1 MVNKTYCLSCDGFV
15 LVENGRAAPDLT
27 ASPGRAPSGPP
38 QVQRANHAPPCVL
51 QPDFRKV
58 SGVSNEI
65 FRQIEMVE
73 NDHDAT
79 TAAALEAVER
89 RGEMIVR
96 ILEVRQVGRN
106 NIEAAKKFFQLQDS
120 RHIVQLVE
128 IVKRPGQTL
137 GLYIRE
143 GDGGT
148 RTDGVFISRIAL
160 ESAVYN
166 SGCLKVGDE
175 ILAVNLVDVRRMSL
189 DDVVIIMSIP
199 RRLLLCTRQRKGKSG
214 PGSPSLP
221 RSEHKPPP
229 VVVLKR
235 DCRDDD
241 MDRGMDRDRVDGL
254 YSQHGTLGRSGGP
267 GGQIRPGGDGR
278 EERNRLALGQLS
290 PDSTALDL
298 YYNSRPPS
306 DHSTWS
312 YRPPPPVITEQP
324 KSSTTHFVPYE
335 RSYPNALESLAEK
348 VHSYY
353 PSDTTPG
360 STRFGGRVPRS
371 GSEQQLPRAETHSDF
386 GRHSLLRSSL
396 KASAATGASSL
407 ARYGGP
413 RYGGVGGVGSG
424 LGNLTGSGL
433 GGTGLGGTGLPSGL
447 SSTGLSGLTGS
458 SLVGS
463 GLTSSGLGTGLS
475 GQLGSTLGAGYGT
488 TGLGLSSYS
497 SKFGTSRRNRSLD
510 YSSDTEATAPTRTPY
525 YSGLSGYRSST
536 LGRDIGSKFNS
547 LPRDVRGT
555 GQRLGLSR
563 RAGSVLQDEP
573 EPLSSRLD
581 LRSSRGR
588 LTSSPSVFTSDEY
601 RAWLSRA
608 PSTSA
613 LYESLRPRLPTHYS
627 AENIHDALKNMESAS
642 RFGSSLG
649 LAGRSGRIERPRH
662 LPARSLSSQQL
673 GPTAGGSPSARR
685 VRQLLELG
693 SRFNCPNPSPV
704 PTPSSRHQRHLD
716 INPNEFLKYK
726 VEKPPGLSSSMTGL
740 SRLAG
745 GMSGM
750 LWVHLLAGRGL
761 RPQPSGSSPGS
772 PPSGLQ
778 HPPTAPR
785 DLYCVL
791 ECDRVHKARTVVRT
805 GDIQFDWDESFE
817 LELVENRQLD
827 VLVYSWDPQ
836 HRHKLCYRGCVSLI
850 ELLSR
855 GSTHQLA
862 VKMEPRGTLYV
873 RMRHTEPHELFRRR
887 PAPPRLSPP
896 PLFGAELDAVVAR
909 EVRPAHAPPVPM
921 IVRRCVEEIERRGLD
936 IIGLYRL
943 CGSAS
948 KKRILREAFE
958 RNARGVELAPDS
970 VPDINVITGLLKDY
984 LRELPQPLFSRCLY
998 QMTLDALGVCLP
1010 DDREGNARLMA
1021 SIVECLPRA
1030 ARATLVFLLDHLA
1043 LVVAAQDRNKMSP
1056 QHLAVALA
1064 PPLMLQSQPPTE
1076 LDYQRPIHV
1085 LQCLL
1090 QIWPAPKR
1098 SVRRGEPALGPRGN
1112 RAVASPAA
1120 SLTLPQGRAP
1130 PSVSPYRPPAAAS
1143 AASQQPAL
1151 SARPAPDRSPPAHV
1165 LSSVRGGQYRPQSPL
1180 RGPLPAPPRTRQVTV
1195 SSPGSASS
1203 SSGSHSPA
1211 DTIKHGGSVSSI
1223 LRQPDRAGQQSPRG
1237 ASPRNSPRNSPRDS
1251 PRSTPRDG
1259 PTREMSAQREITQ
1272 RAMSPQMQ
1280 REMAHKE
1287 VSPREMT
1294 QREIMS
1300 REMAQK
1306 DFAPREMTQRE
1317 MTSRELVQRE
1327 MAARDLNHREM
1338 TSREMMQRDMASRD
1352 QAHREMAREIQREI
1366 AQIEKSVSP
1375 RDMREMTQREI
1386 NQREITREIQRELA
1400 QRELTPREMQREV
1413 AQRAMSPREM
1423 QREIHRSM
1431 SPREMQRELAREM
1444 SPRESPRGSGGS
1456 RDSPRSAIPGTS
1468 AGLAVTLN
1476 SGAISPRYNSATNP
1490 FLQQYDEEAEAE
1502 AWRSADIFSPPTHT

>member
-1 MVNKTYCLSCDGFV
+1 MISPYIYCDC
-15 LVENGRAAPDLT
+15 ENGRAAPDLT
-27 ASPGRAPSGPP
+27 ASPGRAPPGPP
-38 QVQRANHAPPCVL
+38 QPPRANHAPPCVL

-96 ILEVRQVGRN
+96 ILEIRQVGRN
-106 NIEAAKKFFQLQDS
+106 NIEAAKKFFSLQDA

-241 MDRGMDRDRVDGL
+241 DRDRDRDRDRVDGL
-254 YSQHGTLGRSGGP
+254 YSQSYSHGTLRSAVGP
-267 GGQIRPGGDGR
+267 GGGVRPVGDGR
-278 EERNRLALGQLS
+278 EERSRLQLGALS
-290 PDSTALDL
+290 PDSNALDL

-324 KSSTTHFVPYE
+324 KSAATHFVPYE
-335 RSYPNALESLAEK
+335 RSYPNTLESLAEK

-353 PSDTTPG
+353 PSDSG
-360 STRFGGRVPRS
+360 SSRFNPRVPRS

-407 ARYGGP
+407 SRYNQRYGVGM
-413 RYGGVGGVGSG
+413 GVSGLPGSG
-424 LGNLTGSGL
+424 VTGSGL
-433 GGTGLGGTGLPSGL
+433 TSSGYGGPGLPSGL
-447 SSTGLSGLTGS
+447 STTGLSGLTGS

-463 GLTSSGLGTGLS
+463 GLTSSGLGGGLTGS
-475 GQLGSTLGAGYGT
+475 GLGTLGGTYGT
-488 TGLGLSSYS
+488 TGLGLPSYS
-497 SKFGTSRRNRSLD
+497 TKFGTSRRNRSLD

-536 LGRDIGSKFNS
+536 LGRDISSKFNS
-547 LPRDVRGT
+547 LPRDVRNT

-588 LTSSPSVFTSDEY
+588 LTSSSSVFTSDEY

-613 LYESLRPRLPTHYS
+613 LYETLRPRLPTHYS
-627 AENIHDALKNMESAS
+627 AENIHDALKNMESGS

-649 LAGRSGRIERPRH
+649 LANRRVERPRH

-704 PTPSSRHQRHLD
+704 PTPGSRHHRHLD

-726 VEKPPGLSSSMTGL
+726 VEKPGSGGLSASMTGL
-740 SRLAG
+740 SRLSG
-745 GMSGM
+745 GVSGM
-750 LWVHLLAGRGL
+750 LWVHLLAGRNL
-761 RPQPSGSSPGS
+761 RPAPTGSSPGS
-772 PPSGLQ
+772 PPSGPLAPAQ
-778 HPPTAPR
+778 PPVAPR

-805 GDIQFDWDESFE
+805 GELQFDWDESFE
-817 LELVENRQLD
+817 LELVDNRQLD

-836 HRHKLCYRGCVSLI
+836 HRHKLCYRGAVTLPD
-850 ELLSR
+850 LLARSPN
-855 GSTHQLA
+855 HQLA
-862 VKMEPRGTLYV
+862 IKMEPRGTLYV
-873 RMRHTEPHELFRRR
+873 RVRHTEPHELFRRR
-887 PAPPRLSPP
+887 PAAPRLSPP

-909 EVRPAHAPPVPM
+909 EVRPAHAPPVPL

-943 CGSAS
+943 CGSAN
-948 KKRILREAFE
+948 KKRILRESFE

-1064 PPLMLQSQPPTE
+1064 PPLMLHSQPPTD

-1098 SVRRGEPALGPRGN
+1098 SVRRGEPATGLRGN
-1112 RAVASPAA
+1112 RVSASQAA
-1120 SLTLPQGRAP
+1120 SLILPQGRVP
-1130 PSVSPYRPPAAAS
+1130 PSVSPYRPQAGAS
-1143 AASQQPAL
+1143 AASPPPAL

-1165 LSSVRGGQYRPQSPL
+1165 LSSVRAGQYRPQSPL
-1180 RGPLPAPPRTRQVTV
+1180 RGPLPAPPRSRQVTV
-1195 SSPGSASS
+1195 SSPGSPSS

-1223 LRQPDRAGQQSPRG
+1223 LRQPDRA
-1237 ASPRNSPRNSPRDS
+1237 ASPRASPRHSPRASPRDS
-1251 PRSTPRDG
+1251 PRTSTPRDG
-1259 PTREMSAQREITQ
+1259 TP
-1272 RAMSPQMQ
+1272 
-1280 REMAHKE
+1280 KE
-1287 VSPREMT
+1287 ST
-1294 QREIMS
+1294 
-1300 REMAQK
+1300 
-1306 DFAPREMTQRE
+1306 
-1317 MTSRELVQRE
+1317 
-1327 MAARDLNHREM
+1327 
-1338 TSREMMQRDMASRD
+1338 
-1352 QAHREMAREIQREI
+1352 
-1366 AQIEKSVSP
+1366 P
-1375 RDMREMTQREI
+1375 RD
-1386 NQREITREIQRELA
+1386 
-1400 QRELTPREMQREV
+1400 LTPRDLTPGRE
-1413 AQRAMSPREM
+1413 P
-1423 QREIHRSM
+1423 
-1431 SPREMQRELAREM
+1431 
-1444 SPRESPRGSGGS
+1444 GS
-1456 RDSPRSAIPGTS
+1456 RDSPRFAIPGTS

-1476 SGAISPRYNSATNP
+1476 SGGGGGALSPRYCSATNP
-1490 FLQQYDEEAEAE
+1490 FLQQYDAEEEAE
-1502 AWRSADIFSPPTHT
+1502 AWRATDIFSPPSSTHT

>member
-1 MVNKTYCLSCDGFV
+1 M
-15 LVENGRAAPDLT
+15 ENGRAAPDLT
-27 ASPGRAPSGPP
+27 ASPGRAPPGPP
-38 QVQRANHAPPCVL
+38 QPPRANHAPPCVL

-96 ILEVRQVGRN
+96 ILELRQVGRN
-106 NIEAAKKFFQLQDS
+106 NIEAAKKFFSLQDS
-120 RHIVQLVE
+120 RHVVQLVE

-143 GDGGT
+143 GDGGG

-241 MDRGMDRDRVDGL
+241 ERDRDRVDGL
-254 YSQHGTLGRSGGP
+254 YSQHGTLRSTGGSGG
-267 GGQIRPGGDGR
+267 GVRPVGDGR
-278 EERNRLALGQLS
+278 EERNRMQLGALS
-290 PDSTALDL
+290 PDSTPLDL

-324 KSSTTHFVPYE
+324 KSTATHFVPYE
-335 RSYPNALESLAEK
+335 RSYPNTLESLAEK
-348 VHSYY
+348 VHSFY
-353 PSDTTPG
+353 PQEGG

-396 KASAATGASSL
+396 KASAATGGAASLSRYNQ
-407 ARYGGP
+407 RYGGMGITGP
-413 RYGGVGGVGSG
+413 PLPGTGLSGTGLSSSG
-424 LGNLTGSGL
+424 LGA
-433 GGTGLGGTGLPSGL
+433 TGLPSGL
-447 SSTGLSGLTGS
+447 STTGLTGLTGS

-463 GLTSSGLGTGLS
+463 GLSSTGLGAGLTGTGLS
-475 GQLGSTLGAGYGT
+475 STLGAGYGT
-488 TGLGLSSYS
+488 TGLGLPSYS
-497 SKFGTSRRNRSLD
+497 SKFGTTRRNRSLD

-588 LTSSPSVFTSDEY
+588 LPSSPSVFTSDEY

-613 LYESLRPRLPTHYS
+613 LYETLRPRLPTHYS
-627 AENIHDALKNMESAS
+627 AENIHDALKNMESGS

-649 LAGRSGRIERPRH
+649 LAGRRMERPRH

-673 GPTAGGSPSARR
+673 GPTGSPSTRR

-704 PTPSSRHQRHLD
+704 PTPGSRHQRLLD
-716 INPNEFLKYK
+716 FNVNDFLKYK
-726 VEKPPGLSSSMTGL
+726 VEKPGTGLSSSMTGL

-745 GMSGM
+745 GVSGM
-750 LWVHLLAGRGL
+750 LWVHLLSGRGL
-761 RPQPSGSSPGS
+761 RPTPSGSSPAS
-772 PPSGLQ
+772 PPSGALAPIQ
-778 HPPTAPR
+778 PPVTPR

-805 GDIQFDWDESFE
+805 GELLFDWDESFE
-817 LELVENRQLD
+817 LELVDNRQLD

-836 HRHKLCYRGCVSLI
+836 HRHKLCYRGVAILPD
-850 ELLSR
+850 LLTRSP
-855 GSTHQLA
+855 SHQLA
-862 VKMEPRGTLYV
+862 IKMEPRGTLYV
-873 RMRHTEPHELFRRR
+873 RLRHTEPHELFRRR
-887 PAPPRLSPP
+887 PAPTRLSPP
-896 PLFGAELDAVVAR
+896 PLFGAELETVVAR
-909 EVRPAHAPPVPM
+909 EVRPSHAPPVPL

-943 CGSAS
+943 CGAAS

-958 RNARGVELAPDS
+958 RNARGVELSPDS

-1056 QHLAVALA
+1056 QHLAVAMA
-1064 PPLMLQSQPPTE
+1064 PPLMLHSQPSNE

-1090 QIWPAPKR
+1090 QIWPPPKR
-1098 SVRRGEPALGPRGN
+1098 SDSSARRASN
-1112 RAVASPAA
+1112 RAAWKQSQCIASGLSHPPPRVTGTDSSKLAR
-1120 SLTLPQGRAP
+1120 TLSGRAL
-1130 PSVSPYRPPAAAS
+1130 PSASPYRPPAAAS
-1143 AASQQPAL
+1143 AASPPPAL
-1151 SARPAPDRSPPAHV
+1151 SARSGADRSPPAHV

-1180 RGPLPAPPRTRQVTV
+1180 RGPLPAPPRSRQVTV
-1195 SSPGSASS
+1195 SSPGSPSS

-1223 LRQPDRAGQQSPRG
+1223 LRQPERASSPRVSPRG
-1237 ASPRNSPRNSPRDS
+1237 SPRASPRDS
-1251 PRSTPRDG
+1251 PRTPRENTPRDL
-1259 PTREMSAQREITQ
+1259 T
-1272 RAMSPQMQ
+1272 
-1280 REMAHKE
+1280 
-1287 VSPREMT
+1287 
-1294 QREIMS
+1294 
-1300 REMAQK
+1300 
-1306 DFAPREMTQRE
+1306 
-1317 MTSRELVQRE
+1317 
-1327 MAARDLNHREM
+1327 
-1338 TSREMMQRDMASRD
+1338 
-1352 QAHREMAREIQREI
+1352 
-1366 AQIEKSVSP
+1366 P
-1375 RDMREMTQREI
+1375 RD
-1386 NQREITREIQRELA
+1386 
-1400 QRELTPREMQREV
+1400 LTPREMT
-1413 AQRAMSPREM
+1413 PREM
-1423 QREIHRSM
+1423 T
-1431 SPREMQRELAREM
+1431 PREMTPRDLTPRDHTPREM
-1444 SPRESPRGSGGS
+1444 TPHETTPRE
-1456 RDSPRSAIPGTS
+1456 SPRSAIPGTS

-1476 SGAISPRYNSATNP
+1476 SSGTNGGISPRYSSTNP
-1490 FLQQYDEEAEAE
+1490 FLQQYDAEEEAE
-1502 AWRSADIFSPPTHT
+1502 AWRAADIFSSPSTHT

>member
-1 MVNKTYCLSCDGFV
+1 MWLKILYKSRLKNQTFPLEIVHLCRVQLQYTD
-15 LVENGRAAPDLT
+15 LVRTSETENGRAAPDLT
-27 ASPGRAPSGPP
+27 ASPGRAPGGPP
-38 QVQRANHAPPCVL
+38 QPPRANHAPPCVL

-96 ILEVRQVGRN
+96 ILEIRQVGRN
-106 NIEAAKKFFQLQDS
+106 NIEAAKKFFALQDA

-143 GDGGT
+143 GDGGA

-235 DCRDDD
+235 DCREDDD
-241 MDRGMDRDRVDGL
+241 RDRDRVDGL
-254 YSQHGTLGRSGGP
+254 YSQHGTLRGNSV
-267 GGQIRPGGDGR
+267 RPGGDGR
-278 EERNRLALGQLS
+278 EERSRLQLGTLS
-290 PDSTALDL
+290 PDSTPMDL

-324 KSSTTHFVPYE
+324 KSAAAHFVPYE
-335 RSYPNALESLAEK
+335 RSYPNTLESLAEK
-348 VHSYY
+348 VHSFY
-353 PSDTTPG
+353 PSE
-360 STRFGGRVPRS
+360 STSMRFGGPRVPRS

-396 KASAATGASSL
+396 KASAAASHGGASLS
-407 ARYGGP
+407 RYNQ
-413 RYGGVGGVGSG
+413 RYGGVGMPGTGLPSSSLTTSG
-424 LGNLTGSGL
+424 LSGAGL
-433 GGTGLGGTGLPSGL
+433 GGPGLPSGL
-447 SSTGLSGLTGS
+447 STTGLSGLTGS

-463 GLTSSGLGTGLS
+463 GLTPGLGTGLS
-475 GQLGSTLGAGYGT
+475 GTGLGSTLGSGYGT
-488 TGLGLSSYS
+488 TGLGLPSYS

-547 LPRDVRGT
+547 LPRDVRNT

-588 LTSSPSVFTSDEY
+588 LPSSPSVFTSDEY

-613 LYESLRPRLPTHYS
+613 LYETLRPRLPTHYS
-627 AENIHDALKNMESAS
+627 AENIHDALKNMESGS

-649 LAGRSGRIERPRH
+649 LARRIERPRH

-673 GPTAGGSPSARR
+673 SSSPSARR

-693 SRFNCPNPSPV
+693 SKFNCPSPV
-704 PTPSSRHQRHLD
+704 PTPGSRHQRNVE
-716 INPNEFLKYK
+716 INTNEFLKYK
-726 VEKPPGLSSSMTGL
+726 VDSKPGSGGLSSSMTGL
-740 SRLAG
+740 SRISG
-745 GMSGM
+745 GVSGM

-761 RPQPSGSSPGS
+761 RPAPSGSSPGS
-772 PPSGLQ
+772 PPSGPLA
-778 HPPTAPR
+778 PPQPPVAPR

-805 GDIQFDWDESFE
+805 GELQFDWDESFE

-836 HRHKLCYRGCVSLI
+836 HRHKLCYRGAVTLPD
-850 ELLSR
+850 LLARSA
-855 GSTHQLA
+855 SHQLA
-862 VKMEPRGTLYV
+862 IRMEPRGTLYV
-873 RMRHTEPHELFRRR
+873 RVRHTEPHELFRRR
-887 PAPPRLSPP
+887 PAMSRMAPA
-896 PLFGAELDAVVAR
+896 PLFGAELDAVLAR
-909 EVRPAHAPPVPM
+909 EVRPAHAPPVPL

-943 CGSAS
+943 CGSAN

-958 RNARGVELAPDS
+958 RNARGVELTPDS
-970 VPDINVITGLLKDY
+970 VPDINVITGVLKDY
-984 LRELPQPLFSRCLY
+984 LRELPQPLFSRCLF

-1010 DDREGNARLMA
+1010 DDKEGNARLMA
-1021 SIVECLPRA
+1021 SIVECLPRP

-1056 QHLAVALA
+1056 QHLAVAMA
-1064 PPLMLQSQPPTE
+1064 PPLMLHSQSPTD

-1090 QIWPAPKR
+1090 QIWPPPKR
-1098 SVRRGEPALGPRGN
+1098 SVRRGEPAPGPRGN
-1112 RAVASPAA
+1112 RASASPVVSA
-1120 SLTLPQGRAP
+1120 TLPQGRVP
-1130 PSVSPYRPPAAAS
+1130 PSVSPYRPPVAAS
-1143 AASQQPAL
+1143 AASPPPAL
-1151 SARPAPDRSPPAHV
+1151 SARHGADRSPPAHV
-1165 LSSVRGGQYRPQSPL
+1165 LSSVRGGPYRPQSP
-1180 RGPLPAPPRTRQVTV
+1180 RGQLPAAAAAAAAAARSRQAT
-1195 SSPGSASS
+1195 SPASPSS

-1223 LRQPDRAGQQSPRG
+1223 LRQPER
-1237 ASPRNSPRNSPRDS
+1237 ASPRASPRSSPRASPRDS
-1251 PRSTPRDG
+1251 PRTPRD
-1259 PTREMSAQREITQ
+1259 P
-1272 RAMSPQMQ
+1272 P
-1280 REMAHKE
+1280 
-1287 VSPREMT
+1287 
-1294 QREIMS
+1294 
-1300 REMAQK
+1300 
-1306 DFAPREMTQRE
+1306 
-1317 MTSRELVQRE
+1317 
-1327 MAARDLNHREM
+1327 
-1338 TSREMMQRDMASRD
+1338 
-1352 QAHREMAREIQREI
+1352 
-1366 AQIEKSVSP
+1366 
-1375 RDMREMTQREI
+1375 
-1386 NQREITREIQRELA
+1386 
-1400 QRELTPREMQREV
+1400 
-1413 AQRAMSPREM
+1413 
-1423 QREIHRSM
+1423 
-1431 SPREMQRELAREM
+1431 
-1444 SPRESPRGSGGS
+1444 
-1456 RDSPRSAIPGTS
+1456 RDSPRDLPRDSPRDGARDSPRGIPGTS

-1476 SGAISPRYNSATNP
+1476 NITNGGLSPRYSSTNP
-1490 FLQQYDEEAEAE
+1490 FLQQYDAEAEAE
-1502 AWRSADIFSPPTHT
+1502 AWRAADIFSSPHA

>member
-1 MVNKTYCLSCDGFV
+1 MQWRKLARLKSSPGGQSRARRMLCCGRRK
-15 LVENGRAAPDLT
+15 ENGRAAPDLT
-27 ASPGRAPSGPP
+27 ASPGRAPPGPP
-38 QVQRANHAPPCVL
+38 QPPRANHAPPCVL

-96 ILEVRQVGRN
+96 ILELRQVGRN
-106 NIEAAKKFFQLQDS
+106 NIEAAKKFFSLQDS

-241 MDRGMDRDRVDGL
+241 DRDRDRVDGL
-254 YSQHGTLGRSGGP
+254 YSQHGTLRSTGGP
-267 GGQIRPGGDGR
+267 GSSVRPVGDGR
-278 EERNRLALGQLS
+278 EERSRLQLGALS

-298 YYNSRPPS
+298 YYNPRPPS

-335 RSYPNALESLAEK
+335 RTYPNTLESLAEK
-348 VHSYY
+348 VHSLY
-353 PSDTTPG
+353 PGDTG
-360 STRFGGRVPRS
+360 SSRFGGRVPRS

-396 KASAATGASSL
+396 KASAAGPGASSL
-407 ARYGGP
+407 RYNQ
-413 RYGGVGGVGSG
+413 RYGGVGMTGPGLSSGLTSSALSSG
-424 LGNLTGSGL
+424 LGP
-433 GGTGLGGTGLPSGL
+433 GLPSGL
-447 SSTGLSGLTGS
+447 STTGLSGLTGS

-463 GLTSSGLGTGLS
+463 GLTSSGIGAGLS
-475 GQLGSTLGAGYGT
+475 GTGLGSTLGGGYGT

-588 LTSSPSVFTSDEY
+588 LPSSPSVFTSDEY

-613 LYESLRPRLPTHYS
+613 LYETLRPRLPTHYS
-627 AENIHDALKNMESAS
+627 AENIHDALKNMESGS

-649 LAGRSGRIERPRH
+649 LAGRRMERPRH

-704 PTPSSRHQRHLD
+704 PTPGSRHHRHLD
-716 INPNEFLKYK
+716 INPNDFLKYK
-726 VEKPPGLSSSMTGL
+726 VENKGSGCLSASMTGL
-740 SRLAG
+740 SRLSG
-745 GMSGM
+745 GVSGM

-761 RPQPSGSSPGS
+761 RPAASGSSPGS
-772 PPSGLQ
+772 PPSGPLAPAQ
-778 HPPTAPR
+778 PPVAPR

-791 ECDRVHKARTVVRT
+791 ECDRVHKARTVVRN
-805 GDIQFDWDESFE
+805 GELQFDWDESFE
-817 LELVENRQLD
+817 LELVDNRQLD

-836 HRHKLCYRGCVSLI
+836 HRHKLCYRGMVILPDMLVRSP
-850 ELLSR
+850 S
-855 GSTHQLA
+855 HQLA
-862 VKMEPRGTLYV
+862 IKMEPRGTLYV
-873 RMRHTEPHELFRRR
+873 RFRHTEPHDLFKRR
-887 PAPPRLSPP
+887 PAQSRLSPP
-896 PLFGAELDAVVAR
+896 PLFGAELEAVIAR
-909 EVRPAHAPPVPM
+909 EVRPPHAPPVPL

-958 RNARGVELAPDS
+958 RNPRGVELNPDS

-984 LRELPQPLFSRCLY
+984 LRELPQPLFNHCLF
-998 QMTLDALGVCLP
+998 QMTAEALSSCLP
-1010 DDREGNARLMA
+1010 NDREGNARLVA

-1064 PPLMLQSQPPTE
+1064 PPLILHCQSPNEPI
-1076 LDYQRPIHV
+1076 DYQRPISF
-1085 LQCLL
+1085 LQSLL

-1098 SVRRGEPALGPRGN
+1098 SDSSARRASTRAAWKQSQCVASGLTHPPPRPSSALSQSISASSGSISSISAASSLGSARARPLAARTCSLISQG
-1112 RAVASPAA
+1112 RPISSAVASARPTARSA
-1120 SLTLPQGRAP
+1120 SL
-1130 PSVSPYRPPAAAS
+1130 PSS
-1143 AASQQPAL
+1143 
-1151 SARPAPDRSPPAHV
+1151 
-1165 LSSVRGGQYRPQSPL
+1165 
-1180 RGPLPAPPRTRQVTV
+1180 
-1195 SSPGSASS
+1195 
-1203 SSGSHSPA
+1203 
-1211 DTIKHGGSVSSI
+1211 
-1223 LRQPDRAGQQSPRG
+1223 
-1237 ASPRNSPRNSPRDS
+1237 
-1251 PRSTPRDG
+1251 DG
-1259 PTREMSAQREITQ
+1259 LISRFTQ
-1272 RAMSPQMQ
+1272 
-1280 REMAHKE
+1280 
-1287 VSPREMT
+1287 
-1294 QREIMS
+1294 
-1300 REMAQK
+1300 
-1306 DFAPREMTQRE
+1306 
-1317 MTSRELVQRE
+1317 
-1327 MAARDLNHREM
+1327 
-1338 TSREMMQRDMASRD
+1338 
-1352 QAHREMAREIQREI
+1352 
-1366 AQIEKSVSP
+1366 
-1375 RDMREMTQREI
+1375 
-1386 NQREITREIQRELA
+1386 
-1400 QRELTPREMQREV
+1400 
-1413 AQRAMSPREM
+1413 
-1423 QREIHRSM
+1423 
-1431 SPREMQRELAREM
+1431 
-1444 SPRESPRGSGGS
+1444 
-1456 RDSPRSAIPGTS
+1456 
-1468 AGLAVTLN
+1468 
-1476 SGAISPRYNSATNP
+1476 
-1490 FLQQYDEEAEAE
+1490 
-1502 AWRSADIFSPPTHT
+1502 

>member
-1 MVNKTYCLSCDGFV
+1 MQWRKLTRLKSSPGGQSRARRMLCCGRRK
-15 LVENGRAAPDLT
+15 ENGRAAPDLT
-27 ASPGRAPSGPP
+27 ASPGRAPPGPP
-38 QVQRANHAPPCVL
+38 QPARANHAPPCVL

-96 ILEVRQVGRN
+96 ILELRQVGRN
-106 NIEAAKKFFQLQDS
+106 NIEAAKKFFALQDA

-143 GDGGT
+143 GDGGA

-221 RSEHKPPP
+221 RTEHKPPP

-241 MDRGMDRDRVDGL
+241 DRDRDRLDGL
-254 YSQHGTLGRSGGP
+254 YSQHGTLRSTGAP
-267 GGQIRPGGDGR
+267 GSTVRPVGDGR
-278 EERNRLALGQLS
+278 EERSRMQLGALS
-290 PDSTALDL
+290 PDSTPLDL

-324 KSSTTHFVPYE
+324 KSQATHFVPYE
-335 RSYPNALESLAEK
+335 RSYPNTLESLAEK
-348 VHSYY
+348 VHSFY
-353 PSDTTPG
+353 PSESG
-360 STRFGGRVPRS
+360 SSRFGGRVPRS

-396 KASAATGASSL
+396 KASTAGPGAASSL
-407 ARYGGP
+407 TRYGQ
-413 RYGGVGGVGSG
+413 RYGGVGMPGSG
-424 LGNLTGSGL
+424 LPSSSLTATALGGAGL
-433 GGTGLGGTGLPSGL
+433 GHGLPSGL

-475 GQLGSTLGAGYGT
+475 GTGLSSALGGGYGT
-488 TGLGLSSYS
+488 TGLGLPSYG
-497 SKFGTSRRNRSLD
+497 SKFGTTRRNRSLD

-588 LTSSPSVFTSDEY
+588 LPSSPSVFTSDEY

-627 AENIHDALKNMESAS
+627 AENIHDALKNMESGS

-649 LAGRSGRIERPRH
+649 LASRRIERPRH

-673 GPTAGGSPSARR
+673 GPTASGSPSARR

-693 SRFNCPNPSPV
+693 SKFTCPNPSPV
-704 PTPSSRHQRHLD
+704 PTPGSRHQRHLD

-726 VEKPPGLSSSMTGL
+726 VEKPGAGGLSTSMTGL
-740 SRLAG
+740 SRIAG
-745 GMSGM
+745 GVSGM

-761 RPQPSGSSPGS
+761 RPAPTGSSPGS
-772 PPSGLQ
+772 PPSGPLA
-778 HPPTAPR
+778 PPQPPVAPR

-805 GDIQFDWDESFE
+805 GELQFDWDESFE
-817 LELVENRQLD
+817 LELVDNRQLD

-836 HRHKLCYRGCVSLI
+836 HRHKLCFRGAVTLPD
-850 ELLSR
+850 LLSR
-855 GSTHQLA
+855 SPSHQLA
-862 VKMEPRGTLYV
+862 IKMEPRGTLYMRV
-873 RMRHTEPHELFRRR
+873 RHTEPHELFRRR
-887 PAPPRLSPP
+887 PAAPRLAPP
-896 PLFGAELDAVVAR
+896 PLFGAELETVVAR
-909 EVRPAHAPPVPM
+909 ELRPPHAAPVPLV
-921 IVRRCVEEIERRGLD
+921 VRRCVEEIERRGLD

-943 CGSAS
+943 CGSAN

-958 RNARGVELAPDS
+958 RNARGVELTPDS
-970 VPDINVITGLLKDY
+970 VPDINVITGVLKDY
-984 LRELPQPLFSRCLY
+984 LTELPQPLFSRCLY
-998 QMTLDALGVCLP
+998 QMTVDALGVCLP
-1010 DDREGNARLMA
+1010 DDKEGNARLMA
-1021 SIVECLPRA
+1021 SIVECLPRT

-1056 QHLAVALA
+1056 QHLAVAMA
-1064 PPLMLQSQPPTE
+1064 PPLMLHSQPTAE
-1076 LDYQRPIHV
+1076 LEYQRPIHV

-1090 QIWPAPKR
+1090 QIWPPPKR
-1098 SVRRGEPALGPRGN
+1098 SVRRGEPATGPRGN
-1112 RAVASPAA
+1112 RVSASPVASA
-1120 SLTLPQGRAP
+1120 TLPQGRVP
-1130 PSVSPYRPPAAAS
+1130 PSVSPYRHQAAAS
-1143 AASQQPAL
+1143 AASPPPAL
-1151 SARPAPDRSPPAHV
+1151 SARHAADRSPPAHV
-1165 LSSVRGGQYRPQSPL
+1165 LSSVRAGQYRPQSPL
-1180 RGPLPAPPRTRQVTV
+1180 RGPLPAPPRSRQVTV
-1195 SSPGSASS
+1195 TSPGSPSS

-1223 LRQPDRAGQQSPRG
+1223 LRQPERGSSPRV
-1237 ASPRNSPRNSPRDS
+1237 SPRNSPRASPRDS
-1251 PRSTPRDG
+1251 PRSTPRE
-1259 PTREMSAQREITQ
+1259 P
-1272 RAMSPQMQ
+1272 
-1280 REMAHKE
+1280 
-1287 VSPREMT
+1287 
-1294 QREIMS
+1294 
-1300 REMAQK
+1300 
-1306 DFAPREMTQRE
+1306 
-1317 MTSRELVQRE
+1317 
-1327 MAARDLNHREM
+1327 
-1338 TSREMMQRDMASRD
+1338 
-1352 QAHREMAREIQREI
+1352 
-1366 AQIEKSVSP
+1366 
-1375 RDMREMTQREI
+1375 
-1386 NQREITREIQRELA
+1386 
-1400 QRELTPREMQREV
+1400 TPRE
-1413 AQRAMSPREM
+1413 
-1423 QREIHRSM
+1423 
-1431 SPREMQRELAREM
+1431 
-1444 SPRESPRGSGGS
+1444 
-1456 RDSPRSAIPGTS
+1456 SPRSAIPGTS

-1476 SGAISPRYNSATNP
+1476 SSGALSPRYSSTNP
-1490 FLQQYDEEAEAE
+1490 FLQQYDAEEEAE
-1502 AWRSADIFSPPTHT
+1502 AWRAADIFSSTSTHT

>member
-1 MVNKTYCLSCDGFV
+1 MQWRKLTRLKSSPGGQSRARRMLCCGRRK
-15 LVENGRAAPDLT
+15 ENGRAAPDLT
-27 ASPGRAPSGPP
+27 ASPGRAPPGPP
-38 QVQRANHAPPCVL
+38 QPPRANHAPPCVL

-96 ILEVRQVGRN
+96 ILEIRQVGRN
-106 NIEAAKKFFQLQDS
+106 NIEAAKKFFSLQDA

-241 MDRGMDRDRVDGL
+241 DRDRDRDRDRVDGL
-254 YSQHGTLGRSGGP
+254 YSQSYSHGTLRSAVGP
-267 GGQIRPGGDGR
+267 GGGVRPVGDGR
-278 EERNRLALGQLS
+278 EERSRLQLGALS
-290 PDSTALDL
+290 PDSNALDL

-324 KSSTTHFVPYE
+324 KSAATHFVPYE
-335 RSYPNALESLAEK
+335 RSYPNTLESLAEK

-353 PSDTTPG
+353 PSDSG
-360 STRFGGRVPRS
+360 SSRFNPRVPRS

-407 ARYGGP
+407 SRYNQRYGVGM
-413 RYGGVGGVGSG
+413 GVSGLPGSG
-424 LGNLTGSGL
+424 VTGSGL
-433 GGTGLGGTGLPSGL
+433 TSSGYGGPGLPSGL
-447 SSTGLSGLTGS
+447 STTGLSGLTGS

-463 GLTSSGLGTGLS
+463 GLTSSGLGGGLTGS
-475 GQLGSTLGAGYGT
+475 GLGTLGGTYGT
-488 TGLGLSSYS
+488 TGLGLPSYS
-497 SKFGTSRRNRSLD
+497 TKFGTSRRNRSLD

-536 LGRDIGSKFNS
+536 LGRDISSKFNS
-547 LPRDVRGT
+547 LPRDVRNT

-581 LRSSRGR
+581 LRSSR
-588 LTSSPSVFTSDEY
+588 VFTSDEY

-613 LYESLRPRLPTHYS
+613 LYETLRPRLPTHYS
-627 AENIHDALKNMESAS
+627 AENIHDALKNMESGS

-649 LAGRSGRIERPRH
+649 LANRRVERPRH

-704 PTPSSRHQRHLD
+704 PTPGSRHHRHLD

-726 VEKPPGLSSSMTGL
+726 VEKPGSGGLSASMTGL
-740 SRLAG
+740 SRLSG
-745 GMSGM
+745 GVSGM
-750 LWVHLLAGRGL
+750 LWVHLLAGRNL
-761 RPQPSGSSPGS
+761 RPAPTGSSPGS
-772 PPSGLQ
+772 PPSGPLAPAQ
-778 HPPTAPR
+778 PPVAPR

-805 GDIQFDWDESFE
+805 GELQFDWDESFE
-817 LELVENRQLD
+817 LELVDNRQLD

-836 HRHKLCYRGCVSLI
+836 HRHKLCYRGAVTLPD
-850 ELLSR
+850 LLARSPN
-855 GSTHQLA
+855 HQLA
-862 VKMEPRGTLYV
+862 IKMEPRGTLYV
-873 RMRHTEPHELFRRR
+873 RVRHTEPHELFRRR
-887 PAPPRLSPP
+887 PAAPRLSPP

-909 EVRPAHAPPVPM
+909 EVRPAHAPPVPL

-943 CGSAS
+943 CGSAN
-948 KKRILREAFE
+948 KKRILRESFE

-1064 PPLMLQSQPPTE
+1064 PPLMLHSQPPTD

-1098 SVRRGEPALGPRGN
+1098 SVRRGEPATGLRGN
-1112 RAVASPAA
+1112 RVSASQAA
-1120 SLTLPQGRAP
+1120 SLILPQGRVP
-1130 PSVSPYRPPAAAS
+1130 PSVSPYRPQAGAS
-1143 AASQQPAL
+1143 AASPPPAL

-1165 LSSVRGGQYRPQSPL
+1165 LSSVRAGQYRPQSPL
-1180 RGPLPAPPRTRQVTV
+1180 RGPLPAPPRSRQVTV
-1195 SSPGSASS
+1195 SSPGSPSS

-1223 LRQPDRAGQQSPRG
+1223 LRQPDRA
-1237 ASPRNSPRNSPRDS
+1237 ASPRASPRHSPRASPRDS
-1251 PRSTPRDG
+1251 PRTSTPRDG
-1259 PTREMSAQREITQ
+1259 TP
-1272 RAMSPQMQ
+1272 
-1280 REMAHKE
+1280 KE
-1287 VSPREMT
+1287 ST
-1294 QREIMS
+1294 
-1300 REMAQK
+1300 
-1306 DFAPREMTQRE
+1306 
-1317 MTSRELVQRE
+1317 
-1327 MAARDLNHREM
+1327 
-1338 TSREMMQRDMASRD
+1338 
-1352 QAHREMAREIQREI
+1352 
-1366 AQIEKSVSP
+1366 P
-1375 RDMREMTQREI
+1375 RD
-1386 NQREITREIQRELA
+1386 
-1400 QRELTPREMQREV
+1400 LTPRDLTPGRE
-1413 AQRAMSPREM
+1413 P
-1423 QREIHRSM
+1423 
-1431 SPREMQRELAREM
+1431 
-1444 SPRESPRGSGGS
+1444 GS
-1456 RDSPRSAIPGTS
+1456 RDSPRFAIPGTS

-1476 SGAISPRYNSATNP
+1476 SGGGGGALSPRYCSATNP
-1490 FLQQYDEEAEAE
+1490 FLQQYDAEEEAE
-1502 AWRSADIFSPPTHT
+1502 AWRATDIFSPPSSTHT

>member
-1 MVNKTYCLSCDGFV
+1 MQWRKLARLKTSPGGPSRARRMLCCGRRK
-15 LVENGRAAPDLT
+15 ENGRAAPDLT
-27 ASPGRAPSGPP
+27 ASPGRAPPGPP
-38 QVQRANHAPPCVL
+38 QPPRANHAPPCVL

-96 ILEVRQVGRN
+96 ILELRQVGRN
-106 NIEAAKKFFQLQDS
+106 NIEAAKKFFSLQDS

-143 GDGGT
+143 GDGGG

-241 MDRGMDRDRVDGL
+241 DRDRDRVDGL
-254 YSQHGTLGRSGGP
+254 YSQHGTLRSTGGP
-267 GGQIRPGGDGR
+267 GGGVRPGGDGR
-278 EERNRLALGQLS
+278 EERNRLQLGTLS
-290 PDSTALDL
+290 PDSTPLDL

-324 KSSTTHFVPYE
+324 KSQAAHFVPYE
-335 RSYPNALESLAEK
+335 RSYPNTLESLAEK
-348 VHSYY
+348 VHSFY
-353 PSDTTPG
+353 PQDSG
-360 STRFGGRVPRS
+360 STRFGARVPRS

-396 KASAATGASSL
+396 KASAATGGASSL
-407 ARYGGP
+407 SRYNQ
-413 RYGGVGGVGSG
+413 RYGGVGMTGPPIAGSG
-424 LGNLTGSGL
+424 LTGAGLTGSGI
-433 GGTGLGGTGLPSGL
+433 GGPGLPSGL
-447 SSTGLSGLTGS
+447 STTGLSGLTGS

-463 GLTSSGLGTGLS
+463 GLSSTGLGTGLT
-475 GQLGSTLGAGYGT
+475 GAGLGSTLGGGYGT
-488 TGLGLSSYS
+488 TGLGLPSYS
-497 SKFGTSRRNRSLD
+497 SKFGTTRRNRSLD
-510 YSSDTEATAPTRTPY
+510 YSSDTEASAPTRTPY

-588 LTSSPSVFTSDEY
+588 LPSSPSVFTSDEY

-613 LYESLRPRLPTHYS
+613 LYETLRPRLPTHYS
-627 AENIHDALKNMESAS
+627 AENIHDALKNMESGS

-649 LAGRSGRIERPRH
+649 LAGRRMERPRH

-673 GPTAGGSPSARR
+673 GPSGSPSTRR

-704 PTPSSRHQRHLD
+704 PTPGSRHQRLLD
-716 INPNEFLKYK
+716 FNVNDFLKYK
-726 VEKPPGLSSSMTGL
+726 VEKPGTGGLSSSMTGL

-745 GMSGM
+745 GVSGM
-750 LWVHLLAGRGL
+750 LWVHLLSGRGL
-761 RPQPSGSSPGS
+761 RPTPSGSSPAS
-772 PPSGLQ
+772 PPSGPLAPIQ
-778 HPPTAPR
+778 PPVTPR

-805 GDIQFDWDESFE
+805 GELQFDWDESFE
-817 LELVENRQLD
+817 LELVDNRQLD

-836 HRHKLCYRGCVSLI
+836 HRHKLCYRGLAI
-850 ELLSR
+850 LPDLLSR
-855 GSTHQLA
+855 SPSHQLA
-862 VKMEPRGTLYV
+862 IKLEPRGTLYV
-873 RMRHTEPHELFRRR
+873 RLRHTEPQELFRRR
-887 PAPPRLSPP
+887 PAPVRLSPP
-896 PLFGAELDAVVAR
+896 PLFGAELEAVVAR
-909 EVRPAHAPPVPM
+909 EVRPSHAPPVPL

-943 CGSAS
+943 CGAAS
-948 KKRILREAFE
+948 KKRVLREAFE
-958 RNARGVELAPDS
+958 RNARGVELTPDS

-1064 PPLMLQSQPPTE
+1064 PPLMLHSQPPNE

-1090 QIWPAPKR
+1090 QIWPPPKR
-1098 SVRRGEPALGPRGN
+1098 SGRV
-1112 RAVASPAA
+1112 
-1120 SLTLPQGRAP
+1120 LPSA
-1130 PSVSPYRPPAAAS
+1130 SPYRPPVAAS
-1143 AASQQPAL
+1143 AASPPPAL
-1151 SARPAPDRSPPAHV
+1151 LARPGADRSPPAHV

-1180 RGPLPAPPRTRQVTV
+1180 RGPLPAPPRSRQVTV
-1195 SSPGSASS
+1195 SSPGSPSS

-1223 LRQPDRAGQQSPRG
+1223 LRQPERASSPRI
-1237 ASPRNSPRNSPRDS
+1237 SPRNSPRASPRDS
-1251 PRSTPRDG
+1251 PET
-1259 PTREMSAQREITQ
+1259 
-1272 RAMSPQMQ
+1272 
-1280 REMAHKE
+1280 
-1287 VSPREMT
+1287 
-1294 QREIMS
+1294 
-1300 REMAQK
+1300 
-1306 DFAPREMTQRE
+1306 
-1317 MTSRELVQRE
+1317 
-1327 MAARDLNHREM
+1327 
-1338 TSREMMQRDMASRD
+1338 
-1352 QAHREMAREIQREI
+1352 
-1366 AQIEKSVSP
+1366 
-1375 RDMREMTQREI
+1375 
-1386 NQREITREIQRELA
+1386 
-1400 QRELTPREMQREV
+1400 TPRETT
-1413 AQRAMSPREM
+1413 PRE
-1423 QREIHRSM
+1423 
-1431 SPREMQRELAREM
+1431 
-1444 SPRESPRGSGGS
+1444 
-1456 RDSPRSAIPGTS
+1456 SPRSAIPGTS

-1476 SGAISPRYNSATNP
+1476 SSGTNGGLSPRYSSTNP
-1490 FLQQYDEEAEAE
+1490 FLQQYDAEEEAEAWH
-1502 AWRSADIFSPPTHT
+1502 AADIFSSPSTHT

>member
-1 MVNKTYCLSCDGFV
+1 MQWRKLTRLKSSPGGQSRARRMLCCGRRK
-15 LVENGRAAPDLT
+15 ENGRAAPDLT
-27 ASPGRAPSGPP
+27 ASPGRAPPGPP
-38 QVQRANHAPPCVL
+38 QLPRANHAPPCVL

-73 NDHDAT
+73 NDHDST

-96 ILEVRQVGRN
+96 ILEIRQVGRN
-106 NIEAAKKFFQLQDS
+106 NIEAAKKFFSLQDS

-143 GDGGT
+143 GDGGG

-214 PGSPSLP
+214 PGSPSMP

-241 MDRGMDRDRVDGL
+241 DRDRVDGL
-254 YSQHGTLGRSGGP
+254 YSQHGTLRSAGGP
-267 GGQIRPGGDGR
+267 GSAVRPVGDGR
-278 EERNRLALGQLS
+278 EERSRLQLGALS

-298 YYNSRPPS
+298 YYNPRPPS

-324 KSSTTHFVPYE
+324 KSAATHFVPYE
-335 RSYPNALESLAEK
+335 RSYPNTLESLAEK
-348 VHSYY
+348 VHSLY
-353 PSDTTPG
+353 PADSG

-396 KASAATGASSL
+396 KASAAAGAGASSL
-407 ARYGGP
+407 SRYNQ
-413 RYGGVGGVGSG
+413 RYVGVGMTGAGLTSSG
-424 LGNLTGSGL
+424 LSSGL
-433 GGTGLGGTGLPSGL
+433 GGTGLGGPGLPSGL
-447 SSTGLSGLTGS
+447 SATGLSGLSGS

-463 GLTSSGLGTGLS
+463 GLTSSGLGPGLS
-475 GQLGSTLGAGYGT
+475 GAGLGSTLGGGYGT
-488 TGLGLSSYS
+488 SGLGLPSYS
-497 SKFGTSRRNRSLD
+497 SKFGTTRRNRSLD

-588 LTSSPSVFTSDEY
+588 LPSSPSVFTSDEY

-613 LYESLRPRLPTHYS
+613 LYETLRPRLPTHYS
-627 AENIHDALKNMESAS
+627 AENIHDALKNMESGS
-642 RFGSSLG
+642 RFGSTLG
-649 LAGRSGRIERPRH
+649 LAGRRIERPRH

-716 INPNEFLKYK
+716 INPNDFLKYK
-726 VEKPPGLSSSMTGL
+726 VEKPSSGGLSASMTGL
-740 SRLAG
+740 SRLSG
-745 GMSGM
+745 GVSGM

-761 RPQPSGSSPGS
+761 RPAPSGSSPGS
-772 PPSGLQ
+772 PPSGPLAPAQ
-778 HPPTAPR
+778 PPVAPR

-805 GDIQFDWDESFE
+805 GELQFDWDESFE
-817 LELVENRQLD
+817 LELVDNRQLD

-836 HRHKLCYRGCVSLI
+836 HRHKLCYRGAVTLPD
-850 ELLSR
+850 LLSR
-855 GSTHQLA
+855 AASHQLA
-862 VKMEPRGTLYV
+862 IKMEPRGTLYV
-873 RMRHTEPHELFRRR
+873 RVRHTEPVELFRRR
-887 PAPPRLSPP
+887 AAPTRAAA
-896 PLFGAELDAVVAR
+896 LFGAELETVVAR
-909 EVRPAHAPPVPM
+909 EARPPHAPPVPL
-921 IVRRCVEEIERRGLD
+921 ILRRCVEEIERRGLD

-984 LRELPQPLFSRCLY
+984 LRELPQPLFSRCLF

-1064 PPLMLQSQPPTE
+1064 PPLMLHSQPSNE
-1076 LDYQRPIHV
+1076 MDYQRPIHV

-1098 SVRRGEPALGPRGN
+1098 SDSSARRASNRAAWKQSQCVASGLSHPPPRPSSALSQSISASSGSISSISAASSLGSARARPLAARTCSLISQG
-1112 RAVASPAA
+1112 RPISSAVASPRASARSA
-1120 SLTLPQGRAP
+1120 SL
-1130 PSVSPYRPPAAAS
+1130 PSGDSLVSRFA
-1143 AASQQPAL
+1143 QQ
-1151 SARPAPDRSPPAHV
+1151 
-1165 LSSVRGGQYRPQSPL
+1165 
-1180 RGPLPAPPRTRQVTV
+1180 
-1195 SSPGSASS
+1195 
-1203 SSGSHSPA
+1203 
-1211 DTIKHGGSVSSI
+1211 
-1223 LRQPDRAGQQSPRG
+1223 
-1237 ASPRNSPRNSPRDS
+1237 
-1251 PRSTPRDG
+1251 
-1259 PTREMSAQREITQ
+1259 
-1272 RAMSPQMQ
+1272 
-1280 REMAHKE
+1280 
-1287 VSPREMT
+1287 
-1294 QREIMS
+1294 
-1300 REMAQK
+1300 
-1306 DFAPREMTQRE
+1306 
-1317 MTSRELVQRE
+1317 
-1327 MAARDLNHREM
+1327 
-1338 TSREMMQRDMASRD
+1338 
-1352 QAHREMAREIQREI
+1352 
-1366 AQIEKSVSP
+1366 
-1375 RDMREMTQREI
+1375 
-1386 NQREITREIQRELA
+1386 
-1400 QRELTPREMQREV
+1400 
-1413 AQRAMSPREM
+1413 
-1423 QREIHRSM
+1423 
-1431 SPREMQRELAREM
+1431 
-1444 SPRESPRGSGGS
+1444 
-1456 RDSPRSAIPGTS
+1456 
-1468 AGLAVTLN
+1468 
-1476 SGAISPRYNSATNP
+1476 
-1490 FLQQYDEEAEAE
+1490 
-1502 AWRSADIFSPPTHT
+1502 

>member
-1 MVNKTYCLSCDGFV
+1 MVLDEIGV
-15 LVENGRAAPDLT
+15 PIMENGRAAPDLT
-27 ASPGRAPSGPP
+27 ASPGRAPPGQVPP
-38 QVQRANHAPPCVL
+38 RANHAPPCVL

-96 ILEVRQVGRN
+96 ILEIRQVGRN
-106 NIEAAKKFFQLQDS
+106 NIEAAKKFFSLQDS
-120 RHIVQLVE
+120 RHAVQLVE

-143 GDGGT
+143 GDGGG

-235 DCRDDD
+235 DCRDDRD
-241 MDRGMDRDRVDGL
+241 DERERDRVDGM
-254 YSQHGTLGRSGGP
+254 YSQHGTLRSTGP
-267 GGQIRPGGDGR
+267 GSNIRPVGDGR
-278 EERNRLALGQLS
+278 EERSRMQLGALS
-290 PDSTALDL
+290 PDSNALDL

-324 KSSTTHFVPYE
+324 KSSSTQHFVPYE
-335 RSYPNALESLAEK
+335 RSYPNTLESLAEK
-348 VHSYY
+348 VHSFY
-353 PSDTTPG
+353 PNEPG
-360 STRFGGRVPRS
+360 QRYDRFSGRVPRS

-396 KASAATGASSL
+396 KASAATNAASLSRY
-407 ARYGGP
+407 AHNQRYGTVGM
-413 RYGGVGGVGSG
+413 GGQGITSG
-424 LGNLTGSGL
+424 LTGSGL
-433 GGTGLGGTGLPSGL
+433 TGSGLPSGL
-447 SSTGLSGLTGS
+447 STTGLSGLTGS

-463 GLTSSGLGTGLS
+463 GLTSSGLVGSGLTGAGLS
-475 GQLGSTLGAGYGT
+475 STLGQYGT
-488 TGLGLSSYS
+488 AGLGLPSYS
-497 SKFGTSRRNRSLD
+497 SKFGTARRNRSLD

-547 LPRDVRGT
+547 LPRDVRNT
-555 GQRLGLSR
+555 GQRLGLSNR

-613 LYESLRPRLPTHYS
+613 LYETLRPRLPTHYS
-627 AENIHDALKNMESAS
+627 AENIHDALKNMENSS
-642 RFGSSLG
+642 RFGSTLG
-649 LAGRSGRIERPRH
+649 LAGRRVERPRH

-673 GPTAGGSPSARR
+673 GPSSSPSARR

-704 PTPSSRHQRHLD
+704 PTPGSRHQRHLD

-726 VEKPPGLSSSMTGL
+726 VEKPSTGGLSSSMTGL
-740 SRLAG
+740 SRLAGG

-761 RPQPSGSSPGS
+761 RPSPSGASPGS
-772 PPSGLQ
+772 PPSGPLAPAQ
-778 HPPTAPR
+778 PPVAPR

-805 GDIQFDWDESFE
+805 GELQFDWDESFE
-817 LELVENRQLD
+817 LELVDNRQLD

-836 HRHKLCYRGCVSLI
+836 HRHKLCYRAAVTLP
-850 ELLSR
+850 ELLAR
-855 GSTHQLA
+855 AADHQLA
-862 VKMEPRGTLYV
+862 LKMEPRGTLYMRV
-873 RMRHTEPHELFRRR
+873 RHTEPHELFRRR

-896 PLFGAELDAVVAR
+896 PLFGAELDAVVSR
-909 EVRPAHAPPVPM
+909 EVRPPHAPPVPL

-1056 QHLAVALA
+1056 QHLAVAMA
-1064 PPLMLQSQPPTE
+1064 PPLMLHSQPPTE
-1076 LDYQRPIHV
+1076 MDYQRPINV

-1098 SVRRGEPALGPRGN
+1098 SVRRGDPAPGPRGG
-1112 RAVASPAA
+1112 RASASPAA
-1120 SLTLPQGRAP
+1120 SATREPGRAP
-1130 PSVSPYRPPAAAS
+1130 PSASPYRPPAAAS
-1143 AASQQPAL
+1143 AASPQPPP
-1151 SARPAPDRSPPAHV
+1151 SARLAPDRSPPAHV
-1165 LSSVRGGQYRPQSPL
+1165 LSSVRGGQYRPQSP
-1180 RGPLPAPPRTRQVTV
+1180 RGAGAGAAGAAARGGRASPPA
-1195 SSPGSASS
+1195 SSS

-1223 LRQPDRAGQQSPRG
+1223 LRQPEQPSPR
-1237 ASPRNSPRNSPRDS
+1237 ASPRASPRDS
-1251 PRSTPRDG
+1251 PRT
-1259 PTREMSAQREITQ
+1259 
-1272 RAMSPQMQ
+1272 
-1280 REMAHKE
+1280 
-1287 VSPREMT
+1287 
-1294 QREIMS
+1294 
-1300 REMAQK
+1300 
-1306 DFAPREMTQRE
+1306 
-1317 MTSRELVQRE
+1317 
-1327 MAARDLNHREM
+1327 
-1338 TSREMMQRDMASRD
+1338 
-1352 QAHREMAREIQREI
+1352 
-1366 AQIEKSVSP
+1366 
-1375 RDMREMTQREI
+1375 
-1386 NQREITREIQRELA
+1386 
-1400 QRELTPREMQREV
+1400 
-1413 AQRAMSPREM
+1413 
-1423 QREIHRSM
+1423 
-1431 SPREMQRELAREM
+1431 
-1444 SPRESPRGSGGS
+1444 
-1456 RDSPRSAIPGTS
+1456 AIPGTS

-1476 SGAISPRYNSATNP
+1476 TPRYSSTNP
-1490 FLQQYDEEAEAE
+1490 FLQQYDPEEEAQ
-1502 AWRSADIFSPPTHT
+1502 AWRAADIFSPPATRT

>member
-1 MVNKTYCLSCDGFV
+1 MQWRKLTRLKSSPGGQSRARRMLCCGRRK
-15 LVENGRAAPDLT
+15 ENGRAAPDLT
-27 ASPGRAPSGPP
+27 ASPGRAPPGPP
-38 QVQRANHAPPCVL
+38 QPPRANHAPPCVL

-96 ILEVRQVGRN
+96 ILEIRQVGRN
-106 NIEAAKKFFQLQDS
+106 NIEAAKKFFSLQDA

-241 MDRGMDRDRVDGL
+241 DRDRDRDRDRVDGL
-254 YSQHGTLGRSGGP
+254 YSQSYSHGTLRSAVGP
-267 GGQIRPGGDGR
+267 GGGVRPVGDGR
-278 EERNRLALGQLS
+278 EERSRLQLGALS
-290 PDSTALDL
+290 PDSNALDL

-324 KSSTTHFVPYE
+324 KSAATHFVPYE
-335 RSYPNALESLAEK
+335 RSYPNTLESLAEK

-353 PSDTTPG
+353 PSDSG
-360 STRFGGRVPRS
+360 SSRFNPRVPRS

-407 ARYGGP
+407 SRYNQRYGVGM
-413 RYGGVGGVGSG
+413 GVSGLPGSG
-424 LGNLTGSGL
+424 VTGSGL
-433 GGTGLGGTGLPSGL
+433 TSSGYGGPGLPSGL
-447 SSTGLSGLTGS
+447 STTGLSGLTGS

-463 GLTSSGLGTGLS
+463 GLTSSGLGGGLTGS
-475 GQLGSTLGAGYGT
+475 GLGTLGGTYGT
-488 TGLGLSSYS
+488 TGLGLPSYS
-497 SKFGTSRRNRSLD
+497 TKFGTSRRNRSLD

-536 LGRDIGSKFNS
+536 LGRDISSKFNS
-547 LPRDVRGT
+547 LPRDVRNT

-588 LTSSPSVFTSDEY
+588 LTSSSSVFTSDEY

-613 LYESLRPRLPTHYS
+613 LYETLRPRLPTHYS
-627 AENIHDALKNMESAS
+627 AENIHDALKNMESGS

-649 LAGRSGRIERPRH
+649 LANRRVERPRH

-704 PTPSSRHQRHLD
+704 PTPGSRHHRHLD

-726 VEKPPGLSSSMTGL
+726 VEKPGSGGLSASMTGL
-740 SRLAG
+740 SRLSG
-745 GMSGM
+745 GVSGM
-750 LWVHLLAGRGL
+750 LWVHLLAGRNL
-761 RPQPSGSSPGS
+761 RPAPTGSSPGS
-772 PPSGLQ
+772 PPSGPLAPAQ
-778 HPPTAPR
+778 PPVAPR

-805 GDIQFDWDESFE
+805 GELQFDWDESFE
-817 LELVENRQLD
+817 LELVDNRQLD

-836 HRHKLCYRGCVSLI
+836 HRHKLCYRGAVTLPD
-850 ELLSR
+850 LLARSPN
-855 GSTHQLA
+855 HQLA
-862 VKMEPRGTLYV
+862 IKMEPRGTLYV
-873 RMRHTEPHELFRRR
+873 RVRHTEPHELFRRR
-887 PAPPRLSPP
+887 PAAPRLSPP

-909 EVRPAHAPPVPM
+909 EVRPAHAPPVPL

-943 CGSAS
+943 CGSAN
-948 KKRILREAFE
+948 KKRILRESFE

-1064 PPLMLQSQPPTE
+1064 PPLMLHSQPPTD

-1098 SVRRGEPALGPRGN
+1098 SVRRGEPATGLRGN
-1112 RAVASPAA
+1112 RVSASQAA
-1120 SLTLPQGRAP
+1120 SLILPQGRVP
-1130 PSVSPYRPPAAAS
+1130 PSVSPYRPQAGAS
-1143 AASQQPAL
+1143 AASPPPAL

-1165 LSSVRGGQYRPQSPL
+1165 LSSVRAGQYRPQSPL
-1180 RGPLPAPPRTRQVTV
+1180 RGPLPAPPRSRQVTV
-1195 SSPGSASS
+1195 SSPGSPSS

-1223 LRQPDRAGQQSPRG
+1223 LRQPDRA
-1237 ASPRNSPRNSPRDS
+1237 ASPRASPRHSPRASPRDS
-1251 PRSTPRDG
+1251 PRTSTPRDG
-1259 PTREMSAQREITQ
+1259 TP
-1272 RAMSPQMQ
+1272 
-1280 REMAHKE
+1280 KE
-1287 VSPREMT
+1287 ST
-1294 QREIMS
+1294 
-1300 REMAQK
+1300 
-1306 DFAPREMTQRE
+1306 
-1317 MTSRELVQRE
+1317 
-1327 MAARDLNHREM
+1327 
-1338 TSREMMQRDMASRD
+1338 
-1352 QAHREMAREIQREI
+1352 
-1366 AQIEKSVSP
+1366 P
-1375 RDMREMTQREI
+1375 RD
-1386 NQREITREIQRELA
+1386 
-1400 QRELTPREMQREV
+1400 LTPRDLTPGRE
-1413 AQRAMSPREM
+1413 P
-1423 QREIHRSM
+1423 
-1431 SPREMQRELAREM
+1431 
-1444 SPRESPRGSGGS
+1444 GS
-1456 RDSPRSAIPGTS
+1456 RDSPRFAIPGTS

-1476 SGAISPRYNSATNP
+1476 SGGGGGALSPRYCSATNP
-1490 FLQQYDEEAEAE
+1490 FLQQYDAEEEAE
-1502 AWRSADIFSPPTHT
+1502 AWRATDIFSPPSSTHT

>member
-1 MVNKTYCLSCDGFV
+1 MQWRKLTRLKSSPGGQSRARRMLCCGRRK
-15 LVENGRAAPDLT
+15 ENGRAAPDLT
-27 ASPGRAPSGPP
+27 ASPGRAPPGPP
-38 QVQRANHAPPCVL
+38 QPARANHAPPCVL

-73 NDHDAT
+73 NDHDST

-96 ILEVRQVGRN
+96 ILELRQVGRN
-106 NIEAAKKFFQLQDS
+106 NIEAAKKFFALQDT
-120 RHIVQLVE
+120 RHVVQLVE

-235 DCRDDD
+235 DCRDDE
-241 MDRGMDRDRVDGL
+241 DRERERDRDRVDGL
-254 YSQHGTLGRSGGP
+254 YSQHGTLRSTGGH
-267 GGQIRPGGDGR
+267 GNAVRPVGDGR
-278 EERNRLALGQLS
+278 EERSRLQLGALS
-290 PDSTALDL
+290 PDSAALDL
-298 YYNSRPPS
+298 YYNPRPPS

-324 KSSTTHFVPYE
+324 KSSATHFVPYE
-335 RSYPNALESLAEK
+335 RSYPNTLDSLAEK

-353 PSDTTPG
+353 PPESG

-396 KASAATGASSL
+396 KASTATGGASSL
-407 ARYGGP
+407 SRYNH
-413 RYGGVGGVGSG
+413 RYGGVGMPGSG
-424 LGNLTGSGL
+424 ITSSGL
-433 GGTGLGGTGLPSGL
+433 ANTGLTSTGLGGPGLPSGL
-447 SSTGLSGLTGS
+447 SSTGLSALTGS
-458 SLVGS
+458 SLVGP

-475 GQLGSTLGAGYGT
+475 GTGLGSTLGGGYGT
-488 TGLGLSSYS
+488 TGLGLPSYS
-497 SKFGTSRRNRSLD
+497 SKFGTARRNRSLD
-510 YSSDTEATAPTRTPY
+510 YSSDTEATAPTRPPY

-536 LGRDIGSKFNS
+536 LGRDITSKFNS
-547 LPRDVRGT
+547 LPRDVRNT
-555 GQRLGLSR
+555 GQRLGLTR
-563 RAGSVLQDEP
+563 RTGSVLQDEP

-588 LTSSPSVFTSDEY
+588 LPSSPSVFTSDEY

-613 LYESLRPRLPTHYS
+613 LYETLRPRLPTHYS
-627 AENIHDALKNMESAS
+627 AENIHDALKNMENAS

-649 LAGRSGRIERPRH
+649 LAGRRIERPRH
-662 LPARSLSSQQL
+662 LPARSVSSQQL
-673 GPTAGGSPSARR
+673 GATQQLGGGPGGSPSTRR

-693 SRFNCPNPSPV
+693 SRFTCPNPSPV
-704 PTPSSRHQRHLD
+704 PTPGSRHQRPLD
-716 INPNEFLKYK
+716 INPSDFLKYK
-726 VEKPPGLSSSMTGL
+726 VDKMTGGGLSASMTGL
-740 SRLAG
+740 SRLSG
-745 GMSGM
+745 GVSGM
-750 LWVHLLAGRGL
+750 LWIHLLSGRGL
-761 RPQPSGSSPGS
+761 RPAGASGSSPGS
-772 PPSGLQ
+772 PPSGPIMSV
-778 HPPTAPR
+778 HPPVATR

-791 ECDRVHKARTVVRT
+791 ECDRVHKARTVIRNSEL
-805 GDIQFDWDESFE
+805 DFDWDEAFD
-817 LELVENRQLD
+817 LELVDNRQLD

-836 HRHKLCYRGCVSLI
+836 HRHKLCYRGVITLPDLVARSAM
-850 ELLSR
+850 
-855 GSTHQLA
+855 HQLA
-862 VKMEPRGTLYV
+862 IKLEPRGTLYV
-873 RMRHTEPHELFRRR
+873 RIRHTEPHELFRRR
-887 PAPPRLSPP
+887 PTQGRVSPP
-896 PLFGAELDAVVAR
+896 PLFGSELEAVVAR
-909 EVRPAHAPPVPM
+909 EIRPPNAPPVPL

-943 CGSAS
+943 CGAAS
-948 KKRILREAFE
+948 KKRVLREGFE
-958 RNARGVELAPDS
+958 RNARTVELTPEA
-970 VPDINVITGLLKDY
+970 VPDINVITGVLKDY
-984 LRELPQPLFSRCLY
+984 LRELPQPLFSRCLF

-1064 PPLMLQSQPPTE
+1064 PPLMLHSSPPGE

-1090 QIWPAPKR
+1090 QIWPPPKR
-1098 SVRRGEPALGPRGN
+1098 SVRRGEPVIGPRGN
-1112 RAVASPAA
+1112 RVSASPAG
-1120 SLTLPQGRAP
+1120 SHTLHPGRAQS
-1130 PSVSPYRPPAAAS
+1130 SVSPFRPQAAAS
-1143 AASQQPAL
+1143 AASPPPAL
-1151 SARPAPDRSPPAHV
+1151 SGRPVPDRSPPAHV

-1180 RGPLPAPPRTRQVTV
+1180 RGPLPAPPRARSATA
-1195 SSPGSASS
+1195 SSPGSST

-1223 LRQPDRAGQQSPRG
+1223 LRQPERQSPSR
-1237 ASPRNSPRNSPRDS
+1237 ASPRSSPRASPR
-1251 PRSTPRDG
+1251 
-1259 PTREMSAQREITQ
+1259 A
-1272 RAMSPQMQ
+1272 
-1280 REMAHKE
+1280 
-1287 VSPREMT
+1287 
-1294 QREIMS
+1294 
-1300 REMAQK
+1300 
-1306 DFAPREMTQRE
+1306 
-1317 MTSRELVQRE
+1317 
-1327 MAARDLNHREM
+1327 
-1338 TSREMMQRDMASRD
+1338 
-1352 QAHREMAREIQREI
+1352 
-1366 AQIEKSVSP
+1366 
-1375 RDMREMTQREI
+1375 
-1386 NQREITREIQRELA
+1386 
-1400 QRELTPREMQREV
+1400 
-1413 AQRAMSPREM
+1413 
-1423 QREIHRSM
+1423 
-1431 SPREMQRELAREM
+1431 
-1444 SPRESPRGSGGS
+1444 SPRESPRTA
-1456 RDSPRSAIPGTS
+1456 SPRLTASAPSAPAIPGTS

-1476 SGAISPRYNSATNP
+1476 SALSPRYDSSTNP
-1490 FLQQYDEEAEAE
+1490 FLQQYDAEAEAE
-1502 AWRSADIFSPPTHT
+1502 AWRSADIFSPPSTRA

>member
-1 MVNKTYCLSCDGFV
+1 MQWRKLTRLKSSPGGQSRARRMLCCGRRK
-15 LVENGRAAPDLT
+15 ENGRAAPDLT
-27 ASPGRAPSGPP
+27 ASPGRAPPGPP
-38 QVQRANHAPPCVL
+38 QPPRANHAPPCVL

-73 NDHDAT
+73 NDHDTT

-96 ILEVRQVGRN
+96 ILELRQVGRN
-106 NIEAAKKFFQLQDS
+106 NVEAAKKFFSLQDA

-143 GDGGT
+143 GDGGA

-241 MDRGMDRDRVDGL
+241 DHDRVDGL
-254 YSQHGTLGRSGGP
+254 YSQHGTLRSTGGP
-267 GGQIRPGGDGR
+267 GSSVRPVGDGR
-278 EERNRLALGQLS
+278 EERSRLQLGALS
-290 PDSTALDL
+290 PDSTPLDL

-306 DHSTWS
+306 DHATWS

-324 KSSTTHFVPYE
+324 KSTATHFVPYE
-335 RSYPNALESLAEK
+335 RSYPNTLESLAEK
-348 VHSYY
+348 VHSFY
-353 PSDTTPG
+353 PSETGGYIQQHAQP
-360 STRFGGRVPRS
+360 SSMRFGGRVPRS

-396 KASAATGASSL
+396 KASTAAGPGASSL
-407 ARYGGP
+407 TRYGQ
-413 RYGGVGGVGSG
+413 RYGGVGMPGSG
-424 LGNLTGSGL
+424 LPGSGL
-433 GGTGLGGTGLPSGL
+433 TGTGLGGTGLSGSGLPSGF
-447 SSTGLSGLTGS
+447 SATGLSGLTGS

-463 GLTSSGLGTGLS
+463 GLASSGLSSTLTGTGLS
-475 GQLGSTLGAGYGT
+475 STLGAGYGT
-488 TGLGLSSYS
+488 TGLGLPSYG
-497 SKFGTSRRNRSLD
+497 SKFGTTRRNRSLD

-555 GQRLGLSR
+555 GQRLGLTR
-563 RAGSVLQDEP
+563 RTGSVLQDEP

-588 LTSSPSVFTSDEY
+588 LPSSPSVFTSDEY

-613 LYESLRPRLPTHYS
+613 LYETLRPRLPTHYS
-627 AENIHDALKNMESAS
+627 AENIHDALKNMESGS

-649 LAGRSGRIERPRH
+649 LAGRRIERPRH

-673 GPTAGGSPSARR
+673 GPTASGSPSARR

-693 SRFNCPNPSPV
+693 SKFTCPNPSPV
-704 PTPSSRHQRHLD
+704 PTPGSRHQRHLD

-726 VEKPPGLSSSMTGL
+726 VDKPGQGGLSSSMTGL
-740 SRLAG
+740 SRLSG
-745 GMSGM
+745 GVSGM

-761 RPQPSGSSPGS
+761 RPAPTGSSPGS
-772 PPSGLQ
+772 PPSGPLA
-778 HPPTAPR
+778 PPQPPVAPR

-805 GDIQFDWDESFE
+805 GELQFDWDESFE
-817 LELVENRQLD
+817 LELVDNRQLD

-836 HRHKLCYRGCVSLI
+836 HRHKLCFRGAVTLPD
-850 ELLSR
+850 LLARSPF
-855 GSTHQLA
+855 HQLA
-862 VKMEPRGTLYV
+862 IKMEPRGTLYMRV
-873 RMRHTEPHELFRRR
+873 RHTEPHELFRRR
-887 PAPPRLSPP
+887 VAPSRIAPA
-896 PLFGAELDAVVAR
+896 PLFGAELEAVVAR
-909 EVRPAHAPPVPM
+909 ELRPPHAPPVPLV
-921 IVRRCVEEIERRGLD
+921 VRRCVEEIERRGLD

-943 CGSAS
+943 CGSAN

-958 RNARGVELAPDS
+958 RNARGVELTPDS
-970 VPDINVITGLLKDY
+970 VPDINVITGVLKDY
-984 LRELPQPLFSRCLY
+984 LTELPQPLISRCLY

-1010 DDREGNARLMA
+1010 DDKEGNARLMA

-1056 QHLAVALA
+1056 QHLAVAMA
-1064 PPLMLQSQPPTE
+1064 PPLMLHSQPPAE

-1090 QIWPAPKR
+1090 QIWPPPKR
-1098 SVRRGEPALGPRGN
+1098 SVRRGEPATGPRGN
-1112 RAVASPAA
+1112 KVSASPVASA
-1120 SLTLPQGRAP
+1120 TLPPGRAP
-1130 PSVSPYRPPAAAS
+1130 PSVSPYRHQAAAS
-1143 AASQQPAL
+1143 AASPPPAL
-1151 SARPAPDRSPPAHV
+1151 SGRPGVDRSPPAHV

-1180 RGPLPAPPRTRQVTV
+1180 RGPLPAPPRSRQVTV
-1195 SSPGSASS
+1195 SSPGSPSS

-1223 LRQPDRAGQQSPRG
+1223 LRQPERASSPRVSPRQSPR
-1237 ASPRNSPRNSPRDS
+1237 ASPRDS
-1251 PRSTPRDG
+1251 PRG
-1259 PTREMSAQREITQ
+1259 
-1272 RAMSPQMQ
+1272 
-1280 REMAHKE
+1280 
-1287 VSPREMT
+1287 
-1294 QREIMS
+1294 
-1300 REMAQK
+1300 
-1306 DFAPREMTQRE
+1306 
-1317 MTSRELVQRE
+1317 
-1327 MAARDLNHREM
+1327 
-1338 TSREMMQRDMASRD
+1338 
-1352 QAHREMAREIQREI
+1352 
-1366 AQIEKSVSP
+1366 
-1375 RDMREMTQREI
+1375 
-1386 NQREITREIQRELA
+1386 
-1400 QRELTPREMQREV
+1400 TPRETT
-1413 AQRAMSPREM
+1413 
-1423 QREIHRSM
+1423 
-1431 SPREMQRELAREM
+1431 
-1444 SPRESPRGSGGS
+1444 PRESPR
-1456 RDSPRSAIPGTS
+1456 PAIPGTS

-1476 SGAISPRYNSATNP
+1476 SERGSSPRYSSTNP
-1490 FLQQYDEEAEAE
+1490 FLQQYDAEEEAE
-1502 AWRSADIFSPPTHT
+1502 AWRAADIFSSTHT

>member
-1 MVNKTYCLSCDGFV
+1 MQWRKLTRLKSSPGGQSRARRMLCCGRRK
-15 LVENGRAAPDLT
+15 ENGRAAPDLT
-27 ASPGRAPSGPP
+27 ASPGRAPPGPP
-38 QVQRANHAPPCVL
+38 QPPRANHAPPCVL

-73 NDHDAT
+73 NDHDST

-96 ILEVRQVGRN
+96 ILEIRQVGRN
-106 NIEAAKKFFQLQDS
+106 NIEAAKKFFSLQDS

-143 GDGGT
+143 GDGGA

-214 PGSPSLP
+214 PGSPSMP

-241 MDRGMDRDRVDGL
+241 ERDRDRVDGL
-254 YSQHGTLGRSGGP
+254 YSQHGTLRSAGP
-267 GGQIRPGGDGR
+267 GGGVRPVGDGR
-278 EERNRLALGQLS
+278 EERSRLQLGALS

-298 YYNSRPPS
+298 YYNPRPPS

-324 KSSTTHFVPYE
+324 KSQATHFVPYE
-335 RSYPNALESLAEK
+335 RSYPNTLDSLAEK
-348 VHSYY
+348 VHSFY
-353 PSDTTPG
+353 PADSGRYD

-407 ARYGGP
+407 RYNQ
-413 RYGGVGGVGSG
+413 RYGGVGMPGSG
-424 LGNLTGSGL
+424 LT
-433 GGTGLGGTGLPSGL
+433 GTGLTDSGLTGTSLGPGLPSGL
-447 SSTGLSGLTGS
+447 STTGLSGLTGS

-463 GLTSSGLGTGLS
+463 GLTSSGLGSGLGGTG
-475 GQLGSTLGAGYGT
+475 LGSTLTGAYGT
-488 TGLGLSSYS
+488 TGLGLPSYS
-497 SKFGTSRRNRSLD
+497 SKFGTARRNRSLD

-588 LTSSPSVFTSDEY
+588 LPSSPSVFTSDEY

-613 LYESLRPRLPTHYS
+613 LYETLRPRLPTHYS
-627 AENIHDALKNMESAS
+627 AENIHDALKNMESGS

-649 LAGRSGRIERPRH
+649 LAGRRVERPRH
-662 LPARSLSSQQL
+662 LPARSVSSQQL
-673 GPTAGGSPSARR
+673 GATQQLGAGAGGSPSARR

-704 PTPSSRHQRHLD
+704 PTPGSRHQRHLD

-726 VEKPPGLSSSMTGL
+726 VEKPATGGLSASMTGL
-740 SRLAG
+740 SRLSG
-745 GMSGM
+745 GVSGM

-761 RPQPSGSSPGS
+761 RPSPSGASPGS
-772 PPSGLQ
+772 PPSGPLA
-778 HPPTAPR
+778 PPQPPVAPR

-805 GDIQFDWDESFE
+805 GELQFDWDESFE
-817 LELVENRQLD
+817 LDLVDNRQLD

-836 HRHKLCYRGCVSLI
+836 HRHKLCYRGSVTLPD
-850 ELLSR
+850 LLSR
-855 GSTHQLA
+855 SPAHQLA
-862 VKMEPRGTLYV
+862 IKMEPRGTLYV
-873 RMRHTEPHELFRRR
+873 RFRHTEPHDLFRRR
-887 PAPPRLSPP
+887 PAPPRGTA
-896 PLFGAELDAVVAR
+896 LFGAELDTVVAR
-909 EVRPAHAPPVPM
+909 EPRPPHAPPVPL

-984 LRELPQPLFSRCLY
+984 LRELPQPLFSRCMY
-998 QMTLDALGVCLP
+998 QMTLDALGICLP

-1021 SIVECLPRA
+1021 SVVELLPRA
-1030 ARATLVFLLDHLA
+1030 SRATLVFLLDHLA

-1064 PPLMLQSQPPTE
+1064 PPLMLHSQPPTE
-1076 LDYQRPIHV
+1076 MDYQRSINV

-1098 SVRRGEPALGPRGN
+1098 SVRRGESVTGPRGN
-1112 RAVASPAA
+1112 RVSASPAA
-1120 SLTLPQGRAP
+1120 SLTLPQGRVP
-1130 PSVSPYRPPAAAS
+1130 PSVSPYRPQAAAS
-1143 AASQQPAL
+1143 AASPPPAL
-1151 SARPAPDRSPPAHV
+1151 SGRPAPDRSPPAHV
-1165 LSSVRGGQYRPQSPL
+1165 LSSVRAGQYRPQSPL
-1180 RGPLPAPPRTRQVTV
+1180 RGPLPAPPRSRQVTV
-1195 SSPGSASS
+1195 SSPGSPSS

-1223 LRQPDRAGQQSPRG
+1223 LRQPERA
-1237 ASPRNSPRNSPRDS
+1237 ASPRSSPRSSPRASPRASPRDS
-1251 PRSTPRDG
+1251 PRTSTPRENREHASRESSREHTPREHSREHTPRDSSREHTPRDG
-1259 PTREMSAQREITQ
+1259 PREGGS
-1272 RAMSPQMQ
+1272 
-1280 REMAHKE
+1280 
-1287 VSPREMT
+1287 
-1294 QREIMS
+1294 
-1300 REMAQK
+1300 
-1306 DFAPREMTQRE
+1306 
-1317 MTSRELVQRE
+1317 
-1327 MAARDLNHREM
+1327 
-1338 TSREMMQRDMASRD
+1338 
-1352 QAHREMAREIQREI
+1352 
-1366 AQIEKSVSP
+1366 
-1375 RDMREMTQREI
+1375 
-1386 NQREITREIQRELA
+1386 
-1400 QRELTPREMQREV
+1400 
-1413 AQRAMSPREM
+1413 
-1423 QREIHRSM
+1423 
-1431 SPREMQRELAREM
+1431 
-1444 SPRESPRGSGGS
+1444 RESPRSV
-1456 RDSPRSAIPGTS
+1456 IPGTS

-1476 SGAISPRYNSATNP
+1476 SPGRGGLSPRYSSTNP
-1490 FLQQYDEEAEAE
+1490 FLQQYDAEEEAE
-1502 AWRSADIFSPPTHT
+1502 AWRAADIFSSHA

>member
-1 MVNKTYCLSCDGFV
+1 MQWRKLTRLKSSPGGQSRARRMLCCGRRK
-15 LVENGRAAPDLT
+15 ENGRAAPDLT
-27 ASPGRAPSGPP
+27 ASPGRAPPGPP
-38 QVQRANHAPPCVL
+38 QPARANHAPPCVL

-96 ILEVRQVGRN
+96 ILELRQVGRN
-106 NIEAAKKFFQLQDS
+106 NIEAAKKFFALQDA

-143 GDGGT
+143 GDGGA

-221 RSEHKPPP
+221 RTEHKPPP

-241 MDRGMDRDRVDGL
+241 DRDRDRLDGL
-254 YSQHGTLGRSGGP
+254 YSQHGTLRSTGGP
-267 GGQIRPGGDGR
+267 GSTVRPVGDGR
-278 EERNRLALGQLS
+278 EERSRMQLGALS
-290 PDSTALDL
+290 PDSTPLDL

-324 KSSTTHFVPYE
+324 KSQATHFVPYE
-335 RSYPNALESLAEK
+335 RSYPNTLESLAEK
-348 VHSYY
+348 VHSFY
-353 PSDTTPG
+353 PSDSP
-360 STRFGGRVPRS
+360 SMRFGGRVPRS

-386 GRHSLLRSSL
+386 GRHSLLRSSM
-396 KASAATGASSL
+396 KASTAGPGASSL
-407 ARYGGP
+407 SRYGQ
-413 RYGGVGGVGSG
+413 RYGGVGMPGSG
-424 LGNLTGSGL
+424 LPGSSLGAAGL
-433 GGTGLGGTGLPSGL
+433 GGTGLGPGLPSGL
-447 SSTGLSGLTGS
+447 STTGLSGLTGS

-475 GQLGSTLGAGYGT
+475 GTGLSSALGGGYGT
-488 TGLGLSSYS
+488 TGLGLPSYS

-555 GQRLGLSR
+555 GQRMGLSR

-581 LRSSRGR
+581 LRSSR
-588 LTSSPSVFTSDEY
+588 VFTSDEY

-613 LYESLRPRLPTHYS
+613 LYETLRPRLPTHYS
-627 AENIHDALKNMESAS
+627 AENIHDALKNMESGS

-649 LAGRSGRIERPRH
+649 LASRSRIERPRH

-673 GPTAGGSPSARR
+673 GPTASGSPSARR

-693 SRFNCPNPSPV
+693 SKFTCPSPV
-704 PTPSSRHQRHLD
+704 PTPGSRHQRHLD

-726 VEKPPGLSSSMTGL
+726 VEKPGTGGLSTSMTGL
-740 SRLAG
+740 SRISG
-745 GMSGM
+745 GVSGM

-761 RPQPSGSSPGS
+761 RPAPTGSSPGS
-772 PPSGLQ
+772 PPSGPLA
-778 HPPTAPR
+778 PPQPPVAPR

-805 GDIQFDWDESFE
+805 GELQFDWDESFE
-817 LELVENRQLD
+817 LELVDNRQLD

-836 HRHKLCYRGCVSLI
+836 HRHKLCFRGAVTLPD
-850 ELLSR
+850 LLSR
-855 GSTHQLA
+855 SASHQLA
-862 VKMEPRGTLYV
+862 IKMEPRGTLYMRV
-873 RMRHTEPHELFRRR
+873 RHTEPHELFRRR
-887 PAPPRLSPP
+887 PAAPRLAQP
-896 PLFGAELDAVVAR
+896 PLFGAELETVVAR
-909 EVRPAHAPPVPM
+909 ELRPPNAAPVPLV
-921 IVRRCVEEIERRGLD
+921 VRRCVEEIERRGLD

-943 CGSAS
+943 CGSAN

-958 RNARGVELAPDS
+958 RNARGVELTPDS
-970 VPDINVITGLLKDY
+970 VPDINVITGVLKDY
-984 LRELPQPLFSRCLY
+984 LTELPQPLFSRCLY

-1010 DDREGNARLMA
+1010 DDKEGNARLMA

-1056 QHLAVALA
+1056 QHLAVAMA
-1064 PPLMLQSQPPTE
+1064 PPLMLHSQPPTE
-1076 LDYQRPIHV
+1076 LEYQRPIHV

-1090 QIWPAPKR
+1090 QIWPPPKR
-1098 SVRRGEPALGPRGN
+1098 SGSLISQGRPISS
-1112 RAVASPAA
+1112 AVASARPTARAA
-1120 SLTLPQGRAP
+1120 SL
-1130 PSVSPYRPPAAAS
+1130 PAG
-1143 AASQQPAL
+1143 
-1151 SARPAPDRSPPAHV
+1151 DGV
-1165 LSSVRGGQYRPQSPL
+1165 V
-1180 RGPLPAPPRTRQVTV
+1180 PR
-1195 SSPGSASS
+1195 
-1203 SSGSHSPA
+1203 
-1211 DTIKHGGSVSSI
+1211 
-1223 LRQPDRAGQQSPRG
+1223 
-1237 ASPRNSPRNSPRDS
+1237 
-1251 PRSTPRDG
+1251 
-1259 PTREMSAQREITQ
+1259 
-1272 RAMSPQMQ
+1272 
-1280 REMAHKE
+1280 
-1287 VSPREMT
+1287 
-1294 QREIMS
+1294 
-1300 REMAQK
+1300 
-1306 DFAPREMTQRE
+1306 
-1317 MTSRELVQRE
+1317 
-1327 MAARDLNHREM
+1327 
-1338 TSREMMQRDMASRD
+1338 
-1352 QAHREMAREIQREI
+1352 
-1366 AQIEKSVSP
+1366 
-1375 RDMREMTQREI
+1375 
-1386 NQREITREIQRELA
+1386 LA
-1400 QRELTPREMQREV
+1400 Q
-1413 AQRAMSPREM
+1413 
-1423 QREIHRSM
+1423 
-1431 SPREMQRELAREM
+1431 
-1444 SPRESPRGSGGS
+1444 
-1456 RDSPRSAIPGTS
+1456 
-1468 AGLAVTLN
+1468 
-1476 SGAISPRYNSATNP
+1476 
-1490 FLQQYDEEAEAE
+1490 
-1502 AWRSADIFSPPTHT
+1502 

>member
-1 MVNKTYCLSCDGFV
+1 MQWRKLARLKSSPGGQSRARRMLCCGRRK
-15 LVENGRAAPDLT
+15 ENGRAAPDLT
-27 ASPGRAPSGPP
+27 ASPGRAPPGPP
-38 QVQRANHAPPCVL
+38 QPPRANHAPPCVL

-96 ILEVRQVGRN
+96 ILELRQVGRN
-106 NIEAAKKFFQLQDS
+106 NIEAAKKFFSLQDS

-241 MDRGMDRDRVDGL
+241 DRDRDRVDGL
-254 YSQHGTLGRSGGP
+254 YSQHGTLRSTGGP
-267 GGQIRPGGDGR
+267 GSSVRPVGDGR
-278 EERNRLALGQLS
+278 EERSRLQLGALS

-298 YYNSRPPS
+298 YYNPRPPS

-335 RSYPNALESLAEK
+335 RTYPNTLESLAEK
-348 VHSYY
+348 VHSLY
-353 PSDTTPG
+353 PGDTG
-360 STRFGGRVPRS
+360 SSRFGGRVPRS

-396 KASAATGASSL
+396 KASAAGPGASSL
-407 ARYGGP
+407 RYNQ
-413 RYGGVGGVGSG
+413 RYGGVGMTGPGLSSGLTSSALSSG
-424 LGNLTGSGL
+424 LGP
-433 GGTGLGGTGLPSGL
+433 GLPSGL
-447 SSTGLSGLTGS
+447 STTGLSGLTGS

-463 GLTSSGLGTGLS
+463 GLTSSGIGAGLS
-475 GQLGSTLGAGYGT
+475 GTGLGSTLGGGYGT

-588 LTSSPSVFTSDEY
+588 LPSSPSVFTSDEY

-613 LYESLRPRLPTHYS
+613 LYETLRPRLPTHYS
-627 AENIHDALKNMESAS
+627 AENIHDALKNMESGS

-649 LAGRSGRIERPRH
+649 LAGRRMERPRH

-704 PTPSSRHQRHLD
+704 PTPGSRHHRHLD
-716 INPNEFLKYK
+716 INPNDFLKYK
-726 VEKPPGLSSSMTGL
+726 VENKGSGCLSASMTGL
-740 SRLAG
+740 SRLSG
-745 GMSGM
+745 GVSGM

-761 RPQPSGSSPGS
+761 RPAASGSSPGS
-772 PPSGLQ
+772 PPSGPLAPAQ
-778 HPPTAPR
+778 PPVAPR

-791 ECDRVHKARTVVRT
+791 ECDRVHKARTVVRN
-805 GDIQFDWDESFE
+805 GELQFDWDESFE
-817 LELVENRQLD
+817 LELVDNRQLD

-836 HRHKLCYRGCVSLI
+836 HRHKLCYRGMVILPDMLVRSP
-850 ELLSR
+850 S
-855 GSTHQLA
+855 HQLA
-862 VKMEPRGTLYV
+862 IKMEPRGTLYV
-873 RMRHTEPHELFRRR
+873 RFRHTEPHDLFKRR
-887 PAPPRLSPP
+887 PAQSRLSPP
-896 PLFGAELDAVVAR
+896 PLFGAELEAVIAR
-909 EVRPAHAPPVPM
+909 EVRPPHAPPVPL

-958 RNARGVELAPDS
+958 RNPRGVELNPDS

-984 LRELPQPLFSRCLY
+984 LRELPQPLFNHCLF
-998 QMTLDALGVCLP
+998 QMTAEALSSCLP
-1010 DDREGNARLMA
+1010 NDREGNARLVA

-1064 PPLMLQSQPPTE
+1064 PPLILHCQSPNEPI
-1076 LDYQRPIHV
+1076 DYQRPISF
-1085 LQCLL
+1085 LQSLL

-1098 SVRRGEPALGPRGN
+1098 SVRRGEPALGPRGSK
-1112 RAVASPAA
+1112 VSASPAA
-1120 SLTLPQGRAP
+1120 SLILPQG
-1130 PSVSPYRPPAAAS
+1130 SLISQGRPISS
-1143 AASQQPAL
+1143 AVA
-1151 SARPAPDRSPPAHV
+1151 SARPTAR
-1165 LSSVRGGQYRPQSPL
+1165 
-1180 RGPLPAPPRTRQVTV
+1180 
-1195 SSPGSASS
+1195 SASLPS
-1203 SSGSHSPA
+1203 S
-1211 DTIKHGGSVSSI
+1211 
-1223 LRQPDRAGQQSPRG
+1223 
-1237 ASPRNSPRNSPRDS
+1237 
-1251 PRSTPRDG
+1251 DG
-1259 PTREMSAQREITQ
+1259 LISRFTQ
-1272 RAMSPQMQ
+1272 
-1280 REMAHKE
+1280 
-1287 VSPREMT
+1287 
-1294 QREIMS
+1294 
-1300 REMAQK
+1300 
-1306 DFAPREMTQRE
+1306 
-1317 MTSRELVQRE
+1317 
-1327 MAARDLNHREM
+1327 
-1338 TSREMMQRDMASRD
+1338 
-1352 QAHREMAREIQREI
+1352 
-1366 AQIEKSVSP
+1366 
-1375 RDMREMTQREI
+1375 
-1386 NQREITREIQRELA
+1386 
-1400 QRELTPREMQREV
+1400 
-1413 AQRAMSPREM
+1413 
-1423 QREIHRSM
+1423 
-1431 SPREMQRELAREM
+1431 
-1444 SPRESPRGSGGS
+1444 
-1456 RDSPRSAIPGTS
+1456 
-1468 AGLAVTLN
+1468 
-1476 SGAISPRYNSATNP
+1476 
-1490 FLQQYDEEAEAE
+1490 
-1502 AWRSADIFSPPTHT
+1502 

>member
-1 MVNKTYCLSCDGFV
+1 MQWRKLTRLKSSPGGQSRARRMLCCGRRK
-15 LVENGRAAPDLT
+15 ENGRAAPDLT
-27 ASPGRAPSGPP
+27 ASPGRAPPGPQQP
-38 QVQRANHAPPCVL
+38 LRANHAPPCVL

-96 ILEVRQVGRN
+96 ILELRQIGRN
-106 NIEAAKKFFQLQDS
+106 NIEAAKKFFALQDS

-148 RTDGVFISRIAL
+148 RSDGVFISRIAL

-199 RRLLLCTRQRKGKSG
+199 RRLLLCTRQRKGKSV
-214 PGSPSLP
+214 PGSPSLL
-221 RSEHKPPP
+221 RTEHKPPP

-235 DCRDDD
+235 DCRDDE
-241 MDRGMDRDRVDGL
+241 DRDRLDGRDGL
-254 YSQHGTLGRSGGP
+254 YSQHGTLRSTGGP
-267 GGQIRPGGDGR
+267 GGGVRPVGDGR
-278 EERNRLALGQLS
+278 EERSRLQLGGLS

-324 KSSTTHFVPYE
+324 KSSATHFVPYE
-335 RSYPNALESLAEK
+335 RSYPNTLDSLAEK

-353 PSDTTPG
+353 PSDTGSDGYHWLPHF

-396 KASAATGASSL
+396 KASAATGASSI
-407 ARYGGP
+407 ARYNQ
-413 RYGGVGGVGSG
+413 RYGVIGGTG
-424 LGNLTGSGL
+424 LTGSGL
-433 GGTGLGGTGLPSGL
+433 TGTGLTGTGLGGHGLPSGL
-447 SSTGLSGLTGS
+447 STTGLSGLTGS

-463 GLTSSGLGTGLS
+463 GLASSGLGSGLTGSGLS
-475 GQLGSTLGAGYGT
+475 STLGTGYGT
-488 TGLGLSSYS
+488 TGLGLSSYN

-563 RAGSVLQDEP
+563 RAGSVLHDEP

-581 LRSSRGR
+581 LRSSR
-588 LTSSPSVFTSDEY
+588 VFTSDEY

-613 LYESLRPRLPTHYS
+613 LYETLRPRLPTHFS
-627 AENIHDALKNMESAS
+627 AENIHDALKNMESGS
-642 RFGSSLG
+642 RFGSTLG
-649 LAGRSGRIERPRH
+649 LAGRAGRMERPRH

-673 GPTAGGSPSARR
+673 GPTGGSPSARR

-716 INPNEFLKYK
+716 INPSEFLKYK
-726 VEKPPGLSSSMTGL
+726 VEKPAAGGLSSSMTGL

-745 GMSGM
+745 GISGL

-761 RPQPSGSSPGS
+761 RHGPSGASPGS
-772 PPSGLQ
+772 PPSGPLAPA
-778 HPPTAPR
+778 HPPSAPR

-805 GDIQFDWDESFE
+805 GELQFDWDEAFE
-817 LELVENRQLD
+817 LDLVDNRQLD

-836 HRHKLCYRGCVSLI
+836 HRHKLCYRGAVTLPD
-850 ELLSR
+850 LLSR
-855 GSTHQLA
+855 AASHQLA
-862 VKMEPRGTLYV
+862 IKMEPRGTLYV
-873 RMRHTEPHELFRRR
+873 RIRHTDPHELFRRR
-887 PAPPRLSPP
+887 PAAPRLSLP
-896 PLFGAELDAVVAR
+896 PLFGAELEAVVAR
-909 EVRPAHAPPVPM
+909 EVRPPHMPPVPI

-943 CGSAS
+943 CGSAN
-948 KKRILREAFE
+948 KKRILREAFD
-958 RNARGVELAPDS
+958 RNARGVELSPDS

-984 LRELPQPLFSRCLY
+984 LRELPQPLFSKCLY
-998 QMTLDALGVCLP
+998 QMTVDALGVCLP
-1010 DDREGNARLMA
+1010 DDKEGNARLMA

-1030 ARATLVFLLDHLA
+1030 ARSTLVFLLDHLA

-1056 QHLAVALA
+1056 NHLAVALA
-1064 PPLMLQSQPPTE
+1064 PPLMLHSQPPAE
-1076 LDYQRPIHV
+1076 LDYQRPIQV

-1090 QIWPAPKR
+1090 QIWPPPKR
-1098 SVRRGEPALGPRGN
+1098 SVRRGEPALGLRGS
-1112 RAVASPAA
+1112 RASASPAV
-1120 SLTLPQGRAP
+1120 SLIVPQGRVP
-1130 PSVSPYRPPAAAS
+1130 PSVSPYRPPAVAS
-1143 AASQQPAL
+1143 AASPPPAL
-1151 SARPAPDRSPPAHV
+1151 SGRPGTDRSPPAHV

-1180 RGPLPAPPRTRQVTV
+1180 RGPLPAPPRSRQVTL
-1195 SSPGSASS
+1195 SSPGSPSS

-1223 LRQPDRAGQQSPRG
+1223 LRQPERSSAATSSPRH
-1237 ASPRNSPRNSPRDS
+1237 SPRSSPRASPRDS
-1251 PRSTPRDG
+1251 PRSPRSTPRESRDSTPRD
-1259 PTREMSAQREITQ
+1259 
-1272 RAMSPQMQ
+1272 
-1280 REMAHKE
+1280 
-1287 VSPREMT
+1287 
-1294 QREIMS
+1294 
-1300 REMAQK
+1300 
-1306 DFAPREMTQRE
+1306 
-1317 MTSRELVQRE
+1317 
-1327 MAARDLNHREM
+1327 
-1338 TSREMMQRDMASRD
+1338 
-1352 QAHREMAREIQREI
+1352 
-1366 AQIEKSVSP
+1366 
-1375 RDMREMTQREI
+1375 
-1386 NQREITREIQRELA
+1386 
-1400 QRELTPREMQREV
+1400 
-1413 AQRAMSPREM
+1413 
-1423 QREIHRSM
+1423 
-1431 SPREMQRELAREM
+1431 
-1444 SPRESPRGSGGS
+1444 GS
-1456 RDSPRSAIPGTS
+1456 RDSPRSVIPGTS

-1476 SGAISPRYNSATNP
+1476 AEARGAAGALSPRYSSTNP
-1490 FLQQYDEEAEAE
+1490 FLQAYDAEEEAE
-1502 AWRSADIFSPPTHT
+1502 AWRATDIFSPPAHT

>member
-1 MVNKTYCLSCDGFV
+1 MLFKLLG
-15 LVENGRAAPDLT
+15 LVRENGRAAPDLT
-27 ASPGRAPSGPP
+27 ASPGRAPPGLP
-38 QVQRANHAPPCVL
+38 QPQRANHAPPCVL

-73 NDHDAT
+73 NDHDAA
-79 TAAALEAVER
+79 TASALEAVER

-96 ILEVRQVGRN
+96 ILELRQVGRN
-106 NIEAAKKFFQLQDS
+106 NVEAAKKFFSLQDA

-143 GDGGT
+143 GDGGA

-221 RSEHKPPP
+221 RAEHKPPP

-241 MDRGMDRDRVDGL
+241 DRDRDRVDGL
-254 YSQHGTLGRSGGP
+254 YSQHGTLRSTVGP
-267 GGQIRPGGDGR
+267 GGAVRPVGDGR
-278 EERNRLALGQLS
+278 EERSRMQLGALS
-290 PDSTALDL
+290 PDTTPLDL

-324 KSSTTHFVPYE
+324 KSSATHFVPYE
-335 RSYPNALESLAEK
+335 RSYPNTLESLAEK
-348 VHSYY
+348 VHSFY
-353 PSDTTPG
+353 PSESG

-396 KASAATGASSL
+396 KASAAGPGTASSL
-407 ARYGGP
+407 TRYGQ
-413 RYGGVGGVGSG
+413 RYGGVGMPGSG
-424 LGNLTGSGL
+424 LPSSTLTGAGL
-433 GGTGLGGTGLPSGL
+433 GTGLGGGLPSGL

-463 GLTSSGLGTGLS
+463 GLSSGLGTGLTGAGLS
-475 GQLGSTLGAGYGT
+475 STLGGGYGT
-488 TGLGLSSYS
+488 TGLGLPSYS
-497 SKFGTSRRNRSLD
+497 SKFGTTRRNRSLD

-581 LRSSRGR
+581 LRSSR
-588 LTSSPSVFTSDEY
+588 VFTSDEY

-613 LYESLRPRLPTHYS
+613 LYETLRPRLPTHYS
-627 AENIHDALKNMESAS
+627 AENIHDALKNMESGS
-642 RFGSSLG
+642 RFGSTLG
-649 LAGRSGRIERPRH
+649 LASRSRLERPRH

-673 GPTAGGSPSARR
+673 GPSGSPSARR

-693 SRFNCPNPSPV
+693 SKFTCPNPSPV
-704 PTPSSRHQRHLD
+704 PTPGSRHQRHLD

-726 VEKPPGLSSSMTGL
+726 VEKPGTGGLSTSMTGL
-740 SRLAG
+740 SRISG
-745 GMSGM
+745 GVSGM

-761 RPQPSGSSPGS
+761 RPTQSGSSPGS
-772 PPSGLQ
+772 PPSGSLSQ
-778 HPPTAPR
+778 PPVAPR

-805 GDIQFDWDESFE
+805 GELQFDWDESFE
-817 LELVENRQLD
+817 LELVDNRQLD

-836 HRHKLCYRGCVSLI
+836 HRHKLCFRGVVTLPD
-850 ELLSR
+850 LLARSP
-855 GSTHQLA
+855 SHQLA
-862 VKMEPRGTLYV
+862 IKMEPRGTLYMRV
-873 RMRHTEPHELFRRR
+873 RHTEPHELFRRR
-887 PAPPRLSPP
+887 AAAPRLATP
-896 PLFGAELDAVVAR
+896 PLFGAELETVVAR
-909 EVRPAHAPPVPM
+909 ELRPPHAPPVPLV
-921 IVRRCVEEIERRGLD
+921 VRRCVEEIERRGLD

-943 CGSAS
+943 CGSAN

-958 RNARGVELAPDS
+958 RNARGVELTPDS
-970 VPDINVITGLLKDY
+970 VPDINVITGVLKDY
-984 LRELPQPLFSRCLY
+984 LTELPQPLFSRCLF

-1010 DDREGNARLMA
+1010 DDKEGNARLMA

-1056 QHLAVALA
+1056 QHLAVAMA
-1064 PPLMLQSQPPTE
+1064 PPLMLHSQPTTE
-1076 LDYQRPIHV
+1076 LDYHRPIHV

-1090 QIWPAPKR
+1090 QIWPPPKR
-1098 SVRRGEPALGPRGN
+1098 SVRRGEPATGPRGN
-1112 RAVASPAA
+1112 RVSASPVASA
-1120 SLTLPQGRAP
+1120 TLQGRVQ
-1130 PSVSPYRPPAAAS
+1130 PSVSPYRHQAAAS
-1143 AASQQPAL
+1143 AASPPPAL
-1151 SARPAPDRSPPAHV
+1151 SARAGADRSPPAHV
-1165 LSSVRGGQYRPQSPL
+1165 LSSVRGGQYRPQSP
-1180 RGPLPAPPRTRQVTV
+1180 RGPLPAPPRSRQVTV
-1195 SSPGSASS
+1195 SSPGSPTSS
-1203 SSGSHSPA
+1203 SESHSPA
-1211 DTIKHGGSVSSI
+1211 ETIKPCGSASSI
-1223 LRQPDRAGQQSPRG
+1223 IRQPERASSPRMSPRHSPR
-1237 ASPRNSPRNSPRDS
+1237 ASPRASPRDS
-1251 PRSTPRDG
+1251 PRGTPRDTTPRALTPRDG
-1259 PTREMSAQREITQ
+1259 TPG
-1272 RAMSPQMQ
+1272 
-1280 REMAHKE
+1280 
-1287 VSPREMT
+1287 
-1294 QREIMS
+1294 S
-1300 REMAQK
+1300 RE
-1306 DFAPREMTQRE
+1306 
-1317 MTSRELVQRE
+1317 
-1327 MAARDLNHREM
+1327 
-1338 TSREMMQRDMASRD
+1338 
-1352 QAHREMAREIQREI
+1352 
-1366 AQIEKSVSP
+1366 
-1375 RDMREMTQREI
+1375 
-1386 NQREITREIQRELA
+1386 
-1400 QRELTPREMQREV
+1400 
-1413 AQRAMSPREM
+1413 
-1423 QREIHRSM
+1423 
-1431 SPREMQRELAREM
+1431 
-1444 SPRESPRGSGGS
+1444 
-1456 RDSPRSAIPGTS
+1456 SPRSAIPGTS

-1476 SGAISPRYNSATNP
+1476 SSASGSGAQSGAGGSAGAGGGLSPRYSSTNP
-1490 FLQQYDEEAEAE
+1490 FLQQYDAEEEAE
-1502 AWRSADIFSPPTHT
+1502 AWRAADIFSSTHT

>member
-1 MVNKTYCLSCDGFV
+1 MQWRKLARLKSSPGGQSRARRMLCCGRRK
-15 LVENGRAAPDLT
+15 ENGRAAPDLT

-38 QVQRANHAPPCVL
+38 QPPRANHAPPCVL

-96 ILEVRQVGRN
+96 ILELRQVGRN
-106 NIEAAKKFFQLQDS
+106 NIEAAKKFFSLQDS

-241 MDRGMDRDRVDGL
+241 ERDRDRVDAL

-267 GGQIRPGGDGR
+267 GGGIRPGGDGR
-278 EERNRLALGQLS
+278 EERSRMQLGQLS

-335 RSYPNALESLAEK
+335 RSYPSAMESLAEK

-353 PSDTTPG
+353 PSETG

-396 KASAATGASSL
+396 KASAATGGTSSL
-407 ARYGGP
+407 SRYNQ

-424 LGNLTGSGL
+424 LGGTGLPGSGL
-433 GGTGLGGTGLPSGL
+433 TGTGLGGHGLPSGL
-447 SSTGLSGLTGS
+447 STTGLSGLTGS

-463 GLTSSGLGTGLS
+463 GLTTSGLGTGLS
-475 GQLGSTLGAGYGT
+475 GTGLGSTLGAGYGT
-488 TGLGLSSYS
+488 AGLGLPSYS

-588 LTSSPSVFTSDEY
+588 LPSSPSVFTSDEY

-613 LYESLRPRLPTHYS
+613 LYETLRPRLPTHYS
-627 AENIHDALKNMESAS
+627 AENIHDALKNMESGS
-642 RFGSSLG
+642 RFGSTLG
-649 LAGRSGRIERPRH
+649 LAGRAGRVERPRH

-673 GPTAGGSPSARR
+673 GPTGGSPSARR

-716 INPNEFLKYK
+716 INPSEFLKYK
-726 VEKPPGLSSSMTGL
+726 VEKPPAGLSSSMTGL

-745 GMSGM
+745 PGVSGM

-761 RPQPSGSSPGS
+761 RPPGPGGAGGASPGS
-772 PPSGLQ
+772 PPSGPLAPP

-805 GDIQFDWDESFE
+805 GELQFDWDESFE

-836 HRHKLCYRGCVSLI
+836 HRHKLCYRGAVALSD
-850 ELLSR
+850 LLTR
-855 GSTHQLA
+855 GASHQLA

-873 RMRHTEPHELFRRR
+873 RMRHTEPQDLFRRR

-909 EVRPAHAPPVPM
+909 EVRPPHAPPVPL

-1098 SVRRGEPALGPRGN
+1098 SVRRGEPVLGPRGN
-1112 RAVASPAA
+1112 RASASQAA
-1120 SLTLPQGRAP
+1120 SLTLPQGRVP
-1130 PSVSPYRPPAAAS
+1130 PSVSPYRPQVGAS
-1143 AASQQPAL
+1143 AASPPPAL
-1151 SARPAPDRSPPAHV
+1151 SARPVPDRSPPAHV
-1165 LSSVRGGQYRPQSPL
+1165 LSSVRGVQYRPQSPV
-1180 RGPLPAPPRTRQVTV
+1180 RVAVPAPARSRQVTV
-1195 SSPGSASS
+1195 SSPGSGST

-1223 LRQPDRAGQQSPRG
+1223 LRQPERA
-1237 ASPRNSPRNSPRDS
+1237 ASPRSSPRASPRASPRDS

-1259 PTREMSAQREITQ
+1259 GS
-1272 RAMSPQMQ
+1272 
-1280 REMAHKE
+1280 
-1287 VSPREMT
+1287 
-1294 QREIMS
+1294 
-1300 REMAQK
+1300 
-1306 DFAPREMTQRE
+1306 
-1317 MTSRELVQRE
+1317 
-1327 MAARDLNHREM
+1327 
-1338 TSREMMQRDMASRD
+1338 
-1352 QAHREMAREIQREI
+1352 
-1366 AQIEKSVSP
+1366 
-1375 RDMREMTQREI
+1375 
-1386 NQREITREIQRELA
+1386 
-1400 QRELTPREMQREV
+1400 RELTPRG
-1413 AQRAMSPREM
+1413 
-1423 QREIHRSM
+1423 H
-1431 SPREMQRELAREM
+1431 
-1444 SPRESPRGSGGS
+1444 
-1456 RDSPRSAIPGTS
+1456 DSPAIPGTS

-1476 SGAISPRYNSATNP
+1476 SGALSPRYNSATNP
-1490 FLQQYDEEAEAE
+1490 FLQQYDAEVEAE
-1502 AWRSADIFSPPTHT
+1502 AWRSADIFSPPAHT

>member
-1 MVNKTYCLSCDGFV
+1 MQWRKLTRLKSSPGGQSRARRMLCCGRRK
-15 LVENGRAAPDLT
+15 ENGRAAPDLT
-27 ASPGRAPSGPP
+27 ASPGRAPPGPAQLP
-38 QVQRANHAPPCVL
+38 RANHAPPCVL

-73 NDHDAT
+73 NDHDST

-89 RGEMIVR
+89 RGMIVR
-96 ILEVRQVGRN
+96 ILEIRQVGRN
-106 NIEAAKKFFQLQDS
+106 NIEAAKKFFSLQDS

-143 GDGGT
+143 GDGGA

-241 MDRGMDRDRVDGL
+241 DRDRVDGL
-254 YSQHGTLGRSGGP
+254 YSQHGTLRSTGGP
-267 GGQIRPGGDGR
+267 GSSVRPVGDGR
-278 EERNRLALGQLS
+278 EERSRLQLGALS

-298 YYNSRPPS
+298 YYNPRPPS

-324 KSSTTHFVPYE
+324 KSGATHFVPYE
-335 RSYPNALESLAEK
+335 RSYPNTLESLAEK
-348 VHSYY
+348 VHSLY
-353 PSDTTPG
+353 PADSG

-396 KASAATGASSL
+396 KASAATGSGASSL
-407 ARYGGP
+407 SRYNQ
-413 RYGGVGGVGSG
+413 RYVGVGMTGHG
-424 LGNLTGSGL
+424 LTSTGLTSSGL
-433 GGTGLGGTGLPSGL
+433 GGTGLGGPGLPSGL

-463 GLTSSGLGTGLS
+463 GLTSSGLGPGLS
-475 GQLGSTLGAGYGT
+475 GAGLGSTLGGGYGT
-488 TGLGLSSYS
+488 SGLGLPSYS
-497 SKFGTSRRNRSLD
+497 SKFGTTRRNRSLD

-588 LTSSPSVFTSDEY
+588 LPSSPSVFTSDEY

-613 LYESLRPRLPTHYS
+613 LYETLRPRLPTHYS
-627 AENIHDALKNMESAS
+627 AENIHDALKNMESGS
-642 RFGSSLG
+642 RFGSTLG
-649 LAGRSGRIERPRH
+649 LAGRRIERPRH

-726 VEKPPGLSSSMTGL
+726 VEKPNSGGLSASMTGL
-740 SRLAG
+740 SRLSG
-745 GMSGM
+745 GVSGM

-761 RPQPSGSSPGS
+761 RPAPSGSSPGS
-772 PPSGLQ
+772 PPSGPLAPAQ
-778 HPPTAPR
+778 PPVAPR

-805 GDIQFDWDESFE
+805 GELQFDWDESFE
-817 LELVENRQLD
+817 LELVDNRQLD

-836 HRHKLCYRGCVSLI
+836 HRHKLCYRGAVTLPD
-850 ELLSR
+850 LLARSP
-855 GSTHQLA
+855 SHQLA
-862 VKMEPRGTLYV
+862 IKMEPRGTLYV
-873 RMRHTEPHELFRRR
+873 RVRHTEPHELFRRR
-887 PAPPRLSPP
+887 PAPSRLSPP

-909 EVRPAHAPPVPM
+909 EVRPTHAPPVPL

-1064 PPLMLQSQPPTE
+1064 PPLMLHSQPPNE
-1076 LDYQRPIHV
+1076 MDYQRPIHV

-1098 SVRRGEPALGPRGN
+1098 SVRRGEPATGPRGSK
-1112 RAVASPAA
+1112 VSASLAGSVTLPQVYITI
-1120 SLTLPQGRAP
+1120 SLTLSRVP
-1130 PSVSPYRPPAAAS
+1130 PSVSPYRPQAAAS
-1143 AASQQPAL
+1143 AASPPPAL
-1151 SARPAPDRSPPAHV
+1151 SGRPAPDRSPPAHV
-1165 LSSVRGGQYRPQSPL
+1165 LSSVRAGQYRPQSPL
-1180 RGPLPAPPRTRQVTV
+1180 RGPLPAPPRSRQVTV
-1195 SSPGSASS
+1195 SSPGSPSS

-1223 LRQPDRAGQQSPRG
+1223 LRQPERACSPRM
-1237 ASPRNSPRNSPRDS
+1237 SPRNSPRVPRDS
-1251 PRSTPRDG
+1251 PRTSTPR
-1259 PTREMSAQREITQ
+1259 EI
-1272 RAMSPQMQ
+1272 S
-1280 REMAHKE
+1280 
-1287 VSPREMT
+1287 SREMT
-1294 QREIMS
+1294 
-1300 REMAQK
+1300 
-1306 DFAPREMTQRE
+1306 P
-1317 MTSRELVQRE
+1317 
-1327 MAARDLNHREM
+1327 
-1338 TSREMMQRDMASRD
+1338 
-1352 QAHREMAREIQREI
+1352 
-1366 AQIEKSVSP
+1366 
-1375 RDMREMTQREI
+1375 
-1386 NQREITREIQRELA
+1386 
-1400 QRELTPREMQREV
+1400 RELTPREMT
-1413 AQRAMSPREM
+1413 PRDLT
-1423 QREIHRSM
+1423 
-1431 SPREMQRELAREM
+1431 PRD
-1444 SPRESPRGSGGS
+1444 SGS
-1456 RDSPRSAIPGTS
+1456 RESPRSAIPGTS

-1476 SGAISPRYNSATNP
+1476 ITGSGGGSSGGGLSPRYSSTNP
-1490 FLQQYDEEAEAE
+1490 FLQQYDAEEEAE
-1502 AWRSADIFSPPTHT
+1502 AWRAADIFSSPSTHT

>member
-1 MVNKTYCLSCDGFV
+1 MQWRKLARLKSSPGGQSRARRMLCCGRRK
-15 LVENGRAAPDLT
+15 ENGRAAPDLT
-27 ASPGRAPSGPP
+27 ASPGRAPPGLPQPP
-38 QVQRANHAPPCVL
+38 RANHAPPCVL

-96 ILEVRQVGRN
+96 ILEIRQVGRN
-106 NIEAAKKFFQLQDS
+106 NIEAAKKFFSLQDA

-143 GDGGT
+143 GDGGA

-199 RRLLLCTRQRKGKSG
+199 RRLLLCTRQRKGNRGKSG

-221 RSEHKPPP
+221 RNEHKPPP

-235 DCRDDD
+235 DMRDDD
-241 MDRGMDRDRVDGL
+241 DRDRVDGL
-254 YSQHGTLGRSGGP
+254 YSQSYSHGTLRSTGGP
-267 GGQIRPGGDGR
+267 GGGVRPVGDGR
-278 EERNRLALGQLS
+278 EERSRLQLGALS
-290 PDSTALDL
+290 PDSNALDM

-324 KSSTTHFVPYE
+324 KSGATHFVPYE
-335 RSYPNALESLAEK
+335 RSYPNTLESLAEK
-348 VHSYY
+348 VHSFY
-353 PSDTTPG
+353 PSESG
-360 STRFGGRVPRS
+360 STRFNTRVPRS
-371 GSEQQLPRAETHSDF
+371 GSEQQLPRAETHGDF

-407 ARYGGP
+407 SRYNQRYGVGMGGP
-413 RYGGVGGVGSG
+413 GLPSSG
-424 LGNLTGSGL
+424 LTGSGL
-433 GGTGLGGTGLPSGL
+433 TSSGLGGPGLPSGL
-447 SSTGLSGLTGS
+447 STTGLSGLTGS

-463 GLTSSGLGTGLS
+463 GLTSSGLGGGLTGS
-475 GQLGSTLGAGYGT
+475 GLGTLGGTYGT
-488 TGLGLSSYS
+488 TGLGLPSYS
-497 SKFGTSRRNRSLD
+497 TKFGTNRRNRSLD
-510 YSSDTEATAPTRTPY
+510 YSSDTEATAPSRAPY

-536 LGRDIGSKFNS
+536 LGRDISSKFNS

-581 LRSSRGR
+581 LRSSR
-588 LTSSPSVFTSDEY
+588 VFTSDEY

-613 LYESLRPRLPTHYS
+613 LYETLRPRLPTHYS
-627 AENIHDALKNMESAS
+627 AENIHDALKNMESGS

-649 LAGRSGRIERPRH
+649 LASRRVERPRH

-704 PTPSSRHQRHLD
+704 PTPGSRHHRHLD

-726 VEKPPGLSSSMTGL
+726 VEKPGSGGLSASMTGL
-740 SRLAG
+740 SRLSG
-745 GMSGM
+745 GVSGM
-750 LWVHLLAGRGL
+750 LWVHLLAGRNL
-761 RPQPSGSSPGS
+761 RPAPSGSSPGS
-772 PPSGLQ
+772 PPSGPLAPAQ
-778 HPPTAPR
+778 PPVAPR

-805 GDIQFDWDESFE
+805 GELQFDWDESFE
-817 LELVENRQLD
+817 LELVDNRQLD

-836 HRHKLCYRGCVSLI
+836 HRHKLCYRGAVTLPD
-850 ELLSR
+850 LLARSPN
-855 GSTHQLA
+855 HQLA
-862 VKMEPRGTLYV
+862 IKMEPRGTLYV
-873 RMRHTEPHELFRRR
+873 RVRHTEPHELFRRR
-887 PAPPRLSPP
+887 PAAPRLSPP

-909 EVRPAHAPPVPM
+909 EVRPPHAPPVPL

-943 CGSAS
+943 CGSAN
-948 KKRILREAFE
+948 KKRILRESFE
-958 RNARGVELAPDS
+958 RNSRGVELAPDS

-1064 PPLMLQSQPPTE
+1064 PPLMLHSQPPTD

-1098 SVRRGEPALGPRGN
+1098 SVRRGEPATGLRGN
-1112 RAVASPAA
+1112 RVSASQAA
-1120 SLTLPQGRAP
+1120 SLILPQGRVP
-1130 PSVSPYRPPAAAS
+1130 PSVSPYRPQAAAS
-1143 AASQQPAL
+1143 AASPPPAL

-1165 LSSVRGGQYRPQSPL
+1165 LSSVRGVQYRPQSPL
-1180 RGPLPAPPRTRQVTV
+1180 RGPLPAPPRSRQVTV
-1195 SSPGSASS
+1195 SSPGSPSS

-1223 LRQPDRAGQQSPRG
+1223 LRQPERGGSPRHSPR
-1237 ASPRNSPRNSPRDS
+1237 ASPRASPRDS
-1251 PRSTPRDG
+1251 PRTG
-1259 PTREMSAQREITQ
+1259 
-1272 RAMSPQMQ
+1272 
-1280 REMAHKE
+1280 
-1287 VSPREMT
+1287 
-1294 QREIMS
+1294 
-1300 REMAQK
+1300 
-1306 DFAPREMTQRE
+1306 
-1317 MTSRELVQRE
+1317 
-1327 MAARDLNHREM
+1327 
-1338 TSREMMQRDMASRD
+1338 
-1352 QAHREMAREIQREI
+1352 
-1366 AQIEKSVSP
+1366 
-1375 RDMREMTQREI
+1375 
-1386 NQREITREIQRELA
+1386 
-1400 QRELTPREMQREV
+1400 TPREGI
-1413 AQRAMSPREM
+1413 PRE
-1423 QREIHRSM
+1423 HT
-1431 SPREMQRELAREM
+1431 P
-1444 SPRESPRGSGGS
+1444 GS
-1456 RDSPRSAIPGTS
+1456 RDSPRAGIPGTS

-1476 SGAISPRYNSATNP
+1476 SSGALSPRYCSATNP
-1490 FLQQYDEEAEAE
+1490 FLQQYDAEEEAE
-1502 AWRSADIFSPPTHT
+1502 AWRATDIFSPPSSTHT

>member
-1 MVNKTYCLSCDGFV
+1 MQWRKLTRLKSSPGGQSRARRMLCCGRRK
-15 LVENGRAAPDLT
+15 ENGRAAPDLT
-27 ASPGRAPSGPP
+27 ASPGRAPPGPP
-38 QVQRANHAPPCVL
+38 QPPRANHAPPCVL

-96 ILEVRQVGRN
+96 ILEIRQVGRN
-106 NIEAAKKFFQLQDS
+106 NIEAAKKFFSLQDA

-221 RSEHKPPP
+221 RPEHKPPP

-241 MDRGMDRDRVDGL
+241 DRDRDRDRVDGL
-254 YSQHGTLGRSGGP
+254 YSQSYSHGTLRSAVGP
-267 GGQIRPGGDGR
+267 GGGVRPVGDGR
-278 EERNRLALGQLS
+278 EERSRLQLGALS
-290 PDSTALDL
+290 PDSNALDL

-324 KSSTTHFVPYE
+324 KSAATHFVPYE
-335 RSYPNALESLAEK
+335 RSYPNTLESLAEK

-353 PSDTTPG
+353 PSDSG
-360 STRFGGRVPRS
+360 SSRFNPRVPRS

-407 ARYGGP
+407 SRYNQRYG
-413 RYGGVGGVGSG
+413 VGMGASGLPGSG
-424 LGNLTGSGL
+424 VTGSGL
-433 GGTGLGGTGLPSGL
+433 TSSGYGGHGLPSGL
-447 SSTGLSGLTGS
+447 STTGLSGLTGS

-463 GLTSSGLGTGLS
+463 GLTSSGLGGGLTGS
-475 GQLGSTLGAGYGT
+475 GLGTLGGTYGT
-488 TGLGLSSYS
+488 TGLGLPSYS
-497 SKFGTSRRNRSLD
+497 TKFGTSRRNRSLD

-536 LGRDIGSKFNS
+536 LGRDISSKFNS
-547 LPRDVRGT
+547 LPRDVRNT

-563 RAGSVLQDEP
+563 RAGSILQDEP

-588 LTSSPSVFTSDEY
+588 LTSSSSVFTSDEY

-613 LYESLRPRLPTHYS
+613 LYETLRPRLPTHYS
-627 AENIHDALKNMESAS
+627 AENIHDALKNMESGS

-649 LAGRSGRIERPRH
+649 LANRRVERPRH

-704 PTPSSRHQRHLD
+704 PTPGSRHHRHLD

-726 VEKPPGLSSSMTGL
+726 VEKPGSGGLSASMTGL
-740 SRLAG
+740 SRLSG
-745 GMSGM
+745 GVSGM
-750 LWVHLLAGRGL
+750 LWVHLLAGRNL
-761 RPQPSGSSPGS
+761 RPAPTGSSPGS
-772 PPSGLQ
+772 PPSGPLAPAQ
-778 HPPTAPR
+778 PPVAPR

-805 GDIQFDWDESFE
+805 GELQFDWDESFE
-817 LELVENRQLD
+817 LELVDNRQLD

-836 HRHKLCYRGCVSLI
+836 HRHKLCYRGAVTLPD
-850 ELLSR
+850 LLTRSPN
-855 GSTHQLA
+855 HQLA
-862 VKMEPRGTLYV
+862 IKMEPRGTLYV
-873 RMRHTEPHELFRRR
+873 RVRHTEPHELFRRR
-887 PAPPRLSPP
+887 PAAPRLSPP
-896 PLFGAELDAVVAR
+896 PLFGAELDSVVAR
-909 EVRPAHAPPVPM
+909 EVRPAHAPPVPL

-943 CGSAS
+943 CGSAN
-948 KKRILREAFE
+948 KKRILRESFE

-1064 PPLMLQSQPPTE
+1064 PPLMLHSQPPTD

-1098 SVRRGEPALGPRGN
+1098 SDSSARRASNRAAWKQSQCVASGLTHPPTRPSSALSQSISASSGSISSISAASSLGSARARPLAARTCSLISQG
-1112 RAVASPAA
+1112 RPISSAVASPRASARSA
-1120 SLTLPQGRAP
+1120 SL
-1130 PSVSPYRPPAAAS
+1130 PSGDSLLSRFA
-1143 AASQQPAL
+1143 QQ
-1151 SARPAPDRSPPAHV
+1151 
-1165 LSSVRGGQYRPQSPL
+1165 
-1180 RGPLPAPPRTRQVTV
+1180 
-1195 SSPGSASS
+1195 
-1203 SSGSHSPA
+1203 
-1211 DTIKHGGSVSSI
+1211 
-1223 LRQPDRAGQQSPRG
+1223 
-1237 ASPRNSPRNSPRDS
+1237 
-1251 PRSTPRDG
+1251 
-1259 PTREMSAQREITQ
+1259 
-1272 RAMSPQMQ
+1272 
-1280 REMAHKE
+1280 
-1287 VSPREMT
+1287 
-1294 QREIMS
+1294 
-1300 REMAQK
+1300 
-1306 DFAPREMTQRE
+1306 
-1317 MTSRELVQRE
+1317 
-1327 MAARDLNHREM
+1327 
-1338 TSREMMQRDMASRD
+1338 
-1352 QAHREMAREIQREI
+1352 
-1366 AQIEKSVSP
+1366 
-1375 RDMREMTQREI
+1375 
-1386 NQREITREIQRELA
+1386 
-1400 QRELTPREMQREV
+1400 
-1413 AQRAMSPREM
+1413 
-1423 QREIHRSM
+1423 
-1431 SPREMQRELAREM
+1431 
-1444 SPRESPRGSGGS
+1444 
-1456 RDSPRSAIPGTS
+1456 
-1468 AGLAVTLN
+1468 
-1476 SGAISPRYNSATNP
+1476 
-1490 FLQQYDEEAEAE
+1490 
-1502 AWRSADIFSPPTHT
+1502 

>member
-1 MVNKTYCLSCDGFV
+1 MRDDFVFTAQVHSPLPHSEACSCSTV
-15 LVENGRAAPDLT
+15 TSCENGRAAPDLT
-27 ASPGRAPSGPP
+27 ASPGRAPPGPP
-38 QVQRANHAPPCVL
+38 QPARANHAPPCVL

-96 ILEVRQVGRN
+96 ILELRQVGRN
-106 NIEAAKKFFQLQDS
+106 NIEAAKKFFSLQDT

-143 GDGGT
+143 GDGGG

-221 RSEHKPPP
+221 RTEHKPPP

-241 MDRGMDRDRVDGL
+241 DRDRDRVDGL
-254 YSQHGTLGRSGGP
+254 YSQHGTLRSTGGP
-267 GGQIRPGGDGR
+267 GGGVRPVGDGR
-278 EERNRLALGQLS
+278 EERNRLQLGTLS
-290 PDSTALDL
+290 PDATPLDL

-324 KSSTTHFVPYE
+324 KSTATHFVPYE
-335 RSYPNALESLAEK
+335 RSYPNTLESLAEK
-348 VHSYY
+348 VHSFY
-353 PSDTTPG
+353 PQDSG

-396 KASAATGASSL
+396 KASAATGGAASLS
-407 ARYGGP
+407 RYNH
-413 RYGGVGGVGSG
+413 RYGGVGMTGPPLPSSG
-424 LGNLTGSGL
+424 LTGTGLSGSGL
-433 GGTGLGGTGLPSGL
+433 GGSGLPSGL
-447 SSTGLSGLTGS
+447 STTGLSGLTGS

-463 GLTSSGLGTGLS
+463 GLSSTGLGAGLTGS
-475 GQLGSTLGAGYGT
+475 GLGSTLGGGYGT
-488 TGLGLSSYS
+488 TGLGLPSYS
-497 SKFGTSRRNRSLD
+497 SKFGTTRRNRSLD

-547 LPRDVRGT
+547 LPRDARGT

-588 LTSSPSVFTSDEY
+588 LPSSPSVFTSDEY

-613 LYESLRPRLPTHYS
+613 LYETLRPRLPTHYS
-627 AENIHDALKNMESAS
+627 AENIQNMESGS

-649 LAGRSGRIERPRH
+649 LARRMERPRH

-673 GPTAGGSPSARR
+673 GPSGSPSTRR

-704 PTPSSRHQRHLD
+704 PTPSSRHQRVLD
-716 INPNEFLKYK
+716 FNINDFVKYK
-726 VEKPPGLSSSMTGL
+726 VDKPGTGGLSSSMTGL
-740 SRLAG
+740 SRLSG
-745 GMSGM
+745 GGLSGM
-750 LWVHLLAGRGL
+750 LWIHLVAGREL
-761 RPQPSGSSPGS
+761 RTHPTGHSPDS
-772 PPSGLQ
+772 PPSGPLAPIQ
-778 HPPTAPR
+778 PPVTPR

-805 GDIQFDWDESFE
+805 GELSFEWDESFE
-817 LELVENRQLD
+817 LELVDNRQLD

-836 HRHKLCYRGCVSLI
+836 HRHKLCYRGLALLPDVLNVSPPL
-850 ELLSR
+850 
-855 GSTHQLA
+855 HQVAIKL
-862 VKMEPRGTLYV
+862 EPRGTLYV
-873 RMRHTEPHELFRRR
+873 RLRHTEPNELFRRR
-887 PAPPRLSPP
+887 PATARLAPP
-896 PLFGAELDAVVAR
+896 PLFGAELESVVAR
-909 EVRPAHAPPVPM
+909 EVRPSHAPPVPL

-943 CGSAS
+943 CGAAS

-958 RNARGVELAPDS
+958 RNARGVELTPDS

-1064 PPLMLQSQPPTE
+1064 PPLMLHSQPPNE
-1076 LDYQRPIHV
+1076 LDYKRPIHV

-1090 QIWPAPKR
+1090 QIWPPPKR
-1098 SVRRGEPALGPRGN
+1098 SGRV
-1112 RAVASPAA
+1112 
-1120 SLTLPQGRAP
+1120 LPSA
-1130 PSVSPYRPPAAAS
+1130 SPYRPPAAAS
-1143 AASQQPAL
+1143 AASPPPAL
-1151 SARPAPDRSPPAHV
+1151 LARHGADRSPPAHV

-1180 RGPLPAPPRTRQVTV
+1180 RGPLPAPPRSRQVTV
-1195 SSPGSASS
+1195 SSPGSPSS

-1223 LRQPDRAGQQSPRG
+1223 LRQPERAASPRS
-1237 ASPRNSPRNSPRDS
+1237 SPRNSPRASPRASPRDS
-1251 PRSTPRDG
+1251 PRTPRETTPRDLT
-1259 PTREMSAQREITQ
+1259 P
-1272 RAMSPQMQ
+1272 
-1280 REMAHKE
+1280 
-1287 VSPREMT
+1287 
-1294 QREIMS
+1294 
-1300 REMAQK
+1300 
-1306 DFAPREMTQRE
+1306 
-1317 MTSRELVQRE
+1317 
-1327 MAARDLNHREM
+1327 RDL
-1338 TSREMMQRDMASRD
+1338 TPRDLT
-1352 QAHREMAREIQREI
+1352 
-1366 AQIEKSVSP
+1366 P
-1375 RDMREMTQREI
+1375 RDMTPRDMTPRDLTP
-1386 NQREITREIQRELA
+1386 RDLTPRD
-1400 QRELTPREMQREV
+1400 LTPREMT
-1413 AQRAMSPREM
+1413 PRETT
-1423 QREIHRSM
+1423 
-1431 SPREMQRELAREM
+1431 PRE
-1444 SPRESPRGSGGS
+1444 
-1456 RDSPRSAIPGTS
+1456 SPRSAIPGTS

-1476 SGAISPRYNSATNP
+1476 SSAASGGLSPRYSSTNP
-1490 FLQQYDEEAEAE
+1490 FLQQYDAEEEAE
-1502 AWRSADIFSPPTHT
+1502 AWRAADIFSSPSTHT

>member
-1 MVNKTYCLSCDGFV
+1 MQWRKLARLKSSPGGQSRARRMLCCGRRK
-15 LVENGRAAPDLT
+15 ENGRAAPDLT
-27 ASPGRAPSGPP
+27 ASPGRAPPGPP
-38 QVQRANHAPPCVL
+38 QPARANHAPPCVL

-96 ILEVRQVGRN
+96 ILELRQVGRN
-106 NIEAAKKFFQLQDS
+106 NIEAAKKFFSLQDT

-143 GDGGT
+143 GDGGG

-221 RSEHKPPP
+221 RAEHKPPP

-241 MDRGMDRDRVDGL
+241 DRDRDRVDGL
-254 YSQHGTLGRSGGP
+254 YSQHGTLRSTGGP
-267 GGQIRPGGDGR
+267 GGGVRPVGDGR
-278 EERNRLALGQLS
+278 EERNRLQLGTLS
-290 PDSTALDL
+290 PDATPLDL

-324 KSSTTHFVPYE
+324 KSTATHFVPYE
-335 RSYPNALESLAEK
+335 RSYPNTLESLAEK
-348 VHSYY
+348 VHSFY
-353 PSDTTPG
+353 PQDSG

-371 GSEQQLPRAETHSDF
+371 GSEQQLPRAETHADF

-396 KASAATGASSL
+396 KASAATGGAASLS
-407 ARYGGP
+407 RYNH
-413 RYGGVGGVGSG
+413 RYGGVGMTGPPLPGSG
-424 LGNLTGSGL
+424 LTGTGLSGSGL
-433 GGTGLGGTGLPSGL
+433 GGSGLPSGL
-447 SSTGLSGLTGS
+447 STTGLSGLTGS

-463 GLTSSGLGTGLS
+463 GLSSTGLGAGLTGT
-475 GQLGSTLGAGYGT
+475 GLGSTLGGGYGT
-488 TGLGLSSYS
+488 TGLGLPSYS
-497 SKFGTSRRNRSLD
+497 SKFGTTRRNRSLD

-588 LTSSPSVFTSDEY
+588 LPSSPSVFTSDEY

-613 LYESLRPRLPTHYS
+613 LYETLRPRLPTHYS
-627 AENIHDALKNMESAS
+627 AENIHDALKNMESGS

-649 LAGRSGRIERPRH
+649 LARRMERPRH

-673 GPTAGGSPSARR
+673 GPSGSPSTRR

-704 PTPSSRHQRHLD
+704 PTPSSRHHRASD
-716 INPNEFLKYK
+716 FNVNDYVKYK
-726 VEKPPGLSSSMTGL
+726 PEKPGLSSSMTGL
-740 SRLAG
+740 SRLSG
-745 GMSGM
+745 GGLSGM
-750 LWVHLLAGRGL
+750 LWIHLSGGKEL
-761 RPQPSGSSPGS
+761 RTHPTGHSPDT
-772 PPSGLQ
+772 PPSGPLAPIQ
-778 HPPTAPR
+778 PPVTPR

-805 GDIQFDWDESFE
+805 GELNFEWDESFE
-817 LELVENRQLD
+817 LELVDNRQLD

-836 HRHKLCYRGCVSLI
+836 HRHKLCYRGFA
-850 ELLSR
+850 LLPDVL
-855 GSTHQLA
+855 TVAPPLHQVAIKL
-862 VKMEPRGTLYV
+862 EPRGLLYV
-873 RMRHTEPHELFRRR
+873 KLRHTEPNELFRRR
-887 PAPPRLSPP
+887 PATARIAPP
-896 PLFGAELDAVVAR
+896 PLFGAELESVVAR
-909 EVRPAHAPPVPM
+909 EVRPSHAPPVPL

-943 CGSAS
+943 CGAAS

-958 RNARGVELAPDS
+958 RNARGVELTPDS

-1064 PPLMLQSQPPTE
+1064 PPLMLHSQPPNE
-1076 LDYQRPIHV
+1076 LDYKRPIHV

-1090 QIWPAPKR
+1090 QIWPPPKR
-1098 SVRRGEPALGPRGN
+1098 SVRRGEPATGPRGN
-1112 RAVASPAA
+1112 RVSASPAGSA
-1120 SLTLPQGRAP
+1120 TLPPGRVL
-1130 PSVSPYRPPAAAS
+1130 PSASPYRPQAAAS
-1143 AASQQPAL
+1143 AASPPPAL
-1151 SARPAPDRSPPAHV
+1151 LARHGADRSPPAHV

-1180 RGPLPAPPRTRQVTV
+1180 RGPLPAPPRSRQVTV
-1195 SSPGSASS
+1195 SSPGSPSS

-1223 LRQPDRAGQQSPRG
+1223 LRQPERAASPR
-1237 ASPRNSPRNSPRDS
+1237 ASPRNSPRASPRDS
-1251 PRSTPRDG
+1251 PRTPRESTPRDLT
-1259 PTREMSAQREITQ
+1259 PRDLTPRDLT
-1272 RAMSPQMQ
+1272 
-1280 REMAHKE
+1280 
-1287 VSPREMT
+1287 PREMT
-1294 QREIMS
+1294 
-1300 REMAQK
+1300 
-1306 DFAPREMTQRE
+1306 PRDLTPRE
-1317 MTSRELVQRE
+1317 MTSRE
-1327 MAARDLNHREM
+1327 
-1338 TSREMMQRDMASRD
+1338 S
-1352 QAHREMAREIQREI
+1352 
-1366 AQIEKSVSP
+1366 
-1375 RDMREMTQREI
+1375 
-1386 NQREITREIQRELA
+1386 
-1400 QRELTPREMQREV
+1400 TPRE
-1413 AQRAMSPREM
+1413 
-1423 QREIHRSM
+1423 
-1431 SPREMQRELAREM
+1431 
-1444 SPRESPRGSGGS
+1444 
-1456 RDSPRSAIPGTS
+1456 SPRSAIPGTS

-1476 SGAISPRYNSATNP
+1476 SSAASGGLSPRYSSTNP
-1490 FLQQYDEEAEAE
+1490 FLQQYDAEEEAE
-1502 AWRSADIFSPPTHT
+1502 AWRAADIFSSPSTHT

>member
-1 MVNKTYCLSCDGFV
+1 MQWRKLTRLKSSPGGQSRARRMLCCGRRK
-15 LVENGRAAPDLT
+15 ENGRAAPDLT
-27 ASPGRAPSGPP
+27 ASPGRAPPGPP
-38 QVQRANHAPPCVL
+38 QPPRANHAPPCVL

-73 NDHDAT
+73 NDHDST

-96 ILEVRQVGRN
+96 ILEIRQVGRN
-106 NIEAAKKFFQLQDS
+106 NIEAAKKFFSLQDS

-143 GDGGT
+143 GDGGA

-214 PGSPSLP
+214 PGSPSMP

-241 MDRGMDRDRVDGL
+241 ERDRDRVDGL
-254 YSQHGTLGRSGGP
+254 YSHDFHLTRHGTLRSTGPSGGV
-267 GGQIRPGGDGR
+267 RPVGDGR
-278 EERNRLALGQLS
+278 EERSRIQLGALS

-298 YYNSRPPS
+298 YYNPRPSS

-324 KSSTTHFVPYE
+324 KSQATHFVPYE
-335 RSYPNALESLAEK
+335 RSYPNTLDSLAEK
-348 VHSYY
+348 VHSFY
-353 PSDTTPG
+353 PADSGRYD

-407 ARYGGP
+407 RYNQ
-413 RYGGVGGVGSG
+413 RYGGVGM
-424 LGNLTGSGL
+424 TGSGL
-433 GGTGLGGTGLPSGL
+433 TGTGLTDSALTGTSLGPGLPSGL
-447 SSTGLSGLTGS
+447 STTGLSGLTGS

-463 GLTSSGLGTGLS
+463 GLTSSGLGSGLGGTG
-475 GQLGSTLGAGYGT
+475 LGSTLSGAYGT
-488 TGLGLSSYS
+488 TGLGLPSYS
-497 SKFGTSRRNRSLD
+497 SKFGTARRNRSLD

-588 LTSSPSVFTSDEY
+588 LPSSPSVFTSDEY

-613 LYESLRPRLPTHYS
+613 LYETLRPRLPTHYS
-627 AENIHDALKNMESAS
+627 AENIHDALKNMESGS

-649 LAGRSGRIERPRH
+649 LAGRRVERPRH
-662 LPARSLSSQQL
+662 LPARSVSSQQL
-673 GPTAGGSPSARR
+673 GATQQLGGGAGGSPSARR

-704 PTPSSRHQRHLD
+704 PTPGSRHQRHLD
-716 INPNEFLKYK
+716 INPSEFLKYK
-726 VEKPPGLSSSMTGL
+726 VEKPATGGLSASMTGL
-740 SRLAG
+740 SRLSG
-745 GMSGM
+745 GISGM

-761 RPQPSGSSPGS
+761 RPSPSGASPGS
-772 PPSGLQ
+772 PPSGPLAPAQ
-778 HPPTAPR
+778 PPVAPR

-805 GDIQFDWDESFE
+805 GELQFDWDESFE
-817 LELVENRQLD
+817 LDLVDNRQLD

-836 HRHKLCYRGCVSLI
+836 HRHKLCYRGAVTLPD
-850 ELLSR
+850 LLSR
-855 GSTHQLA
+855 APAHQLA
-862 VKMEPRGTLYV
+862 IKMEPRGTLYV
-873 RMRHTEPHELFRRR
+873 RVRHTEPHDLFRRR
-887 PAPPRLSPP
+887 PAPPRSSA
-896 PLFGAELDAVVAR
+896 LFGAELDTVVAR
-909 EVRPAHAPPVPM
+909 EPRPPHAPPVPL

-984 LRELPQPLFSRCLY
+984 LRELPQPLFSRCMY
-998 QMTLDALGVCLP
+998 QMTLDALGICLP

-1021 SIVECLPRA
+1021 SVVELLPRA
-1030 ARATLVFLLDHLA
+1030 SRATLVFLLDHLA

-1064 PPLMLQSQPPTE
+1064 PPLMLHSQPPTE
-1076 LDYQRPIHV
+1076 LDYQRSINV

-1098 SVRRGEPALGPRGN
+1098 SDSSARRVSN
-1112 RAVASPAA
+1112 RAAWKQSQCVASG
-1120 SLTLPQGRAP
+1120 LTHAP
-1130 PSVSPYRPPAAAS
+1130 PRPSSALSQSISASSGSISSIS
-1143 AASQQPAL
+1143 AASSL
-1151 SARPAPDRSPPAHV
+1151 GSARARPLAARTCSLISQGRPI
-1165 LSSVRGGQYRPQSPL
+1165 SSAVAAQRPT
-1180 RGPLPAPPRTRQVTV
+1180 A
-1195 SSPGSASS
+1195 
-1203 SSGSHSPA
+1203 
-1211 DTIKHGGSVSSI
+1211 
-1223 LRQPDRAGQQSPRG
+1223 
-1237 ASPRNSPRNSPRDS
+1237 
-1251 PRSTPRDG
+1251 RSTSVPSGDSLLSRF
-1259 PTREMSAQREITQ
+1259 TQ
-1272 RAMSPQMQ
+1272 
-1280 REMAHKE
+1280 
-1287 VSPREMT
+1287 
-1294 QREIMS
+1294 
-1300 REMAQK
+1300 
-1306 DFAPREMTQRE
+1306 
-1317 MTSRELVQRE
+1317 
-1327 MAARDLNHREM
+1327 
-1338 TSREMMQRDMASRD
+1338 
-1352 QAHREMAREIQREI
+1352 
-1366 AQIEKSVSP
+1366 
-1375 RDMREMTQREI
+1375 
-1386 NQREITREIQRELA
+1386 
-1400 QRELTPREMQREV
+1400 
-1413 AQRAMSPREM
+1413 
-1423 QREIHRSM
+1423 
-1431 SPREMQRELAREM
+1431 
-1444 SPRESPRGSGGS
+1444 
-1456 RDSPRSAIPGTS
+1456 
-1468 AGLAVTLN
+1468 
-1476 SGAISPRYNSATNP
+1476 
-1490 FLQQYDEEAEAE
+1490 
-1502 AWRSADIFSPPTHT
+1502 

>member
-1 MVNKTYCLSCDGFV
+1 MFSSQ
-15 LVENGRAAPDLT
+15 ENGRAAPDLT
-27 ASPGRAPSGPP
+27 ASPGRAPPGPP
-38 QVQRANHAPPCVL
+38 QPPRANHAPPCVL

-73 NDHDAT
+73 NDHDST

-96 ILEVRQVGRN
+96 ILELRQVGRN
-106 NIEAAKKFFQLQDS
+106 NIEAAKKFFALQDS

-143 GDGGT
+143 GDGGA

-241 MDRGMDRDRVDGL
+241 DRDRDRDRDRVDGL
-254 YSQHGTLGRSGGP
+254 YSQHGTLRSTGGP
-267 GGQIRPGGDGR
+267 GSTVRPVGDGR
-278 EERNRLALGQLS
+278 EERSRLQLGALS

-298 YYNSRPPS
+298 YYNPRPPS

-324 KSSTTHFVPYE
+324 KSSATHFVPYE
-335 RSYPNALESLAEK
+335 RSYPNTLDSLAEK

-353 PSDTTPG
+353 PPESA

-396 KASAATGASSL
+396 KASAAAGGATSL
-407 ARYGGP
+407 SRYNQ
-413 RYGGVGGVGSG
+413 RYGGVGMPGSG
-424 LGNLTGSGL
+424 LTSSGLTGTGL
-433 GGTGLGGTGLPSGL
+433 TGTGLGGPGLPSGL

-475 GQLGSTLGAGYGT
+475 GTGLGSALGGGYGT
-488 TGLGLSSYS
+488 TGLGLPSYS
-497 SKFGTSRRNRSLD
+497 GKFGTTRRNRSLD

-555 GQRLGLSR
+555 GQRLGLTR

-588 LTSSPSVFTSDEY
+588 LPSSPSVFTSDEY

-613 LYESLRPRLPTHYS
+613 LYETLRPRLPTHYS
-627 AENIHDALKNMESAS
+627 AENIHDALKNMESGS

-649 LAGRSGRIERPRH
+649 LASRRVERPRH
-662 LPARSLSSQQL
+662 LPARSVSSQQL
-673 GPTAGGSPSARR
+673 GAAQQLGTGPTGGSPSARR

-693 SRFNCPNPSPV
+693 SRFTCPNPSPV
-704 PTPSSRHQRHLD
+704 PTPGSRHQRQLD
-716 INPNEFLKYK
+716 INPNDFLKYK
-726 VEKPPGLSSSMTGL
+726 VEKTNSGGLSASMTGL

-745 GMSGM
+745 GVSGM
-750 LWVHLLAGRGL
+750 LWVHLLSGRSL
-761 RPQPSGSSPGS
+761 RPGPSGSSPGS
-772 PPSGLQ
+772 PPSGPLA
-778 HPPTAPR
+778 PPQPTVTPR

-805 GDIQFDWDESFE
+805 GELQFDWDESFE
-817 LELVENRQLD
+817 LELVDNRLLD

-836 HRHKLCYRGCVSLI
+836 HRHKLCYRGTVSLPD
-850 ELLSR
+850 LLLR
-855 GSTHQLA
+855 TPAHQLA
-862 VKMEPRGTLYV
+862 IKMEPRGTLFIRV
-873 RMRHTEPHELFRRR
+873 RHTEPHELFRRR
-887 PAPPRLSPP
+887 PTQGRISPP
-896 PLFGAELDAVVAR
+896 PLFGVELEAVVSR
-909 EVRPAHAPPVPM
+909 EVRAPHAAPVPL

-948 KKRILREAFE
+948 KKRVLRDAFE
-958 RNARGVELAPDS
+958 RNARGVELSPDS

-1064 PPLMLQSQPPTE
+1064 PPLMLHSQPSERGE

-1090 QIWPAPKR
+1090 QIWPPPKR
-1098 SVRRGEPALGPRGN
+1098 SVRRGEPVVGPRGN
-1112 RAVASPAA
+1112 RVSASPAA
-1120 SLTLPQGRAP
+1120 SLTLPQGRVP
-1130 PSVSPYRPPAAAS
+1130 PSVSPYRPQVAAS
-1143 AASQQPAL
+1143 AASPPPAL
-1151 SARPAPDRSPPAHV
+1151 SGRPVPDRSPPAHA

-1180 RGPLPAPPRTRQVTV
+1180 RGPLPAPPRPRQVTV
-1195 SSPGSASS
+1195 SSPGSGST

-1223 LRQPDRAGQQSPRG
+1223 LRQPERAPSPRSSPRASPRG
-1237 ASPRNSPRNSPRDS
+1237 SPRASPRASPRDS
-1251 PRSTPRDG
+1251 PRSAG
-1259 PTREMSAQREITQ
+1259 
-1272 RAMSPQMQ
+1272 
-1280 REMAHKE
+1280 
-1287 VSPREMT
+1287 
-1294 QREIMS
+1294 
-1300 REMAQK
+1300 
-1306 DFAPREMTQRE
+1306 
-1317 MTSRELVQRE
+1317 
-1327 MAARDLNHREM
+1327 
-1338 TSREMMQRDMASRD
+1338 
-1352 QAHREMAREIQREI
+1352 
-1366 AQIEKSVSP
+1366 
-1375 RDMREMTQREI
+1375 
-1386 NQREITREIQRELA
+1386 
-1400 QRELTPREMQREV
+1400 TPRES
-1413 AQRAMSPREM
+1413 SPRAAA
-1423 QREIHRSM
+1423 SAPPAPNAPAPSAP
-1431 SPREMQRELAREM
+1431 SP
-1444 SPRESPRGSGGS
+1444 SPV
-1456 RDSPRSAIPGTS
+1456 IPGTS

-1476 SGAISPRYNSATNP
+1476 SGLSPRYDSSTNP
-1490 FLQQYDEEAEAE
+1490 FLQQYDAEAEAE
-1502 AWRSADIFSPPTHT
+1502 AWRAADIFSPPSTRS

>member
-1 MVNKTYCLSCDGFV
+1 MIPPYIYCDC
-15 LVENGRAAPDLT
+15 ENGRAAPDLT
-27 ASPGRAPSGPP
+27 ASPGRAPPGPP
-38 QVQRANHAPPCVL
+38 QPPRANHAPPCVL

-96 ILEVRQVGRN
+96 ILEIRQVGRN
-106 NIEAAKKFFQLQDS
+106 NIEAAKKFFSLQDA

-241 MDRGMDRDRVDGL
+241 DRDRDRDRDRVDGL
-254 YSQHGTLGRSGGP
+254 YSQSYSHGTLRSAVGP
-267 GGQIRPGGDGR
+267 GGGVRPVGDGR
-278 EERNRLALGQLS
+278 EERSRLQLGALS
-290 PDSTALDL
+290 PDSNALDL

-324 KSSTTHFVPYE
+324 KSAATHFVPYE
-335 RSYPNALESLAEK
+335 RSYPNTLESLAEK

-353 PSDTTPG
+353 PSDSG
-360 STRFGGRVPRS
+360 SSRFNPRVPRS

-407 ARYGGP
+407 SRYNQRYG
-413 RYGGVGGVGSG
+413 VGMGASGLPGSG
-424 LGNLTGSGL
+424 VTGSGL
-433 GGTGLGGTGLPSGL
+433 TSSGYGGPGLPSGL
-447 SSTGLSGLTGS
+447 STTGLSGLTGS

-463 GLTSSGLGTGLS
+463 GLTSSGLGGGLTGS
-475 GQLGSTLGAGYGT
+475 GLGTLGGTYGT
-488 TGLGLSSYS
+488 TGLGLPSYS
-497 SKFGTSRRNRSLD
+497 TKFGTSRRNRSLD

-536 LGRDIGSKFNS
+536 LGRDISSKFNS
-547 LPRDVRGT
+547 LPRDVRNT

-613 LYESLRPRLPTHYS
+613 LYETLRPRLPTHYS
-627 AENIHDALKNMESAS
+627 AENIHDALKNMESGS

-649 LAGRSGRIERPRH
+649 LANRRVERPRH

-704 PTPSSRHQRHLD
+704 PTPGSRHHRHLD

-726 VEKPPGLSSSMTGL
+726 VEKPGSGGLSASMTGL
-740 SRLAG
+740 SRLSG
-745 GMSGM
+745 GVSGM
-750 LWVHLLAGRGL
+750 LWVHLLAGRNL
-761 RPQPSGSSPGS
+761 RPAPTGSSPGS
-772 PPSGLQ
+772 PPSGPLAPAQ
-778 HPPTAPR
+778 PPVAPR

-805 GDIQFDWDESFE
+805 GELQFDWDESFE
-817 LELVENRQLD
+817 LELVDNRQLD

-836 HRHKLCYRGCVSLI
+836 HRHKLCYRGAVTLPD
-850 ELLSR
+850 LLARSPN
-855 GSTHQLA
+855 HQLA
-862 VKMEPRGTLYV
+862 IKMEPRGTLYV
-873 RMRHTEPHELFRRR
+873 RVRHTEPHELFRRR
-887 PAPPRLSPP
+887 PAAPRLSPP

-909 EVRPAHAPPVPM
+909 EVRPAHAPPVPL

-943 CGSAS
+943 CGSAN
-948 KKRILREAFE
+948 KKRILRESFE

-1064 PPLMLQSQPPTE
+1064 PPLMLHSQPPTD

-1098 SVRRGEPALGPRGN
+1098 SVRRGEPATGLRGN
-1112 RAVASPAA
+1112 RVSASQAA
-1120 SLTLPQGRAP
+1120 SLILPQGRVP
-1130 PSVSPYRPPAAAS
+1130 PSVSPYRPQAAAS
-1143 AASQQPAL
+1143 AASPPPAL

-1165 LSSVRGGQYRPQSPL
+1165 LSSVRAGQYRPQSPL
-1180 RGPLPAPPRTRQVTV
+1180 RGPLPAPPRSRQVTV
-1195 SSPGSASS
+1195 SSPGSPSS

-1223 LRQPDRAGQQSPRG
+1223 LRQPDRASSPR
-1237 ASPRNSPRNSPRDS
+1237 ASPRNSPRASPRDS
-1251 PRSTPRDG
+1251 PRTSTPRDG
-1259 PTREMSAQREITQ
+1259 T
-1272 RAMSPQMQ
+1272 
-1280 REMAHKE
+1280 
-1287 VSPREMT
+1287 PREST
-1294 QREIMS
+1294 
-1300 REMAQK
+1300 
-1306 DFAPREMTQRE
+1306 
-1317 MTSRELVQRE
+1317 
-1327 MAARDLNHREM
+1327 
-1338 TSREMMQRDMASRD
+1338 
-1352 QAHREMAREIQREI
+1352 
-1366 AQIEKSVSP
+1366 P
-1375 RDMREMTQREI
+1375 RD
-1386 NQREITREIQRELA
+1386 
-1400 QRELTPREMQREV
+1400 LTPRDLT
-1413 AQRAMSPREM
+1413 PG
-1423 QREIHRSM
+1423 
-1431 SPREMQRELAREM
+1431 
-1444 SPRESPRGSGGS
+1444 RESGS
-1456 RDSPRSAIPGTS
+1456 RDSPRFAIPGTS

-1476 SGAISPRYNSATNP
+1476 SGGGGGGALSPRYCSATNP
-1490 FLQQYDEEAEAE
+1490 FLQQYDAEEEAE
-1502 AWRSADIFSPPTHT
+1502 AWRATDIFSPPSSTHT

>member
-1 MVNKTYCLSCDGFV
+1 MQWRKLTRLKSSPGGQSRARRMLCCGRRK
-15 LVENGRAAPDLT
+15 ENGRAAPDLT
-27 ASPGRAPSGPP
+27 ASPGRAPPGPAQP
-38 QVQRANHAPPCVL
+38 SRANHAPPCVL

-96 ILEVRQVGRN
+96 ILELRQVGRN
-106 NIEAAKKFFQLQDS
+106 NIEAAKKFFSLQDA

-143 GDGGT
+143 GDGGA

-221 RSEHKPPP
+221 RPEHKPPP

-241 MDRGMDRDRVDGL
+241 DRDRDRVDGL
-254 YSQHGTLGRSGGP
+254 YSQHGTLRSTGGP
-267 GGQIRPGGDGR
+267 GSSVRPVGDGR
-278 EERNRLALGQLS
+278 EERSRMQLGALS
-290 PDSTALDL
+290 PDSTPLDL

-324 KSSTTHFVPYE
+324 KSSATHFVPYE
-335 RSYPNALESLAEK
+335 RSYPNTLESLAEK
-348 VHSYY
+348 VHSFY
-353 PSDTTPG
+353 PESG

-396 KASAATGASSL
+396 KASAAGPASSL
-407 ARYGGP
+407 SRYGQ
-413 RYGGVGGVGSG
+413 RYGGVGMTGSG
-424 LGNLTGSGL
+424 LPSSLTGTGL
-433 GGTGLGGTGLPSGL
+433 GGTGLGGPGLPSGL

-463 GLTSSGLGTGLS
+463 GLTGSGLGTGLS
-475 GQLGSTLGAGYGT
+475 GTGLSSTLGAGYGT
-488 TGLGLSSYS
+488 TGLGLPSYG
-497 SKFGTSRRNRSLD
+497 SKFGTTRRNRSLD

-588 LTSSPSVFTSDEY
+588 LPSSPSVFTSDEY

-613 LYESLRPRLPTHYS
+613 LYETLRPRLPTHYS
-627 AENIHDALKNMESAS
+627 AENIHDALKNMESGS

-649 LAGRSGRIERPRH
+649 LAARRIERPRH

-693 SRFNCPNPSPV
+693 SKFNCPNPSPV
-704 PTPSSRHQRHLD
+704 PTPGSRHQRHLD

-726 VEKPPGLSSSMTGL
+726 VDKPGAGGLSTSMTGL
-740 SRLAG
+740 SRISG
-745 GMSGM
+745 GVSGM

-761 RPQPSGSSPGS
+761 RPAPSGSSPGS
-772 PPSGLQ
+772 PPSGPLA
-778 HPPTAPR
+778 PPQPPVAPR

-805 GDIQFDWDESFE
+805 GELQFDWDESFE
-817 LELVENRQLD
+817 LELVDNRQLD

-836 HRHKLCYRGCVSLI
+836 HRHKLCFRGAVTLPD
-850 ELLSR
+850 LLTRSP
-855 GSTHQLA
+855 SHQLA
-862 VKMEPRGTLYV
+862 IKMEPRGTLYMRV
-873 RMRHTEPHELFRRR
+873 RHTEPHELFRRR
-887 PAPPRLSPP
+887 PAAPRLAPP
-896 PLFGAELDAVVAR
+896 PLFGAELETVVAR
-909 EVRPAHAPPVPM
+909 ELRPPHAPPVPLV
-921 IVRRCVEEIERRGLD
+921 VRRCVEEIERRGLD

-943 CGSAS
+943 CGSAN

-958 RNARGVELAPDS
+958 RNARGVELTPDS
-970 VPDINVITGLLKDY
+970 VPDINVITGVLKDY
-984 LRELPQPLFSRCLY
+984 LTELPQPLFSRCLY

-1010 DDREGNARLMA
+1010 DDKEGNARLMA

-1056 QHLAVALA
+1056 QHLAVAMA
-1064 PPLMLQSQPPTE
+1064 PPLMLQSQPPAE
-1076 LDYQRPIHV
+1076 MDYQRPIHV

-1090 QIWPAPKR
+1090 QIWPPPKR
-1098 SVRRGEPALGPRGN
+1098 SDSSARRASNRAAWKQSQCVASGLSHPPPRPSSALSQSISASSGSISSISAASSLGSARG
-1112 RAVASPAA
+1112 RPLAARTCSLISQGRPISSAVAS
-1120 SLTLPQGRAP
+1120 S
-1130 PSVSPYRPPAAAS
+1130 RP
-1143 AASQQPAL
+1143 
-1151 SARPAPDRSPPAHV
+1151 SAR
-1165 LSSVRGGQYRPQSPL
+1165 
-1180 RGPLPAPPRTRQVTV
+1180 
-1195 SSPGSASS
+1195 SS
-1203 SSGSHSPA
+1203 SLPSG
-1211 DTIKHGGSVSSI
+1211 DSI
-1223 LRQPDRAGQQSPRG
+1223 VPRF
-1237 ASPRNSPRNSPRDS
+1237 
-1251 PRSTPRDG
+1251 
-1259 PTREMSAQREITQ
+1259 AQ
-1272 RAMSPQMQ
+1272 
-1280 REMAHKE
+1280 
-1287 VSPREMT
+1287 
-1294 QREIMS
+1294 
-1300 REMAQK
+1300 
-1306 DFAPREMTQRE
+1306 
-1317 MTSRELVQRE
+1317 
-1327 MAARDLNHREM
+1327 
-1338 TSREMMQRDMASRD
+1338 
-1352 QAHREMAREIQREI
+1352 
-1366 AQIEKSVSP
+1366 
-1375 RDMREMTQREI
+1375 
-1386 NQREITREIQRELA
+1386 
-1400 QRELTPREMQREV
+1400 
-1413 AQRAMSPREM
+1413 
-1423 QREIHRSM
+1423 
-1431 SPREMQRELAREM
+1431 
-1444 SPRESPRGSGGS
+1444 
-1456 RDSPRSAIPGTS
+1456 
-1468 AGLAVTLN
+1468 
-1476 SGAISPRYNSATNP
+1476 
-1490 FLQQYDEEAEAE
+1490 
-1502 AWRSADIFSPPTHT
+1502 

>member
-1 MVNKTYCLSCDGFV
+1 MQWRKLTRLKSSPGGQSRARRMLCCGRRK
-15 LVENGRAAPDLT
+15 ENGRAAPDLT
-27 ASPGRAPSGPP
+27 ASPGRAPPGPP
-38 QVQRANHAPPCVL
+38 QPARANHAPPCVL

-96 ILEVRQVGRN
+96 ILELRQVGRN
-106 NIEAAKKFFQLQDS
+106 NIEAAKKFFALQDA

-143 GDGGT
+143 GDGGA

-221 RSEHKPPP
+221 RTEHKPPP

-241 MDRGMDRDRVDGL
+241 DRDRDRLDGL
-254 YSQHGTLGRSGGP
+254 YSQHGTLRSTGGP
-267 GGQIRPGGDGR
+267 GSTVRPVGDGR
-278 EERNRLALGQLS
+278 EERSRMQLGALS
-290 PDSTALDL
+290 PDSTPLDL

-324 KSSTTHFVPYE
+324 KSQATHFVPYE
-335 RSYPNALESLAEK
+335 RSYPNTLESLAEK
-348 VHSYY
+348 VHSFY
-353 PSDTTPG
+353 PSDSP
-360 STRFGGRVPRS
+360 SMRFGGRVPRS

-396 KASAATGASSL
+396 KASTAGPGASSL
-407 ARYGGP
+407 SRYGQ
-413 RYGGVGGVGSG
+413 RYGGVGMPGSG
-424 LGNLTGSGL
+424 LPGSSLGAAGL
-433 GGTGLGGTGLPSGL
+433 GGTGLGPGLPSGL
-447 SSTGLSGLTGS
+447 STTGLSGLTGS

-475 GQLGSTLGAGYGT
+475 GTGLSSALGGGYGT
-488 TGLGLSSYS
+488 TGLGLPSYS

-581 LRSSRGR
+581 LRSSR
-588 LTSSPSVFTSDEY
+588 VFTSDEY

-613 LYESLRPRLPTHYS
+613 LYETLRPRLPTHYS
-627 AENIHDALKNMESAS
+627 AENIHDALKNMESGS

-649 LAGRSGRIERPRH
+649 LASRSRIERPRH

-673 GPTAGGSPSARR
+673 GPTASGSPSARR

-693 SRFNCPNPSPV
+693 SKFTCPSPV
-704 PTPSSRHQRHLD
+704 PTPGSRHQRHLD

-726 VEKPPGLSSSMTGL
+726 VEKPGTGGLSTSMTGL
-740 SRLAG
+740 SRISG
-745 GMSGM
+745 GVSGM

-761 RPQPSGSSPGS
+761 RPAPTGSSPGS
-772 PPSGLQ
+772 PPSGPLA
-778 HPPTAPR
+778 PPQPPVAPR

-805 GDIQFDWDESFE
+805 GELQFDWDESFE
-817 LELVENRQLD
+817 LELVDNRQLD

-836 HRHKLCYRGCVSLI
+836 HRHKLCFRGAVTLPD
-850 ELLSR
+850 LLSR
-855 GSTHQLA
+855 SASHQLA
-862 VKMEPRGTLYV
+862 IKMEPRGTLYMRV
-873 RMRHTEPHELFRRR
+873 RHTEPHELFRRR
-887 PAPPRLSPP
+887 PAAPRLAPP
-896 PLFGAELDAVVAR
+896 PLFGAELETVVAR
-909 EVRPAHAPPVPM
+909 ELRPPHAAPVPLV
-921 IVRRCVEEIERRGLD
+921 VRRCVEEIERRGLD

-943 CGSAS
+943 CGSAN

-958 RNARGVELAPDS
+958 RNARGVELTPDS
-970 VPDINVITGLLKDY
+970 VPDINVITGVLKDY
-984 LRELPQPLFSRCLY
+984 LTELPQPLFSRCLY

-1010 DDREGNARLMA
+1010 DDKEGNARLMA

-1056 QHLAVALA
+1056 QHLAVAMA
-1064 PPLMLQSQPPTE
+1064 PPLMLHSQPPTE
-1076 LDYQRPIHV
+1076 LEYQRPIHV

-1090 QIWPAPKR
+1090 QIWPPPKR
-1098 SVRRGEPALGPRGN
+1098 SVRRGEPATGPRGN
-1112 RAVASPAA
+1112 RVSASPVASA
-1120 SLTLPQGRAP
+1120 TLPQGRAP
-1130 PSVSPYRPPAAAS
+1130 RSASPYRHPAAAS
-1143 AASQQPAL
+1143 AASPPPAL
-1151 SARPAPDRSPPAHV
+1151 SARHAADRSPPAHV
-1165 LSSVRGGQYRPQSPL
+1165 LSSVRAGQYRPQSPL
-1180 RGPLPAPPRTRQVTV
+1180 RGPLPAPPRSRQVTV
-1195 SSPGSASS
+1195 SSPGSPSS

-1223 LRQPDRAGQQSPRG
+1223 LRQPERASSPRMSPRQSPR
-1237 ASPRNSPRNSPRDS
+1237 ASPRDS
-1251 PRSTPRDG
+1251 PRSTPRE
-1259 PTREMSAQREITQ
+1259 T
-1272 RAMSPQMQ
+1272 
-1280 REMAHKE
+1280 
-1287 VSPREMT
+1287 
-1294 QREIMS
+1294 
-1300 REMAQK
+1300 
-1306 DFAPREMTQRE
+1306 
-1317 MTSRELVQRE
+1317 
-1327 MAARDLNHREM
+1327 
-1338 TSREMMQRDMASRD
+1338 
-1352 QAHREMAREIQREI
+1352 
-1366 AQIEKSVSP
+1366 
-1375 RDMREMTQREI
+1375 
-1386 NQREITREIQRELA
+1386 
-1400 QRELTPREMQREV
+1400 TPRE
-1413 AQRAMSPREM
+1413 STPRE
-1423 QREIHRSM
+1423 
-1431 SPREMQRELAREM
+1431 
-1444 SPRESPRGSGGS
+1444 GGS
-1456 RDSPRSAIPGTS
+1456 RESPRSAIPGTS

-1476 SGAISPRYNSATNP
+1476 SSGSGALSPRYSSTNP
-1490 FLQQYDEEAEAE
+1490 FLQHYDEEEEAE
-1502 AWRSADIFSPPTHT
+1502 AWRAADIFSSSTHT

>member
-1 MVNKTYCLSCDGFV
+1 MQWRKLTRLKSSPGGQSRARRMLCCGRRK
-15 LVENGRAAPDLT
+15 ENGRAAPDLT
-27 ASPGRAPSGPP
+27 ASPGRAPPGPP
-38 QVQRANHAPPCVL
+38 QPPRANHAPPCVL

-73 NDHDAT
+73 NDHDST

-96 ILEVRQVGRN
+96 ILEIRQVGRN
-106 NIEAAKKFFQLQDS
+106 NIEAAKKFFSLQDS

-143 GDGGT
+143 GDGGA

-214 PGSPSLP
+214 PGSPSMP

-241 MDRGMDRDRVDGL
+241 ERDRDRVDGL
-254 YSQHGTLGRSGGP
+254 YSQHGTLRSAGP
-267 GGQIRPGGDGR
+267 GGGVRPVGDGR
-278 EERNRLALGQLS
+278 EERSRLQLGALS

-298 YYNSRPPS
+298 YYNPRPPS

-324 KSSTTHFVPYE
+324 KSQATHFVPYE
-335 RSYPNALESLAEK
+335 RSYPNTLDSLAEK
-348 VHSYY
+348 VHSFY
-353 PSDTTPG
+353 PADSGRYD

-407 ARYGGP
+407 RYNQ
-413 RYGGVGGVGSG
+413 RYGGVGMPGSG
-424 LGNLTGSGL
+424 LT
-433 GGTGLGGTGLPSGL
+433 GTGLTDSGLTGTSLGPGLPSGL
-447 SSTGLSGLTGS
+447 STTGLSGLTGS

-463 GLTSSGLGTGLS
+463 GLTSSGLGSGLGGTG
-475 GQLGSTLGAGYGT
+475 LGSTLTGAYGT
-488 TGLGLSSYS
+488 TGLGLPSYS
-497 SKFGTSRRNRSLD
+497 SKFGTARRNRSLD

-588 LTSSPSVFTSDEY
+588 LPSSPSVFTSDEY

-613 LYESLRPRLPTHYS
+613 LYETLRPRLPTHYS
-627 AENIHDALKNMESAS
+627 AENIHDALKNMESGS

-649 LAGRSGRIERPRH
+649 LAGRRVERPRH
-662 LPARSLSSQQL
+662 LPARSVSSQQL
-673 GPTAGGSPSARR
+673 GATQQLGAGAGGSPSARR

-704 PTPSSRHQRHLD
+704 PTPGSRHQRHLD

-726 VEKPPGLSSSMTGL
+726 VEKPATGGLSASMTGL
-740 SRLAG
+740 SRLSG
-745 GMSGM
+745 GVSGM

-761 RPQPSGSSPGS
+761 RPSPSGASPGS
-772 PPSGLQ
+772 PPSGPLA
-778 HPPTAPR
+778 PPQPPVAPR

-805 GDIQFDWDESFE
+805 GELQFDWDESFE
-817 LELVENRQLD
+817 LDLVDNRQLD

-836 HRHKLCYRGCVSLI
+836 HRHKLCYRGSVTLPD
-850 ELLSR
+850 LLSR
-855 GSTHQLA
+855 SPAHQLA
-862 VKMEPRGTLYV
+862 IKMEPRGTLYV
-873 RMRHTEPHELFRRR
+873 RFRHTEPHDLFRRR
-887 PAPPRLSPP
+887 PAPPRGTA
-896 PLFGAELDAVVAR
+896 LFGAELDTVVAR
-909 EVRPAHAPPVPM
+909 EPRPPHAPPVPL

-984 LRELPQPLFSRCLY
+984 LRELPQPLFSRCMY
-998 QMTLDALGVCLP
+998 QMTLDALGICLP

-1021 SIVECLPRA
+1021 SVVELLPRA
-1030 ARATLVFLLDHLA
+1030 SRATLVFLLDHLA

-1064 PPLMLQSQPPTE
+1064 PPLMLHSQPPTE
-1076 LDYQRPIHV
+1076 MDYQRSINV

-1098 SVRRGEPALGPRGN
+1098 SDSSARRVSN
-1112 RAVASPAA
+1112 RAAWKQSQCVASGLTHTPPRPSSALSQSISA
-1120 SLTLPQGRAP
+1120 SSG
-1130 PSVSPYRPPAAAS
+1130 SISSIS
-1143 AASQQPAL
+1143 AASSL
-1151 SARPAPDRSPPAHV
+1151 GSARARPLAARTCSLISQGRPISSAVAAQRPSARST
-1165 LSSVRGGQYRPQSPL
+1165 SVP
-1180 RGPLPAPPRTRQVTV
+1180 
-1195 SSPGSASS
+1195 
-1203 SSGSHSPA
+1203 SG
-1211 DTIKHGGSVSSI
+1211 DSI
-1223 LRQPDRAGQQSPRG
+1223 LSRFTQQ
-1237 ASPRNSPRNSPRDS
+1237 
-1251 PRSTPRDG
+1251 
-1259 PTREMSAQREITQ
+1259 
-1272 RAMSPQMQ
+1272 
-1280 REMAHKE
+1280 
-1287 VSPREMT
+1287 
-1294 QREIMS
+1294 
-1300 REMAQK
+1300 
-1306 DFAPREMTQRE
+1306 
-1317 MTSRELVQRE
+1317 
-1327 MAARDLNHREM
+1327 
-1338 TSREMMQRDMASRD
+1338 
-1352 QAHREMAREIQREI
+1352 
-1366 AQIEKSVSP
+1366 
-1375 RDMREMTQREI
+1375 
-1386 NQREITREIQRELA
+1386 
-1400 QRELTPREMQREV
+1400 
-1413 AQRAMSPREM
+1413 
-1423 QREIHRSM
+1423 
-1431 SPREMQRELAREM
+1431 
-1444 SPRESPRGSGGS
+1444 
-1456 RDSPRSAIPGTS
+1456 
-1468 AGLAVTLN
+1468 
-1476 SGAISPRYNSATNP
+1476 
-1490 FLQQYDEEAEAE
+1490 
-1502 AWRSADIFSPPTHT
+1502 

>member
-1 MVNKTYCLSCDGFV
+1 MKPEWSDKRELFKG
-15 LVENGRAAPDLT
+15 ENGRAAPDLT
-27 ASPGRAPSGPP
+27 ASPGRAPPGPP
-38 QVQRANHAPPCVL
+38 QPPRANHAPPCVL

-65 FRQIEMVE
+65 FRQIELVE

-96 ILEVRQVGRN
+96 ILELRQVGRN
-106 NIEAAKKFFQLQDS
+106 NIEAAKKFFTLQDS
-120 RHIVQLVE
+120 RHVVQLVE

-143 GDGGT
+143 GDGGG

-241 MDRGMDRDRVDGL
+241 ERDRDRVDGL
-254 YSQHGTLGRSGGP
+254 YSQHGTLRSTGGP
-267 GGQIRPGGDGR
+267 GGGIRPVGDGR
-278 EERNRLALGQLS
+278 EERNRLHLGTVS
-290 PDSTALDL
+290 PDSNPLDL

-324 KSSTTHFVPYE
+324 KSTTTHFVPYE
-335 RSYPNALESLAEK
+335 RSYPNTLESLAEK
-348 VHSYY
+348 VHSFY
-353 PSDTTPG
+353 PQDG
-360 STRFGGRVPRS
+360 ASTRFGARVPRS

-396 KASAATGASSL
+396 KASTATGGGASMS
-407 ARYGGP
+407 RYNQ
-413 RYGGVGGVGSG
+413 RYGGVGMTGPPLPGSG
-424 LGNLTGSGL
+424 LSGTGLSGSGL
-433 GGTGLGGTGLPSGL
+433 GGPGLPSGL
-447 SSTGLSGLTGS
+447 STTALSGLAGS

-463 GLTSSGLGTGLS
+463 GLSSTGIGSGLTGAGLS
-475 GQLGSTLGAGYGT
+475 STLAAGYGT
-488 TGLGLSSYS
+488 TGLGLPSYS
-497 SKFGTSRRNRSLD
+497 SKFGTTRRNRSLD

-588 LTSSPSVFTSDEY
+588 LPSSPSVFTSDEY

-613 LYESLRPRLPTHYS
+613 LYETLRPRLPTHYS
-627 AENIHDALKNMESAS
+627 AENIHDALKNMESGS
-642 RFGSSLG
+642 RFGSTLG
-649 LAGRSGRIERPRH
+649 LAGRRMERPRH

-673 GPTAGGSPSARR
+673 GPTGSPSTRR

-704 PTPSSRHQRHLD
+704 PTPGSRHQRILD
-716 INPNEFLKYK
+716 FNVNDFLKYK
-726 VEKPPGLSSSMTGL
+726 VEKPGAGGFSSSMTGL
-740 SRLAG
+740 SRLSG
-745 GMSGM
+745 GVSGM
-750 LWVHLLAGRGL
+750 LWVHLLSGRGL
-761 RPQPSGSSPGS
+761 RPTPSGSSPAS
-772 PPSGLQ
+772 PPSGPLAPIQ
-778 HPPTAPR
+778 PPVTPR

-805 GDIQFDWDESFE
+805 GELQFDWDESFE
-817 LELVENRQLD
+817 LELVDNRQLD

-836 HRHKLCYRGCVSLI
+836 HRHKLCYRGVVILPD
-850 ELLSR
+850 LLTRSPA
-855 GSTHQLA
+855 HQLA
-862 VKMEPRGTLYV
+862 IRMEPRGTLYV
-873 RMRHTEPHELFRRR
+873 RLRHTEPQELFRRR
-887 PAPPRLSPP
+887 PAPARLSPP
-896 PLFGAELDAVVAR
+896 PLFGAELEAVVSR
-909 EVRPAHAPPVPM
+909 EPRPSHAPPVPL

-943 CGSAS
+943 CGAAS

-958 RNARGVELAPDS
+958 RNARGVELTPDS

-984 LRELPQPLFSRCLY
+984 LRELPQPLFSRCLF

-1064 PPLMLQSQPPTE
+1064 PPLMLHSQPTNDI
-1076 LDYQRPIHV
+1076 DYQKPIHV

-1090 QIWPAPKR
+1090 QIWPVPKR
-1098 SVRRGEPALGPRGN
+1098 SVRRGEPATGPRGN
-1112 RAVASPAA
+1112 RVSVSSAGSV
-1120 SLTLPQGRAP
+1120 TLPQGRVL
-1130 PSVSPYRPPAAAS
+1130 PSASPYRPPAVAS
-1143 AASQQPAL
+1143 AASPPPVP
-1151 SARPAPDRSPPAHV
+1151 SARPGADRSPPAHV
-1165 LSSVRGGQYRPQSPL
+1165 LSSVRGGQYRPQSPQ
-1180 RGPLPAPPRTRQVTV
+1180 RGPLPAPPRSRQVTV
-1195 SSPGSASS
+1195 SSPGSPSS

-1223 LRQPDRAGQQSPRG
+1223 LRQPERASSPRV
-1237 ASPRNSPRNSPRDS
+1237 SPRNSPRASPRDS
-1251 PRSTPRDG
+1251 PRTTRESTPRDLT
-1259 PTREMSAQREITQ
+1259 P
-1272 RAMSPQMQ
+1272 
-1280 REMAHKE
+1280 
-1287 VSPREMT
+1287 
-1294 QREIMS
+1294 
-1300 REMAQK
+1300 
-1306 DFAPREMTQRE
+1306 
-1317 MTSRELVQRE
+1317 
-1327 MAARDLNHREM
+1327 
-1338 TSREMMQRDMASRD
+1338 
-1352 QAHREMAREIQREI
+1352 
-1366 AQIEKSVSP
+1366 
-1375 RDMREMTQREI
+1375 
-1386 NQREITREIQRELA
+1386 
-1400 QRELTPREMQREV
+1400 RELTPRETT
-1413 AQRAMSPREM
+1413 PRETT
-1423 QREIHRSM
+1423 
-1431 SPREMQRELAREM
+1431 PRE
-1444 SPRESPRGSGGS
+1444 
-1456 RDSPRSAIPGTS
+1456 SPRSAIPGTS

-1476 SGAISPRYNSATNP
+1476 SSGTNGGISPRYSSTNP
-1490 FLQQYDEEAEAE
+1490 FLQQYDAEEEAE
-1502 AWRSADIFSPPTHT
+1502 AWRATDIFSTPSTHT

>member
-1 MVNKTYCLSCDGFV
+1 
-15 LVENGRAAPDLT
+15 
-27 ASPGRAPSGPP
+27 
-38 QVQRANHAPPCVL
+38 
-51 QPDFRKV
+51 
-58 SGVSNEI
+58 
-65 FRQIEMVE
+65 MVE

-96 ILEVRQVGRN
+96 ILELRQVGRN
-106 NIEAAKKFFQLQDS
+106 NIEAAKKFFSLQDS

-143 GDGGT
+143 GDGGA

-221 RSEHKPPP
+221 RAEHKPPP

-235 DCRDDD
+235 DCRDDE
-241 MDRGMDRDRVDGL
+241 DRERDRVDGL
-254 YSQHGTLGRSGGP
+254 YSHYSDHNLIGTNSRHGTLRSTGAP
-267 GGQIRPGGDGR
+267 SNVVRPVGDGR
-278 EERNRLALGQLS
+278 EERSRMQLGPLS
-290 PDSTALDL
+290 PDSTGLDL

-324 KSSTTHFVPYE
+324 KSSATHFVPYE
-335 RSYPNALESLAEK
+335 RSYPNTLESLAEK
-348 VHSYY
+348 VHSFY
-353 PSDTTPG
+353 PSESG

-396 KASAATGASSL
+396 KASAATGGASSL
-407 ARYGGP
+407 SRYNQ
-413 RYGGVGGVGSG
+413 RYGGVGM
-424 LGNLTGSGL
+424 TGSGL
-433 GGTGLGGTGLPSGL
+433 TSSGLAGTGLTGTGLGGPGLPSGL

-463 GLTSSGLGTGLS
+463 GLASSGLGASLTGT
-475 GQLGSTLGAGYGT
+475 GLGSTLGGGYGT
-488 TGLGLSSYS
+488 TGLGLPSYS
-497 SKFGTSRRNRSLD
+497 SKFGTTRRNRSLD

-588 LTSSPSVFTSDEY
+588 LPSSPSVFTSDEY

-613 LYESLRPRLPTHYS
+613 LYETLRPRLPTHYS
-627 AENIHDALKNMESAS
+627 AENIHDALKNMESGS

-649 LAGRSGRIERPRH
+649 LSAGRRIERPRH

-673 GPTAGGSPSARR
+673 GPTAGGSPSTRR

-693 SRFNCPNPSPV
+693 SRFTCPNPSPV
-704 PTPSSRHQRHLD
+704 PTPSSRHQRQLD

-726 VEKPPGLSSSMTGL
+726 VEKPGAGGLSASMTGL
-740 SRLAG
+740 SRLSG
-745 GMSGM
+745 GVSGM

-761 RPQPSGSSPGS
+761 RPVPSGSSPGS
-772 PPSGLQ
+772 PPSGPLA
-778 HPPTAPR
+778 PPPQPVAPR

-791 ECDRVHKARTVVRT
+791 ECDRVHKARTVVRN
-805 GDIQFDWDESFE
+805 GELQFDWDESFE
-817 LELVENRQLD
+817 LELVDNRQLD

-836 HRHKLCYRGCVSLI
+836 HRHKLCYRGAVTLPD
-850 ELLSR
+850 LLARSP
-855 GSTHQLA
+855 SHQLA
-862 VKMEPRGTLYV
+862 IRMDPRGTLYV
-873 RMRHTEPHELFRRR
+873 RLRHTEPHDLFRRR
-887 PAPPRLSPP
+887 PAPPRISPP
-896 PLFGAELDAVVAR
+896 PLFGTELDTVVAR
-909 EVRPAHAPPVPM
+909 EVRPPHAPPVPLV
-921 IVRRCVEEIERRGLD
+921 VRRCVEEIERRGLD

-943 CGSAS
+943 CGSAT
-948 KKRILREAFE
+948 KKRVLREAFE
-958 RNARGVELAPDS
+958 RNPRGVELTPDA
-970 VPDINVITGLLKDY
+970 VPDINVITGLLKDF

-1056 QHLAVALA
+1056 FHLAVALA
-1064 PPLMLQSQPPTE
+1064 PPLMLHSTPPSD

-1098 SVRRGEPALGPRGN
+1098 SVRRGEPATGPRGS
-1112 RAVASPAA
+1112 RVSASPAA
-1120 SLTLPQGRAP
+1120 SATLPPGRVP
-1130 PSVSPYRPPAAAS
+1130 PSVSPYRPQAGAS
-1143 AASQQPAL
+1143 AASPPPAL
-1151 SARPAPDRSPPAHV
+1151 LARPAPDRSPPAHV
-1165 LSSVRGGQYRPQSPL
+1165 LSSVRAGQYRPQSPL
-1180 RGPLPAPPRTRQVTV
+1180 RGPLPAPPRSRQVTV
-1195 SSPGSASS
+1195 SSPGSPSS

-1223 LRQPDRAGQQSPRG
+1223 LRQPERSSSPRS
-1237 ASPRNSPRNSPRDS
+1237 SPRNSPRASPRDS
-1251 PRSTPRDG
+1251 PRSTPRDTT
-1259 PTREMSAQREITQ
+1259 P
-1272 RAMSPQMQ
+1272 
-1280 REMAHKE
+1280 
-1287 VSPREMT
+1287 
-1294 QREIMS
+1294 
-1300 REMAQK
+1300 
-1306 DFAPREMTQRE
+1306 
-1317 MTSRELVQRE
+1317 
-1327 MAARDLNHREM
+1327 
-1338 TSREMMQRDMASRD
+1338 
-1352 QAHREMAREIQREI
+1352 
-1366 AQIEKSVSP
+1366 
-1375 RDMREMTQREI
+1375 
-1386 NQREITREIQRELA
+1386 
-1400 QRELTPREMQREV
+1400 RELTPRDLTPRDLTP
-1413 AQRAMSPREM
+1413 RDLTPRDLTPREM
-1423 QREIHRSM
+1423 NAKDAMSREST
-1431 SPREMQRELAREM
+1431 PREN
-1444 SPRESPRGSGGS
+1444 GS
-1456 RDSPRSAIPGTS
+1456 RESPRSAIPGTS

-1476 SGAISPRYNSATNP
+1476 SSSNGALSPRYSSTNP
-1490 FLQQYDEEAEAE
+1490 FLQQYDAEEEAE
-1502 AWRSADIFSPPTHT
+1502 AWRAADIFSTSTHT

>member
-1 MVNKTYCLSCDGFV
+1 MQWRKLTRLKSSPGGQSRARRMLCCGRRK
-15 LVENGRAAPDLT
+15 ENGRAAPDLT
-27 ASPGRAPSGPP
+27 ASPGRAPPGPP
-38 QVQRANHAPPCVL
+38 QPPRANHAPPCVL

-79 TAAALEAVER
+79 TAAALEVA

-96 ILEVRQVGRN
+96 ILEIRQVGRN
-106 NIEAAKKFFQLQDS
+106 NIEAAKKFFALQDA

-241 MDRGMDRDRVDGL
+241 DRDRDRDRDRVDGL
-254 YSQHGTLGRSGGP
+254 YSQSYSHGTLRSAVGP
-267 GGQIRPGGDGR
+267 GGGVRPVGDGR
-278 EERNRLALGQLS
+278 EERSRLQLGALS
-290 PDSTALDL
+290 PDSNALDL

-324 KSSTTHFVPYE
+324 KSAATHFVPYE
-335 RSYPNALESLAEK
+335 RSYPNTLESLAEK
-348 VHSYY
+348 VHSFY
-353 PSDTTPG
+353 PSDSG
-360 STRFGGRVPRS
+360 SSRFNPRVPRS

-407 ARYGGP
+407 SRYNQRYG
-413 RYGGVGGVGSG
+413 VGMGASGLPGSG
-424 LGNLTGSGL
+424 MTGSGL
-433 GGTGLGGTGLPSGL
+433 TSSGFGGPGLPSGL
-447 SSTGLSGLTGS
+447 STTGLSGLTGS

-463 GLTSSGLGTGLS
+463 GLTSSGLGGGLTGS
-475 GQLGSTLGAGYGT
+475 GLGTLGGTYGT
-488 TGLGLSSYS
+488 TGLGLPSYS
-497 SKFGTSRRNRSLD
+497 TKFGTSRRNRSLD

-536 LGRDIGSKFNS
+536 LGRDISSKFNS
-547 LPRDVRGT
+547 LPRDVRNT

-563 RAGSVLQDEP
+563 RAGSILQDEP

-581 LRSSRGR
+581 LRSSRG
-588 LTSSPSVFTSDEY
+588 LPSSPSVFTSDEY

-613 LYESLRPRLPTHYS
+613 LYETLRPRLPTHYS
-627 AENIHDALKNMESAS
+627 AENIHDALKNMESGS

-649 LAGRSGRIERPRH
+649 LANRRVERPRH

-704 PTPSSRHQRHLD
+704 PTPGSRHHRHLD

-726 VEKPPGLSSSMTGL
+726 VEKPGSGGLSASMTGL
-740 SRLAG
+740 SRLSG
-745 GMSGM
+745 GVSGM
-750 LWVHLLAGRGL
+750 LWVHLLAGRNL
-761 RPQPSGSSPGS
+761 RPAPTGSRPARRRRAAGARAAAV
-772 PPSGLQ
+772 
-778 HPPTAPR
+778 APR

-805 GDIQFDWDESFE
+805 GELQFDWDESFE
-817 LELVENRQLD
+817 LELVDNRQLD

-836 HRHKLCYRGCVSLI
+836 HRHKLCYRGAVTLPD
-850 ELLSR
+850 LLARSPN
-855 GSTHQLA
+855 HQLA
-862 VKMEPRGTLYV
+862 IKMEPRGTLYV
-873 RMRHTEPHELFRRR
+873 RVRHTEPHELFRRR
-887 PAPPRLSPP
+887 PAAPRLSPP

-909 EVRPAHAPPVPM
+909 EVRPAHAPPVPL

-943 CGSAS
+943 CGSAN
-948 KKRILREAFE
+948 KKRILRESFE

-1064 PPLMLQSQPPTE
+1064 PPLMLHSQPPTD

-1098 SVRRGEPALGPRGN
+1098 SVRRGEPATGLRGN
-1112 RAVASPAA
+1112 RVSASQAA
-1120 SLTLPQGRAP
+1120 SLILPQGRVP
-1130 PSVSPYRPPAAAS
+1130 PSVSPYRPQVAAS
-1143 AASQQPAL
+1143 AASPPPAL

-1165 LSSVRGGQYRPQSPL
+1165 LSSVRAGQYRPQSPL
-1180 RGPLPAPPRTRQVTV
+1180 RGPLPAPPRSRQVTV
-1195 SSPGSASS
+1195 SSPGSPSS

-1223 LRQPDRAGQQSPRG
+1223 LRQPDRAASPR
-1237 ASPRNSPRNSPRDS
+1237 ASPRNSPRASPRDS
-1251 PRSTPRDG
+1251 PRTSTPRDG
-1259 PTREMSAQREITQ
+1259 T
-1272 RAMSPQMQ
+1272 
-1280 REMAHKE
+1280 
-1287 VSPREMT
+1287 PRDST
-1294 QREIMS
+1294 
-1300 REMAQK
+1300 
-1306 DFAPREMTQRE
+1306 P
-1317 MTSRELVQRE
+1317 
-1327 MAARDLNHREM
+1327 RDLTPGRE
-1338 TSREMMQRDMASRD
+1338 A
-1352 QAHREMAREIQREI
+1352 
-1366 AQIEKSVSP
+1366 
-1375 RDMREMTQREI
+1375 
-1386 NQREITREIQRELA
+1386 
-1400 QRELTPREMQREV
+1400 
-1413 AQRAMSPREM
+1413 
-1423 QREIHRSM
+1423 
-1431 SPREMQRELAREM
+1431 
-1444 SPRESPRGSGGS
+1444 GS
-1456 RDSPRSAIPGTS
+1456 RDSPRFAIPGTS

-1476 SGAISPRYNSATNP
+1476 SGAGGGALSPRYCSATNP
-1490 FLQQYDEEAEAE
+1490 FLQQYDAEEEAE
-1502 AWRSADIFSPPTHT
+1502 AWRATDIFSPPSSTHT

>member
-1 MVNKTYCLSCDGFV
+1 MNSRSLDVTSSFCTFNLSSF
-15 LVENGRAAPDLT
+15 LQENGRAAPDLT
-27 ASPGRAPSGPP
+27 ASPGRAPPGPP
-38 QVQRANHAPPCVL
+38 QPPRANHAPPCVL

-73 NDHDAT
+73 NDHDST

-96 ILEVRQVGRN
+96 ILELRQVGRN
-106 NIEAAKKFFQLQDS
+106 NIEAAKKFFALQDT

-143 GDGGT
+143 GDGGA

-241 MDRGMDRDRVDGL
+241 DRDRDRVDGL
-254 YSQHGTLGRSGGP
+254 YSQHGTLRSAGGP
-267 GGQIRPGGDGR
+267 GSSVRPVGDGR
-278 EERNRLALGQLS
+278 EERSRLQLGALS
-290 PDSTALDL
+290 PDSNALDL
-298 YYNSRPPS
+298 YYNPRPPS
-306 DHSTWS
+306 DHSTWRYGGRIS
-312 YRPPPPVITEQP
+312 EDTDNYRPPPPVITEQP
-324 KSSTTHFVPYE
+324 KSSATHFVPYE
-335 RSYPNALESLAEK
+335 RSYPNTLESLAEK
-348 VHSYY
+348 VHSLY
-353 PSDTTPG
+353 PADSG

-396 KASAATGASSL
+396 KASAAAGSGASSL
-407 ARYGGP
+407 SRYNQ
-413 RYGGVGGVGSG
+413 RYGGVGGVGMPGSG
-424 LGNLTGSGL
+424 LTGSGL
-433 GGTGLGGTGLPSGL
+433 PSGLGGPGLGGPGLPSGL
-447 SSTGLSGLTGS
+447 STTGLSGLTGS

-463 GLTSSGLGTGLS
+463 GLTSSGLGGGLGGTG
-475 GQLGSTLGAGYGT
+475 LGSTLGGGYGT
-488 TGLGLSSYS
+488 TGLGLPSYG
-497 SKFGTSRRNRSLD
+497 SKFGTTRRNRSLD

-536 LGRDIGSKFNS
+536 LGRGDIGSKFNS
-547 LPRDVRGT
+547 LPRDVRNT

-613 LYESLRPRLPTHYS
+613 LYETLRPRLPTHYS
-627 AENIHDALKNMESAS
+627 AENIHDALKNMESGS

-649 LAGRSGRIERPRH
+649 LAGVAGRRIERPRH

-726 VEKPPGLSSSMTGL
+726 VEKPGSGGLSASMTGL

-745 GMSGM
+745 GVSGM

-761 RPQPSGSSPGS
+761 RPAPSGSSPGS
-772 PPSGLQ
+772 PPSGPLAPAQ
-778 HPPTAPR
+778 PPVAPR

-805 GDIQFDWDESFE
+805 GELQFDWDESFE
-817 LELVENRQLD
+817 LELVDNRQLD

-836 HRHKLCYRGCVSLI
+836 HRHKLCYRGAVTLPD
-850 ELLSR
+850 LLTRAPS
-855 GSTHQLA
+855 HQLA
-862 VKMEPRGTLYV
+862 IKMEPRGTLYV
-873 RMRHTEPHELFRRR
+873 RVRHTEPHELFRRR
-887 PAPPRLSPP
+887 PAPPRMSPA
-896 PLFGAELDAVVAR
+896 PLFGAELDTVVAR
-909 EVRPAHAPPVPM
+909 EVRPTHAPPVPL

-958 RNARGVELAPDS
+958 RNARGVELTPDS

-1064 PPLMLQSQPPTE
+1064 PPLMLHSQPPND

-1090 QIWPAPKR
+1090 QIWPPPKR
-1098 SVRRGEPALGPRGN
+1098 SVRRGEPATGPRGSK
-1112 RAVASPAA
+1112 VSASPAA
-1120 SLTLPQGRAP
+1120 SVTLPPGRVP
-1130 PSVSPYRPPAAAS
+1130 PSVSPYRPQAAAS
-1143 AASQQPAL
+1143 AASPPPAL
-1151 SARPAPDRSPPAHV
+1151 SGRPVPDRSPPAHV
-1165 LSSVRGGQYRPQSPL
+1165 LSSVRAGQYRPQSPL
-1180 RGPLPAPPRTRQVTV
+1180 RGPLPAPPRSRQVTV
-1195 SSPGSASS
+1195 SSPGSPSS

-1211 DTIKHGGSVSSI
+1211 DTIKHTGSVSSI
-1223 LRQPDRAGQQSPRG
+1223 LRQPERAASPRG
-1237 ASPRNSPRNSPRDS
+1237 SGSPRSSGSPRASPRDS
-1251 PRSTPRDG
+1251 PR
-1259 PTREMSAQREITQ
+1259 
-1272 RAMSPQMQ
+1272 
-1280 REMAHKE
+1280 AH
-1287 VSPREMT
+1287 
-1294 QREIMS
+1294 
-1300 REMAQK
+1300 
-1306 DFAPREMTQRE
+1306 
-1317 MTSRELVQRE
+1317 
-1327 MAARDLNHREM
+1327 
-1338 TSREMMQRDMASRD
+1338 
-1352 QAHREMAREIQREI
+1352 
-1366 AQIEKSVSP
+1366 
-1375 RDMREMTQREI
+1375 
-1386 NQREITREIQRELA
+1386 
-1400 QRELTPREMQREV
+1400 TPREHTP
-1413 AQRAMSPREM
+1413 RATTPREGT
-1423 QREIHRSM
+1423 REGT
-1431 SPREMQRELAREM
+1431 
-1444 SPRESPRGSGGS
+1444 PRESPRT
-1456 RDSPRSAIPGTS
+1456 AIPGTS

-1476 SGAISPRYNSATNP
+1476 SAGALSPRYSSTNP
-1490 FLQQYDEEAEAE
+1490 FLQQYDAEEEAE
-1502 AWRSADIFSPPTHT
+1502 AWRAADIFSSAHT

>member
-1 MVNKTYCLSCDGFV
+1 MQWRKLTRLKSSPGGQSRARRMLCCGRRK
-15 LVENGRAAPDLT
+15 ENGRAAPDLT
-27 ASPGRAPSGPP
+27 ASPGRAPPGPP
-38 QVQRANHAPPCVL
+38 QPPRANHAPPCVL

-73 NDHDAT
+73 NDHDST

-96 ILEVRQVGRN
+96 ILELRQVGRN
-106 NIEAAKKFFQLQDS
+106 NIEAAKKFFALQDS

-143 GDGGT
+143 GDGGA

-241 MDRGMDRDRVDGL
+241 DRDRDRVDGL
-254 YSQHGTLGRSGGP
+254 YSQHGTLRSTGGP
-267 GGQIRPGGDGR
+267 GSAVRPVGDGR
-278 EERNRLALGQLS
+278 EERSRLQLGALS

-298 YYNSRPPS
+298 YYNPRPPS

-324 KSSTTHFVPYE
+324 KSSTTTHFVPYE
-335 RSYPNALESLAEK
+335 RSYPNTLESLAEK
-348 VHSYY
+348 VHSFY
-353 PSDTTPG
+353 PPESS

-386 GRHSLLRSSL
+386 GRHSLLRSSM
-396 KASAATGASSL
+396 KASTATGASSL
-407 ARYGGP
+407 SRYNQ
-413 RYGGVGGVGSG
+413 RYGGVGITGTG
-424 LGNLTGSGL
+424 LTGSGL
-433 GGTGLGGTGLPSGL
+433 TSSGLTSSGLGGAGLPSGL

-463 GLTSSGLGTGLS
+463 GLTSSGLSSGLTGTG
-475 GQLGSTLGAGYGT
+475 LGSTLGGTYGT
-488 TGLGLSSYS
+488 SGLGLPSYS
-497 SKFGTSRRNRSLD
+497 SKFGTARRNRSLD

-588 LTSSPSVFTSDEY
+588 LPSSPSVFTSDEY

-613 LYESLRPRLPTHYS
+613 LYETLRPRLPTHYS
-627 AENIHDALKNMESAS
+627 AENIHDALKNMESGS

-649 LAGRSGRIERPRH
+649 LASRRVERPRH
-662 LPARSLSSQQL
+662 LPARSISSQQL
-673 GPTAGGSPSARR
+673 GATAGGSPSARR

-704 PTPSSRHQRHLD
+704 PTPGSRHQRFLD
-716 INPNEFLKYK
+716 INPSASLVGGREYRGQVRLTF
-726 VEKPPGLSSSMTGL
+726 GLLVGFRTPL
-740 SRLAG
+740 
-745 GMSGM
+745 
-750 LWVHLLAGRGL
+750 
-761 RPQPSGSSPGS
+761 
-772 PPSGLQ
+772 
-778 HPPTAPR
+778 
-785 DLYCVL
+785 
-791 ECDRVHKARTVVRT
+791 CDRVHKARTVVRT
-805 GDIQFDWDESFE
+805 GELQFDWDESFE
-817 LELVENRQLD
+817 LEIVDNRQLD

-836 HRHKLCYRGCVSLI
+836 HRHKLCYRGVVTLPD
-850 ELLSR
+850 LLARSPQ
-855 GSTHQLA
+855 HQLA
-862 VKMEPRGTLYV
+862 IKMEPRGTLYV
-873 RMRHTEPHELFRRR
+873 RVKHTEPHELFRRK
-887 PAPPRLSPP
+887 PAPPGISPP
-896 PLFGAELDAVVAR
+896 PIFGTELETVVAR
-909 EVRPAHAPPVPM
+909 ELRVPHAPPVPL

-948 KKRILREAFE
+948 KKRVLRDAFE

-1064 PPLMLQSQPPTE
+1064 PPLMLHSQPPGDI
-1076 LDYQRPIHV
+1076 DYQRPIHV

-1098 SVRRGEPALGPRGN
+1098 SVRRGEPAVGPRGN
-1112 RAVASPAA
+1112 RVSASPAGSA
-1120 SLTLPQGRAP
+1120 TLPPGRVP
-1130 PSVSPYRPPAAAS
+1130 PSVSPYRPQVAAS
-1143 AASQQPAL
+1143 AASPPPAL
-1151 SARPAPDRSPPAHV
+1151 SGRPVPDRSPPAHV
-1165 LSSVRGGQYRPQSPL
+1165 LSSVRGGPYRPQSPL
-1180 RGPLPAPPRTRQVTV
+1180 RGALPAPPRPRQVTV

-1223 LRQPDRAGQQSPRG
+1223 LRQPERAASPR
-1237 ASPRNSPRNSPRDS
+1237 ASASASPRSTPRNSPRASPRASPRDS
-1251 PRSTPRDG
+1251 PRAAATPT
-1259 PTREMSAQREITQ
+1259 PT
-1272 RAMSPQMQ
+1272 
-1280 REMAHKE
+1280 
-1287 VSPREMT
+1287 
-1294 QREIMS
+1294 
-1300 REMAQK
+1300 
-1306 DFAPREMTQRE
+1306 
-1317 MTSRELVQRE
+1317 
-1327 MAARDLNHREM
+1327 
-1338 TSREMMQRDMASRD
+1338 
-1352 QAHREMAREIQREI
+1352 
-1366 AQIEKSVSP
+1366 
-1375 RDMREMTQREI
+1375 
-1386 NQREITREIQRELA
+1386 
-1400 QRELTPREMQREV
+1400 
-1413 AQRAMSPREM
+1413 
-1423 QREIHRSM
+1423 
-1431 SPREMQRELAREM
+1431 
-1444 SPRESPRGSGGS
+1444 
-1456 RDSPRSAIPGTS
+1456 AIPGTS

-1476 SGAISPRYNSATNP
+1476 SAALSPRFASTNP
-1490 FLQQYDEEAEAE
+1490 FLQQYDAEAEAE
-1502 AWRSADIFSPPTHT
+1502 AWRAADIFSPPSTRS

>member
-1 MVNKTYCLSCDGFV
+1 MQWRKLARLKSSPGGQSRARRMLCCGRRK
-15 LVENGRAAPDLT
+15 ENGRAAPDLT
-27 ASPGRAPSGPP
+27 ASPGRAPPGLPQPP
-38 QVQRANHAPPCVL
+38 RANHAPPCVL

-96 ILEVRQVGRN
+96 ILEIRQVGRN
-106 NIEAAKKFFQLQDS
+106 NIEAAKKFFSLQDA

-143 GDGGT
+143 GDGGA

-221 RSEHKPPP
+221 RNEHKPPP

-235 DCRDDD
+235 DMRDDD
-241 MDRGMDRDRVDGL
+241 DRDRVDGL
-254 YSQHGTLGRSGGP
+254 YSQSYSHGTLRSTGGP
-267 GGQIRPGGDGR
+267 GGGVRPVGDGR
-278 EERNRLALGQLS
+278 EERSRLQLGALS
-290 PDSTALDL
+290 PDSNALDM

-324 KSSTTHFVPYE
+324 KSGATHFVPYE
-335 RSYPNALESLAEK
+335 RSYPNTLESLAEK
-348 VHSYY
+348 VHSFY
-353 PSDTTPG
+353 PSESG
-360 STRFGGRVPRS
+360 STRFNTRVPRS
-371 GSEQQLPRAETHSDF
+371 GSEQQLPRAETHGDF

-407 ARYGGP
+407 SRYNQRYGVGMGGP
-413 RYGGVGGVGSG
+413 GLPSSG
-424 LGNLTGSGL
+424 LTGSGL
-433 GGTGLGGTGLPSGL
+433 TSSGLGGPGLPSGL
-447 SSTGLSGLTGS
+447 STTGLSGLTGS

-463 GLTSSGLGTGLS
+463 GLTSSGLGGGLTGS
-475 GQLGSTLGAGYGT
+475 GLGTLGGTYGT
-488 TGLGLSSYS
+488 TGLGLPSYS
-497 SKFGTSRRNRSLD
+497 TKFGTNRRNRSLD
-510 YSSDTEATAPTRTPY
+510 YSSDTEATAPSRAPY

-536 LGRDIGSKFNS
+536 LGRDISSKFNS

-581 LRSSRGR
+581 LRSSR
-588 LTSSPSVFTSDEY
+588 VFTSDEY

-613 LYESLRPRLPTHYS
+613 LYETLRPRLPTHYS
-627 AENIHDALKNMESAS
+627 AENIHDALKNMESGS

-649 LAGRSGRIERPRH
+649 LASRRVERPRH

-704 PTPSSRHQRHLD
+704 PTPGSRHHRHLD

-726 VEKPPGLSSSMTGL
+726 VEKPGSGGLSASMTGL
-740 SRLAG
+740 SRLSG
-745 GMSGM
+745 GVSGM
-750 LWVHLLAGRGL
+750 LWVHLLAGRNL
-761 RPQPSGSSPGS
+761 RPAPSGSSPGS
-772 PPSGLQ
+772 PPSGPLAPAQ
-778 HPPTAPR
+778 PPVAPR

-805 GDIQFDWDESFE
+805 GELQFDWDESFE
-817 LELVENRQLD
+817 LELVDNRQLD

-836 HRHKLCYRGCVSLI
+836 HRHKLCYRGAVTLPD
-850 ELLSR
+850 LLARSPN
-855 GSTHQLA
+855 HQLA
-862 VKMEPRGTLYV
+862 IKMEPRGTLYV
-873 RMRHTEPHELFRRR
+873 RVRHTEPHELFRRR
-887 PAPPRLSPP
+887 PAAPRLSPP

-909 EVRPAHAPPVPM
+909 EVRPPHAPPVPL

-943 CGSAS
+943 CGSAN
-948 KKRILREAFE
+948 KKRILRESFE
-958 RNARGVELAPDS
+958 RNSRGVELAPDS

-1064 PPLMLQSQPPTE
+1064 PPLMLHSQPPTD

-1098 SVRRGEPALGPRGN
+1098 SVRRGEPATGLRGN
-1112 RAVASPAA
+1112 RVSASQAA
-1120 SLTLPQGRAP
+1120 SLILPQGRVP
-1130 PSVSPYRPPAAAS
+1130 PSVSPYRPQAAAS
-1143 AASQQPAL
+1143 AASPPPAL

-1165 LSSVRGGQYRPQSPL
+1165 LSSVRGVQYRPQSPL
-1180 RGPLPAPPRTRQVTV
+1180 RGPLPAPPRSRQVTV
-1195 SSPGSASS
+1195 SSPGSPSS

-1223 LRQPDRAGQQSPRG
+1223 LRQPERGGSPRHSPR
-1237 ASPRNSPRNSPRDS
+1237 ASPRASPRDS
-1251 PRSTPRDG
+1251 PRTG
-1259 PTREMSAQREITQ
+1259 
-1272 RAMSPQMQ
+1272 
-1280 REMAHKE
+1280 
-1287 VSPREMT
+1287 
-1294 QREIMS
+1294 
-1300 REMAQK
+1300 
-1306 DFAPREMTQRE
+1306 
-1317 MTSRELVQRE
+1317 
-1327 MAARDLNHREM
+1327 
-1338 TSREMMQRDMASRD
+1338 
-1352 QAHREMAREIQREI
+1352 
-1366 AQIEKSVSP
+1366 
-1375 RDMREMTQREI
+1375 
-1386 NQREITREIQRELA
+1386 
-1400 QRELTPREMQREV
+1400 TPREGI
-1413 AQRAMSPREM
+1413 PRE
-1423 QREIHRSM
+1423 HT
-1431 SPREMQRELAREM
+1431 P
-1444 SPRESPRGSGGS
+1444 GS
-1456 RDSPRSAIPGTS
+1456 RDSPRAGIPGTS

-1476 SGAISPRYNSATNP
+1476 SSGALSPRYCSATNP
-1490 FLQQYDEEAEAE
+1490 FLQQYDAEEEAE
-1502 AWRSADIFSPPTHT
+1502 AWRATDIFSPPSSTHT